1 MNKQPSKES
10 LKDKVKG
17 IFGIRPTHI
26 STKPSEPKPSEF
38 IITQDILKELSPE
51 CGINNRIKVINHVC
65 DLAKSKKFEQNAVE
79 AVWKAVEDMLQT
91 DSPPE
96 ARHAVLQLLRAIIH
110 GQGESLGPLRAYF
123 FKLIWLYQPSNEDL
137 PERLGVFKALTEN
150 GKDITY
156 LEEDIARFVLLWMDM
171 GLTADFLHVLVNLV
185 KFNSCYLDQNVS
197 LMVQKICLLC
207 NRTTSST
214 DIEVALQVLDAV
226 VCYNCLPSDSLTIF
240 IITLCRTVNV
250 KEFCESCWKLMRKV
264 LGTHLGH
271 SAIYTMCHIME
282 ERAYTEDAALLRGA
296 VFFVGM
302 ALWGA
307 HRLPALKNTP
317 TLVLPSF
324 FKAMACANELV
335 SYEIVLSITRLI
347 KKYGKELQVVTWDI
361 LLGIIERL
369 LQQIQTI
376 GSPELKSIVYELL
389 STVEELY
396 EQNGYHGSCDKFFS
410 LVEKCA
416 DKRPDASVLT
426 LISYRAQ
433 SIQPAKDGWI
443 QSLHRLMEKFFRN
456 ETRSVIR
463 IKVLHILSFVLS
475 TNRQLYEEELI
486 EVVVIPQLGQIAED
500 RDLLVRK
507 QATQLLV
514 DLAEG
519 CSTHHFNSLLDIIE
533 RVASRPLIAGSMDG
547 ERDLTAESPMEDVK
561 TAILGLLEILQSKM
575 YSVPASHASRVYEM
589 LISHLQLHYKHK
601 YTSPI
606 ASSIRLQVFDFL
618 LLMRADS
625 LHRLGVP
632 NKDGVMRFSPYC
644 HCDMGE
650 PEKRVS
656 EKKPAGSVSPP
667 AGSPAPPVVPP
678 SSIRTAYLP
687 YNLAFTVVLQCLKMD
702 ADWKVLKLVLDKLP
716 WTLQYKVLLLTSPCS
731 IDQLCSI
738 LCSMVTDRMIGE
750 RLKRAPDGF
759 ARTDVQL
766 AVVPVL
772 TALTS
777 YHSYLE
783 QPRQRELVQCL
794 ETGLICRCA
803 KQCVVALTMCTVEMP
818 DIMIKLLPA
827 LIVKLTHISATVA
840 MASPMLEF
848 LSTLVRLP
856 HLYANFVAEQYVSV
870 FAISLPYTNPFKFN
884 QYIVSLAHH
893 VIAMWFI
900 RCRLP
905 FRKDFVQYI
914 TKGLRSNALLPFD
927 DTLEQSSFRARS
939 TSLNERPKSLRAV
952 KVAKQGPSNNSPI
965 KELKDLSAMDAF
977 RSRSISVSEH
987 AVRRM
992 QTSNTTCSLGSADE
1006 NAVLQADDTLKTVH
1020 LELTETC
1027 LDMMA
1032 RYVFSN
1038 FSALPKRSPIADF
1051 LLSGGQSMTWLVG
1064 NKLVTIT
1071 TSGGARTQALLGLDM
1086 TERPGG
1092 GAVEMTRSDPSLHT
1106 RQTKE
1111 APAKLE
1117 SQSSLQLNSRNARI
1131 RQRSMSGGHALRG
1144 GPAQSLSPLVSPS
1157 DGELCGPL
1165 PPPGPPL
1172 EGLGALRGAAATAA
1186 DEQQSSASSSTAAPP
1201 PLKEKASLAEFVP
1214 MLTQGWAE
1222 IFIRRP
1228 SGNTSWLMCLENPPS
1243 PFSSELG
1250 NMPLQDL
1257 SSVLM
1262 AMEGIKEAPP
1272 APPATA
1278 TTVTGTG
1285 NTGNTAATTGNTG
1298 TATGNTAAAAPA
1310 DAPQALSKP
1319 SLIQRSNTVGAL
1331 ASLCPPALLQGRL
1344 LRSISWADSVVVLE
1358 EGAAAGMGVGVG
1370 GPRGLDS
1377 LDLEEF
1383 EAMPTEPIFMSDKFT
1398 TSSSNKTT
1406 PAPPPLSRTSSTSSQ
1421 DDEKSTLEE
1430 VSEGAIPIDQA
1441 PLGLSSAAVG
1451 LQRNIADDDDLP
1463 FAHSQTLNK
1472 SSSSPELQTLPE
1484 AFAKATAA
1492 AASSSGMGL
1501 GSSSAASG
1509 TAGASGV
1516 GDVPRVRTP
1525 VEGGKPQG
1533 GDREV
1538 VGGGGGGGGGGG
1550 ESGGQG
1556 DSVSTAAT
1564 TTTASATAGGGTGAT
1579 GAGSGTAA
1587 VAGPGAGN
1595 GVGGGSLS
1603 SSSSAPRMRLE
1614 CPAPAKPGPLSP
1626 SGHRPRGHTISVSAP
1641 SSRRERKMDR
1651 DAYHNRSG
1659 GPGSN
1664 AEKASGLS
1672 PSFVFLQLYH
1682 SPFFGNEANKP
1693 LLLPKSE
1700 LIDRAVKVL
1709 DQMPPYD
1716 THKIGVV
1723 FVGPGQ
1729 VSNEVSIL
1737 SNEYGSNR
1745 YAQFLTGL
1753 GKLIHLKD
1761 CDPDQ
1766 VFLGGLDQYGDDG
1779 EFTYCW
1785 HDDIMQ
1791 AIFHIATLMPNRESD
1806 KGCCNKKRH
1815 IGNDFVVVVYNDSS
1829 EEYKLGTIKGQFNF
1843 VEVVIKPL
1851 DYDSNLVTLQCRKDL
1866 EGLVDTSVAKIV
1878 SDRNLPLLV
1887 RQMALHANMAS
1898 LVHQYRA
1905 NPLDAYASKWLARLR
1920 HIKRIRTRAQEEI
1933 QSRPTPGIS
1942 LTQSHSSMSKSSG
1955 VHHQQQQQ
1963 GSLSAND
1970 SGQRKRLVSTVDDF
1984 TDFV

>member
-1 MNKQPSKES
+1 M
-10 LKDKVKG
+10 
-17 IFGIRPTHI
+17 
-26 STKPSEPKPSEF
+26 
-38 IITQDILKELSPE
+38 DIGLS
-51 CGINNRIKVINHVC
+51 
-65 DLAKSKKFEQNAVE
+65 S
-79 AVWKAVEDMLQT
+79 
-91 DSPPE
+91 
-96 ARHAVLQLLRAIIH
+96 
-110 GQGESLGPLRAYF
+110 
-123 FKLIWLYQPSNEDL
+123 
-137 PERLGVFKALTEN
+137 
-150 GKDITY
+150 
-156 LEEDIARFVLLWMDM
+156 
-171 GLTADFLHVLVNLV
+171 DFLHVLVNLV
-185 KFNSCYLDQNVS
+185 KFNSCYLDENVS

-226 VCYNCLPSDSLTIF
+226 VCYNCLPSDSLTVF

-271 SAIYTMCHIME
+271 SAIYTMCRIME
-282 ERAYTEDAALLRGA
+282 ERVYSEDAALLRGA

-324 FKAMACANELV
+324 YKAMSCSNEVV

-347 KKYGKELQVVTWDI
+347 KKYGRELQVVTWDI
-361 LLGIIERL
+361 LLSIIERL
-369 LQQIQTI
+369 LQQIQTM
-376 GSPELKSIVYELL
+376 GSPDLKVIVYELL

-396 EQNGYHGSCDKFFS
+396 EQNDFHGSSQRFFT

-433 SIQPAKDGWI
+433 SIQPAKDGWL
-443 QSLHRLMEKFFRN
+443 QNLLKLMEKFFRN
-456 ETRSVIR
+456 ESRTMIR

-500 RDLLVRK
+500 RDLSVRK

-519 CSTHHFNSLLDIIE
+519 CNTHHFSSLLDIIE
-533 RVASRPLIAGSMDG
+533 KVASRPLTCSMEG
-547 ERDLTAESPMEDVK
+547 ERDLCLESPMEDVR
-561 TAILGLLEILQSKM
+561 TAILGLLDILQSKL
-575 YSVPASHASRVYEM
+575 YSLPASHASRVYEL
-589 LISHLQLHYKHK
+589 LISHLQLHYKNK
-601 YTSPI
+601 YCSAI
-606 ASSIRLQVFDFL
+606 GSSIRLKVFDFL
-618 LLMRADS
+618 LMMRADS

-632 NKDGVMRFSPYC
+632 NKDGVLRFSPYC
-644 HCDMGE
+644 HCDVGE
-650 PEKRVS
+650 SEKRVS
-656 EKKPAGSVSPP
+656 EKKPAGTVSPP
-667 AGSPAPPVVPP
+667 TGSPTPAAPP

-687 YNLAFTVVLQCLKMD
+687 YSLAFNVLLQCLKMET
-702 ADWKVLKLVLDKLP
+702 DWKVLKLVLDKMSC
-716 WTLQYKVLLLTSPCS
+716 TIQYKVLILTSPCN
-731 IDQLCSI
+731 IDHLCST
-738 LCSMVTDRMIGE
+738 LCSMVTDRLISE
-750 RLKRAPDGF
+750 RLKKTPDGF
-759 ARTDVQL
+759 SLTDVQL

-772 TALTS
+772 TAITS

-783 QPRQRELVQCL
+783 QSRQRELVQCL
-794 ETGLICRCA
+794 EKGLIYRCA

-870 FAISLPYTNPFKFN
+870 FAISLPYTNPSNRFN

-927 DTLEQSSFRARS
+927 DTHEQSSFRARS
-939 TSLNERPKSLRAV
+939 TSLNERPKSLRTT
-952 KVAKQGPSNNSPI
+952 KVAKQGPSANSPV
-965 KELKDLSAMDAF
+965 KDLKDLSAMDAF

-992 QTSNTTCSLGSADE
+992 QTSTTTCSLGSADE
-1006 NAVLQADDTLKTVH
+1006 NAVMQADDALKTVH

-1038 FSALPKRSPIADF
+1038 FSALPKRSPIAEF
-1051 LLSGGQSMTWLVG
+1051 LLSGGPSMTWLVG

-1071 TSGGARTQALLGLDM
+1071 TSGGSRTQALLGLDM
-1086 TERPGG
+1086 AERPGG
-1092 GAVEMTRSDPSLHT
+1092 GGEMTRSDPSLHT

-1117 SQSSLQLNSRNARI
+1117 SQSGQQINTTTRTRV
-1131 RQRSMSGGHALRG
+1131 RSISGGHALRA
-1144 GPAQSLSPLVSPS
+1144 GPAQSLSPLVASPE
-1157 DGELCGPL
+1157 GEYSGPL

-1172 EGLGALRGAAATAA
+1172 EVLGSQRGVE
-1186 DEQQSSASSSTAAPP
+1186 DHPP
-1201 PLKEKASLAEFVP
+1201 PSTSHSSPPFKDKSSLAEFVP

-1250 NMPLQDL
+1250 NLPLQEL

-1262 AMEGIKEAPP
+1262 AMDGVKEPQSDAPD
-1272 APPATA
+1272 
-1278 TTVTGTG
+1278 
-1285 NTGNTAATTGNTG
+1285 
-1298 TATGNTAAAAPA
+1298 APA
-1310 DAPQALSKP
+1310 EVPQPQGKP
-1319 SLIQRSNTVGAL
+1319 CPIQRSNT
-1331 ASLCPPALLQGRL
+1331 
-1344 LRSISWADSVVVLE
+1344 DSVVLE
-1358 EGAAAGMGVGVG
+1358 EGGRSRAAISPAESKEV
-1370 GPRGLDS
+1370 
-1377 LDLEEF
+1377 EEF
-1383 EAMPTEPIFMSDKFT
+1383 EAIPSEPIFMSAT
-1398 TSSSNKTT
+1398 ET
-1406 PAPPPLSRTSSTSSQ
+1406 PAGMLSRSSSTSSQ
-1421 DDEKSTLEE
+1421 DDKSTLEE
-1430 VSEGAIPIDQA
+1430 VSEGGIPIDQP
-1441 PLGLSSAAVG
+1441 PLTLSSPG
-1451 LQRNIADDDDLP
+1451 PHDPDLT
-1463 FAHSQTLNK
+1463 FSHTTTLNK

-1484 AFAKATAA
+1484 AFMKATAQ
-1492 AASSSGMGL
+1492 
-1501 GSSSAASG
+1501 SAAG
-1509 TAGASGV
+1509 
-1516 GDVPRVRTP
+1516 GDVLCTSKIQTVQAPA
-1525 VEGGKPQG
+1525 E
-1533 GDREV
+1533 REAT
-1538 VGGGGGGGGGGG
+1538 G
-1550 ESGGQG
+1550 ESF
-1556 DSVSTAAT
+1556 
-1564 TTTASATAGGGTGAT
+1564 
-1579 GAGSGTAA
+1579 GSP
-1587 VAGPGAGN
+1587 GP
-1595 GVGGGSLS
+1595 S
-1603 SSSSAPRMRLE
+1603 SSSNSVSVSSSSTSRMRLE
-1614 CPAPAKPGPLSP
+1614 FPTAQPGHLSP
-1626 SGHRPRGHTISVSAP
+1626 TGHRPRGHTISVSAP

-1651 DAYHNRSG
+1651 DSYHNRG
-1659 GPGSN
+1659 GPSN
-1664 AEKASGLS
+1664 AEKSSGLS

-1693 LLLPKSE
+1693 LLLPKTQ

-1723 FVGPGQ
+1723 FVGAGQ
-1729 VSNEVSIL
+1729 ANNEVSIL

-1766 VFLGGLDQYGDDG
+1766 IFLGGLDQYGDDG

-1815 IGNDFVVVVYNDSS
+1815 IGNDFVVVVYNDSG

-1843 VEVVIKPL
+1843 VEVLIKPL
-1851 DYDSNLVTLQCRKDL
+1851 DYESNLVTLQCRKDL

-1898 LVHQYRA
+1898 LVHQCRA
-1905 NPLDAYASKWLARLR
+1905 NPSDAYASKWLARLR

-1933 QSRPTPGIS
+1933 QSRPTHGIS
-1942 LTQSHSSMSKSSG
+1942 LTQSHAPLQNKPAHQPSG
-1955 VHHQQQQQ
+1955 
-1963 GSLSAND
+1963 SASNPD
-1970 SGQRKRLVSTVDDF
+1970 VGQRKRLVSTVDDF

>member
-10 LKDKVKG
+10 LRDRVKG
-17 IFGIRPTHI
+17 IFGLGPTRPHSKQTE
-26 STKPSEPKPSEF
+26 SKPSEF
-38 IITQDILKELSPE
+38 IITLDIMMELSPE
-51 CGINNRIKVINHVC
+51 YGLHHRIRVINHVC
-65 DLAKSKKFEQNAVE
+65 ELAKSKKFEEHAVE
-79 AVWKAVEDMLQT
+79 AVWKAVEDMMHPEQ
-91 DSPPE
+91 PAE
-96 ARHAVLQLLRAIIH
+96 ARHAVLLLLRAIIQ
-110 GQGESLGPLRAYF
+110 GQGERLGPLRAHF
-123 FKLIWLYQPSNEDL
+123 FKIVLDYQPCNEDL
-137 PERLGVFKALTEN
+137 AERLEVFKALTEN
-150 GKDITY
+150 GKDVTH
-156 LEEDIARFVLLWMDM
+156 LEEEIAGFVLLWMDI
-171 GLTADFLHVLVNLV
+171 GLSADFLHVLVNLV
-185 KFNSCYLDQNVS
+185 KFNSCYLDENIS

-226 VCYNCLPSDSLTIF
+226 VCYNCLPSDSLTVF

-271 SAIYTMCHIME
+271 SAVYTMCRIME
-282 ERAYTEDAALLRGA
+282 ESVYSEDAALLRGA

-307 HRLPALKNTP
+307 HRLPDLKITP

-324 FKAMACANELV
+324 YKAMSCANEVV
-335 SYEIVLSITRLI
+335 SYEIVLSISRLI
-347 KKYGKELQVVTWDI
+347 KKYGRELQVVTWDV
-361 LLGIIERL
+361 LLSIVERL
-369 LQQIQTI
+369 LQQIQTM
-376 GSPELKSIVYELL
+376 GSPDLKVIVYELL

-396 EQNGYHGSCDKFFS
+396 EQNDFLGSSQTLFS

-433 SIQPAKDGWI
+433 SIQPAKDGWL
-443 QSLHRLMEKFFRN
+443 QNLLKLMEKFFRN
-456 ETRSVIR
+456 ESRTVIR
-463 IKVLHILSFVLS
+463 IKVLDILSFVLS

-500 RDLLVRK
+500 RDLSVRK

-519 CSTHHFNSLLDIIE
+519 CSTHHFSSLLDIIE
-533 RVASRPLIAGSMDG
+533 KVASRPLTCSLEG
-547 ERDLTAESPMEDVK
+547 EREMSVESPMEDVR
-561 TAILGLLEILQSKM
+561 TAVLGLLDILQSKL
-575 YSVPASHASRVYEM
+575 YSLPASHASRVYEL
-589 LISHLQLHYKHK
+589 LISHLQLHYKNR
-601 YTSPI
+601 YFSAI
-606 ASSIRLQVFDFL
+606 GSSIRLQVFDFL
-618 LLMRADS
+618 LMMRADS
-625 LHRLGVP
+625 LHHLGVP
-632 NKDGVMRFSPYC
+632 NKDGVLRFSPYC
-644 HCDMGE
+644 HCDDGE
-650 PEKRVS
+650 SEKRVA
-656 EKKPAGSVSPP
+656 EKKTTGSVSPP
-667 AGSPAPPVVPP
+667 TGSPTPAAPP

-687 YNLAFTVVLQCLKMD
+687 YSLAFSVLLQCLKMET
-702 ADWKVLKLVLDKLP
+702 DWKVLKLVLDKMSI
-716 WTLQYKVLLLTSPCS
+716 TIQYKVLILTSPCK
-731 IDQLCSI
+731 IDHLCST
-738 LCSMVTDRMIGE
+738 LCSTVSDRLISE
-750 RLKRAPDGF
+750 RLKKTPDGF
-759 ARTDVQL
+759 SLTDVQL

-777 YHSYLE
+777 YHSHLE
-783 QPRQRELVQCL
+783 QSRQRELVQCL
-794 ETGLICRCA
+794 EKGLIYRCA

-870 FAISLPYTNPFKFN
+870 FAISLPYTNPSKFN

-927 DTLEQSSFRARS
+927 DTHEQSSFRARS
-939 TSLNERPKSLRAV
+939 TSLNERPK
-952 KVAKQGPSNNSPI
+952 
-965 KELKDLSAMDAF
+965 
-977 RSRSISVSEH
+977 
-987 AVRRM
+987 RM
-992 QTSNTTCSLGSADE
+992 QMSSTTCSLGSADE
-1006 NAVLQADDTLKTVH
+1006 NAVMQADDALKTVH

-1038 FSALPKRSPIADF
+1038 FSALPKRSPVAEF
-1051 LLSGGQSMTWLVG
+1051 LLSGGPSMTWLVG

-1071 TSGGARTQALLGLDM
+1071 TSGGSRPQALLGLDLS
-1086 TERPGG
+1086 ERPGG
-1092 GAVEMTRSDPSLHT
+1092 GEMTRSDPSLHT
-1106 RQTKE
+1106 RLTKE

-1117 SQSSLQLNSRNARI
+1117 SQSGQQIGTSTRTRV
-1131 RQRSMSGGHALRG
+1131 RSVSGGHALRA
-1144 GPAQSLSPLVSPS
+1144 GPAQSLSPLVASPE
-1157 DGELCGPL
+1157 GEYSGPL

-1172 EGLGALRGAAATAA
+1172 EVLGSQRGV
-1186 DEQQSSASSSTAAPP
+1186 DEHPAPPSSSQSSA
-1201 PLKEKASLAEFVP
+1201 PLKDMSGLAEFVP

-1250 NMPLQDL
+1250 NVPLQEL

-1262 AMEGIKEAPP
+1262 AMDGVKE
-1272 APPATA
+1272 
-1278 TTVTGTG
+1278 
-1285 NTGNTAATTGNTG
+1285 
-1298 TATGNTAAAAPA
+1298 
-1310 DAPQALSKP
+1310 PQP
-1319 SLIQRSNTVGAL
+1319 QDRPCPIQRSDT
-1331 ASLCPPALLQGRL
+1331 
-1344 LRSISWADSVVVLE
+1344 DSVVLE
-1358 EGAAAGMGVGVG
+1358 EGGRSKATES
-1370 GPRGLDS
+1370 RE
-1377 LDLEEF
+1377 LEEF
-1383 EAMPTEPIFMSDKFT
+1383 EAVPTEALFMSAA
-1398 TSSSNKTT
+1398 ST
-1406 PAPPPLSRTSSTSSQ
+1406 PAGLLSRSSSTSSE

-1430 VSEGAIPIDQA
+1430 VSEGAIPIDPPPPA
-1441 PLGLSSAAVG
+1441 LSTPGQSES
-1451 LQRNIADDDDLP
+1451 DLH
-1463 FAHSQTLNK
+1463 FAHGTTLNK

-1484 AFAKATAA
+1484 AFTKAA
-1492 AASSSGMGL
+1492 AQSAADGDVLSSRIQTLHASS
-1501 GSSSAASG
+1501 
-1509 TAGASGV
+1509 
-1516 GDVPRVRTP
+1516 
-1525 VEGGKPQG
+1525 
-1533 GDREV
+1533 DREAL
-1538 VGGGGGGGGGGG
+1538 G
-1550 ESGGQG
+1550 ESTWAGE
-1556 DSVSTAAT
+1556 SVI
-1564 TTTASATAGGGTGAT
+1564 SA
-1579 GAGSGTAA
+1579 
-1587 VAGPGAGN
+1587 VP
-1595 GVGGGSLS
+1595 S
-1603 SSSSAPRMRLE
+1603 SSSTSVSVSSSSTSRMRLE
-1614 CPAPAKPGPLSP
+1614 FPTDQPGPLSP
-1626 SGHRPRGHTISVSAP
+1626 TGHRPRGHTISVSAP

-1651 DAYHNRSG
+1651 DSYHNRG
-1659 GPGSN
+1659 GASN
-1664 AEKASGLS
+1664 AEKSSGLS

-1682 SPFFGNEANKP
+1682 SPFFGSEANKP
-1693 LLLPKSE
+1693 LLLPKSQ

-1723 FVGPGQ
+1723 FVGAGQ
-1729 VSNEVSIL
+1729 ANNEVSIL

-1766 VFLGGLDQYGDDG
+1766 IFLGGLDQHGDDG

-1815 IGNDFVVVVYNDSS
+1815 IGNDFVVVVYNDSG

-1843 VEVVIKPL
+1843 VEVLIKPL
-1851 DYDSNLVTLQCRKDL
+1851 DYESNLVTLQCRKDL

-1898 LVHQYRA
+1898 LVHQCRA
-1905 NPLDAYASKWLARLR
+1905 NPSDAYASKWLARLR

-1933 QSRPTPGIS
+1933 QSRPTHAVS
-1942 LTQSHSSMSKSSG
+1942 LTQSHAPMQNKPA
-1955 VHHQQQQQ
+1955 HQPP
-1963 GSLSAND
+1963 GSASNPDA
-1970 SGQRKRLVSTVDDF
+1970 GQRKRLVSTVDDF

>member
-10 LKDKVKG
+10 LRDRVKG
-17 IFGIRPTHI
+17 IFGLGSTRPHSKQTE
-26 STKPSEPKPSEF
+26 SKPSEF
-38 IITQDILKELSPE
+38 IITLDILMELTPE
-51 CGINNRIKVINHVC
+51 YSLHHRIRVINHLC
-65 DLAKSKKFEQNAVE
+65 DLAKSKKFEEHAVE
-79 AVWKAVEDMLQT
+79 AVWKAVEDMMQPEQ
-91 DSPPE
+91 PPE
-96 ARHAVLQLLRAIIH
+96 ARHAVLVLLRAIIQ
-110 GQGESLGPLRAYF
+110 GQGERLGLLRAYF
-123 FKLIWLYQPSNEDL
+123 FKIILDYQPCNEDL
-137 PERLGVFKALTEN
+137 AERLEVFKALTEN
-150 GKDITY
+150 GKDITH
-156 LEEDIARFVLLWMDM
+156 LEEEIARFVLLWMDI
-171 GLTADFLHVLVNLV
+171 GLSSDFLHVLVNLV
-185 KFNSCYLDQNVS
+185 KFNSCYLDENVS

-226 VCYNCLPSDSLTIF
+226 VCYNCLPSDSLAVF

-271 SAIYTMCHIME
+271 SAIYTMCRIME
-282 ERAYTEDAALLRGA
+282 ERYSLTDLCFSSQSTVYSEDAALLRGA

-307 HRLPALKNTP
+307 HRLSALKNTP
-317 TLVLPSF
+317 AQVLPSF
-324 FKAMACANELV
+324 YKAMSCANEVV
-335 SYEIVLSITRLI
+335 SYEIVLSISRLI
-347 KKYGKELQVVTWDI
+347 KKYGRELQIVTWDI
-361 LLGIIERL
+361 LLSIIERL
-369 LQQIQTI
+369 LQQIQTM
-376 GSPELKSIVYELL
+376 GSSDLKVIVYELL

-396 EQNGYHGSCDKFFS
+396 EQSDFHGSSQRFFS

-416 DKRPDASVLT
+416 HKRPDASVLT

-433 SIQPAKDGWI
+433 SIQPAKDGWL
-443 QSLHRLMEKFFRN
+443 QNLLKLVEKFFRN
-456 ETRSVIR
+456 ESRTVIR

-486 EVVVIPQLGQIAED
+486 EVVVIPQLGQISED
-500 RDLLVRK
+500 RDLSVRK

-519 CSTHHFNSLLDIIE
+519 CTTHHFSSLLDIIE
-533 RVASRPLIAGSMDG
+533 KVASRPLTCSMEG
-547 ERDLTAESPMEDVK
+547 ERELSVESPMEDVR
-561 TAILGLLEILQSKM
+561 TAILGLLDILQSKL
-575 YSVPASHASRVYEM
+575 YSLPASHASRVYEL
-589 LISHLQLHYKHK
+589 LISHLQLHYKNK
-601 YTSPI
+601 YYSAI
-606 ASSIRLQVFDFL
+606 GSSIRLKVFDFL
-618 LLMRADS
+618 LMMRADS

-632 NKDGVMRFSPYC
+632 NKDGVLRFSPYC
-644 HCDMGE
+644 HCDVGE
-650 PEKRVS
+650 SEKRVTD
-656 EKKPAGSVSPP
+656 KKPTGTVSPP
-667 AGSPAPPVVPP
+667 TGSPTPAAPP
-678 SSIRTAYLP
+678 SSIRTACLP
-687 YNLAFTVVLQCLKMD
+687 YSLAFSVLLQCLKMET
-702 ADWKVLKLVLDKLP
+702 DWKVLKLVLDKMSC
-716 WTLQYKVLLLTSPCS
+716 TIQYKVLIRTSPCN
-731 IDQLCSI
+731 IDHLCST
-738 LCSMVTDRMIGE
+738 LCSTVTDRLISE
-750 RLKRAPDGF
+750 RLKKTPDGF
-759 ARTDVQL
+759 SLTDVQL

-783 QPRQRELVQCL
+783 QSRQRELVQCL
-794 ETGLICRCA
+794 EKGLIYRCA

-870 FAISLPYTNPFKFN
+870 FAISLPYTNPSKFN

-927 DTLEQSSFRARS
+927 DTQEQSSFRARS
-939 TSLNERPKSLRAV
+939 TSLNERPK
-952 KVAKQGPSNNSPI
+952 
-965 KELKDLSAMDAF
+965 
-977 RSRSISVSEH
+977 
-987 AVRRM
+987 RM
-992 QTSNTTCSLGSADE
+992 QTSSTTCSLGSADE
-1006 NAVLQADDTLKTVH
+1006 NAVMQADDALKTVH

-1038 FSALPKRSPIADF
+1038 FSALPKRSPVAEF
-1051 LLSGGQSMTWLVG
+1051 LLSGGPSMTWLVG

-1071 TSGGARTQALLGLDM
+1071 TSGGSRTQALLGLDM
-1086 TERPGG
+1086 AERPGG
-1092 GAVEMTRSDPSLHT
+1092 GEMTRSDPSLHT

-1117 SQSSLQLNSRNARI
+1117 SQSGQQIGTSTRTRV
-1131 RQRSMSGGHALRG
+1131 RSISGGHALRA
-1144 GPAQSLSPLVSPS
+1144 GPAQSLSPLVASPE
-1157 DGELCGPL
+1157 GEYSGPL

-1172 EGLGALRGAAATAA
+1172 EVLGSQRGVEEHPAPSSS
-1186 DEQQSSASSSTAAPP
+1186 QSSP
-1201 PLKEKASLAEFVP
+1201 PLKDMSSLAEFVP

-1250 NMPLQDL
+1250 NVPLQEL

-1262 AMEGIKEAPP
+1262 AMDGVKEPQSEAP
-1272 APPATA
+1272 
-1278 TTVTGTG
+1278 V
-1285 NTGNTAATTGNTG
+1285 
-1298 TATGNTAAAAPA
+1298 
-1310 DAPQALSKP
+1310 PQP
-1319 SLIQRSNTVGAL
+1319 QGRPCPIQRSNTVGAL
-1331 ASLCPPALLQGRL
+1331 GSFCSADTPGRL
-1344 LRSISWADSVVVLE
+1344 HRSISWADSVVLE
-1358 EGAAAGMGVGVG
+1358 EGGRSKATE
-1370 GPRGLDS
+1370 S
-1377 LDLEEF
+1377 KELEEF
-1383 EAMPTEPIFMSDKFT
+1383 EAAPTEPIF
-1398 TSSSNKTT
+1398 TSAATT
-1406 PAPPPLSRTSSTSSQ
+1406 PAGLLSRSSSTSSQ

-1430 VSEGAIPIDQA
+1430 VSEGGIPIDQPPPA
-1441 PLGLSSAAVG
+1441 LSTPGPNES
-1451 LQRNIADDDDLP
+1451 DLD
-1463 FAHSQTLNK
+1463 FTHGTTLNK

-1484 AFAKATAA
+1484 AFTKAA
-1492 AASSSGMGL
+1492 AQSAADGDVLSSEIQTVHAASEMEALGESAWPGESASS
-1501 GSSSAASG
+1501 
-1509 TAGASGV
+1509 
-1516 GDVPRVRTP
+1516 
-1525 VEGGKPQG
+1525 
-1533 GDREV
+1533 
-1538 VGGGGGGGGGGG
+1538 
-1550 ESGGQG
+1550 
-1556 DSVSTAAT
+1556 
-1564 TTTASATAGGGTGAT
+1564 
-1579 GAGSGTAA
+1579 
-1587 VAGPGAGN
+1587 AGP
-1595 GVGGGSLS
+1595 
-1603 SSSSAPRMRLE
+1603 SSSSASVSVSSSSTSRMRLE
-1614 CPAPAKPGPLSP
+1614 FPTAQPGPLSP
-1626 SGHRPRGHTISVSAP
+1626 TGHRPRGHTISVSAP

-1651 DAYHNRSG
+1651 DSYHNRG
-1659 GPGSN
+1659 GPSN
-1664 AEKASGLS
+1664 AEKSSGLS

-1693 LLLPKSE
+1693 LLLPKSQ

-1723 FVGPGQ
+1723 FVGAGQ
-1729 VSNEVSIL
+1729 ANNEVSIL

-1766 VFLGGLDQYGDDG
+1766 IFLGGLDQHGDDG

-1815 IGNDFVVVVYNDSS
+1815 IGNDFVVVVYNDSG

-1843 VEVVIKPL
+1843 VEVLIKPL
-1851 DYDSNLVTLQCRKDL
+1851 DYESNLVTLQCRKDL

-1878 SDRNLPLLV
+1878 SDLNLPLLV

-1898 LVHQYRA
+1898 LVHQCRA
-1905 NPLDAYASKWLARLR
+1905 NPSDAYASKWLARLR

-1933 QSRPTPGIS
+1933 QSRPTHGIS
-1942 LTQSHSSMSKSSG
+1942 LTQSHAPMQNKPAHQSSG
-1955 VHHQQQQQ
+1955 AAPNQD
-1963 GSLSAND
+1963 A
-1970 SGQRKRLVSTVDDF
+1970 GQRKRLVSTVDDF

>member
-17 IFGIRPTHI
+17 IFGLGTPRPP
-26 STKPSEPKPSEF
+26 SKQSDTKLSEF
-38 IITQDILKELSPE
+38 IITTDIIKELHPD
-51 CGINNRIKVINHVC
+51 CGLSSRLRMMNQIC
-65 DLAKSKKFEQNAVE
+65 DLAKTKKFEEHAVE
-79 AVWKAVEDMLQT
+79 AVWKAVEDMLTPEQ
-91 DSPPE
+91 PPE
-96 ARHAVLQLLRAIIH
+96 ARHAVLLLLRAIIQ
-110 GQGESLGPLRAYF
+110 GQGERLGPLRAYF
-123 FKLIWLYQPSNEDL
+123 FKVIRDYQPCNEDL
-137 PERLGVFKALTEN
+137 SDRLEVFKALTEN

-156 LEEDIARFVLLWMDM
+156 LEEDIARFVLLWMEI
-171 GLTADFLHVLVNLV
+171 GLTSDFLHVLVNLV

-197 LMVQKICLLC
+197 VMVQKICLLC

-226 VCYNCLPSDSLTIF
+226 VCYNCLPSDSLTVF

-271 SAIYTMCHIME
+271 SAIYTMCRIME
-282 ERAYTEDAALLRGA
+282 ERVYMEDAPLLRGA

-324 FKAMACANELV
+324 YKAMSCANEVV

-376 GSPELKSIVYELL
+376 GSAELKAIVYELL
-389 STVEELY
+389 TTVEELY
-396 EQNGYHGSCDKFFS
+396 EQNGYHGSTEKFFS

-443 QSLHRLMEKFFRN
+443 QNLHRLMEKFFRN
-456 ETRSVIR
+456 ESRSVIR

-475 TNRQLYEEELI
+475 TNRQLYEDELI
-486 EVVVIPQLGQIAED
+486 ENVVIPQLSGIAED
-500 RDLLVRK
+500 RDLAVRK

-519 CSTHHFNSLLDIIE
+519 CNTHHFTSLLDIIE
-533 RVASRPLIAGSMDG
+533 RVASRSLVCSGSMEVSEKDP
-547 ERDLTAESPMEDVK
+547 TAESPMEDVR
-561 TAILGLLEILQSKM
+561 TAILGLLEILQSKL
-575 YSVPASHASRVYEM
+575 YSLPAGHASRVYEL
-589 LISHLQLHYKHK
+589 LISHLQLHYKNK
-601 YTSPI
+601 YCSAI
-606 ASSIRLQVFDFL
+606 ASVIRLQVFGFFL
-618 LLMRADS
+618 MMRADS

-632 NKDGVMRFSPYC
+632 NKDGAIRFSPYC
-644 HCDMGE
+644 YCDAGE
-650 PEKRVS
+650 PEKRVGD
-656 EKKPAGSVSPP
+656 KKPTGSTSPP
-667 AGSPAPPVVPP
+667 AGSPAPAAAPP
-678 SSIRTAYLP
+678 AATASIRSAYLP
-687 YNLAFTVVLQCLKMD
+687 YAPAFSVLLQCLKMET
-702 ADWKVLKLVLDKLP
+702 DWKVLKLVLDKLP
-716 WTLQYKVLLLTSPCS
+716 WMLQYKVLLLTSLCS
-731 IDQLCSI
+731 LDQLCST
-738 LCSMVTDRMIGE
+738 LCCMVTDRLISE
-750 RLKRAPDGF
+750 RLKKTPEGF
-759 ARTDVQL
+759 SRTDVQL

-772 TALTS
+772 TAITS
-777 YHSYLE
+777 YHKYLE
-783 QPRQRELVQCL
+783 QSRQRELVQCL
-794 ETGLICRCA
+794 ETGLIYRCA

-870 FAISLPYTNPFKFN
+870 FAISLPYTNPSKFN

-927 DTLEQSSFRARS
+927 DGHEQSPFRARS
-939 TSLNERPKSLRAV
+939 TSLNERPKSLRAA
-952 KVAKQGPSNNSPI
+952 KVAKAAAAVANSSSSPV
-965 KELKDLSAMDAF
+965 KELRDLSAMDAF

-992 QTSNTTCSLGSADE
+992 HTSTTTCSLGSADE
-1006 NAVLQADDTLKTVH
+1006 NAVTQADEGLKTVH

-1038 FSALPKRSPIADF
+1038 FSALPKRSPIAEF
-1051 LLSGGQSMTWLVG
+1051 LLAGGRSMTWLVG

-1071 TSGGARTQALLGLDM
+1071 TSGGVRTQALLGLDM
-1086 TERPGG
+1086 SERLGG
-1092 GAVEMTRSDPSLHT
+1092 GGGEMTRSDPSLHT
-1106 RQTKE
+1106 RMTKE

-1117 SQSSLQLNSRNARI
+1117 SQSSQQHNRSARI
-1131 RQRSMSGGHALRG
+1131 RVRSMSGGHALRA

-1157 DGELCGPL
+1157 EGEIATPLSPPSGPNL
-1165 PPPGPPL
+1165 DSVGPP
-1172 EGLGALRGAAATAA
+1172 
-1186 DEQQSSASSSTAAPP
+1186 SSTSANPSAPP
-1201 PLKEKASLAEFVP
+1201 PLKDNPSLAEFVP
-1214 MLTQGWAE
+1214 ILTQGWAE

-1250 NMPLQDL
+1250 NMPLQEL
-1257 SSVLM
+1257 STVLM
-1262 AMEGIKEAPP
+1262 AMEGVKEPP
-1272 APPATA
+1272 AQTASAPAST
-1278 TTVTGTG
+1278 
-1285 NTGNTAATTGNTG
+1285 
-1298 TATGNTAAAAPA
+1298 AAPA
-1310 DAPQALSKP
+1310 PTSVSEPLTQTHSSVGGKAH
-1319 SLIQRSNTVGAL
+1319 LIQRSNT
-1331 ASLCPPALLQGRL
+1331 
-1344 LRSISWADSVVVLE
+1344 DSVVVLE
-1358 EGAAAGMGVGVG
+1358 EGSGVTTANT
-1370 GPRGLDS
+1370 PPDWLET
-1377 LDLEEF
+1377 EEF
-1383 EAMPTEPIFMSDKFT
+1383 EPVPTGPIFMSADKFT
-1398 TSSSNKTT
+1398 KT
-1406 PAPPPLSRTSSTSSQ
+1406 PPPGTLSRSSSTSSQ

-1430 VSEGAIPIDQA
+1430 VSEGAIPIDQ
-1441 PLGLSSAAVG
+1441 PTPGPSTPGSQG
-1451 LQRNIADDDDLP
+1451 PELP
-1463 FAHSQTLNK
+1463 FQSHSQSQGHGLNK

-1484 AFAKATAA
+1484 AFTKAALE
-1492 AASSSGMGL
+1492 SEGL
-1501 GSSSAASG
+1501 QGENSQ
-1509 TAGASGV
+1509 
-1516 GDVPRVRTP
+1516 PRAP
-1525 VEGGKPQG
+1525 SDGKPQTQQHHLEKDKVDGTTG
-1533 GDREV
+1533 GDVNGLGGQSQAGEGSV
-1538 VGGGGGGGGGGG
+1538 SASQSGGG
-1550 ESGGQG
+1550 
-1556 DSVSTAAT
+1556 V
-1564 TTTASATAGGGTGAT
+1564 
-1579 GAGSGTAA
+1579 
-1587 VAGPGAGN
+1587 
-1595 GVGGGSLS
+1595 
-1603 SSSSAPRMRLE
+1603 MRLAF
-1614 CPAPAKPGPLSP
+1614 PAAPAQPGPISP
-1626 SGHRPRGHTISVSAP
+1626 GGGHRPRGHTISVSAP
-1641 SSRRERKMDR
+1641 SSRRERRTERDSYHSRPGPSNTEKM
-1651 DAYHNRSG
+1651 
-1659 GPGSN
+1659 
-1664 AEKASGLS
+1664 SGLS

-1693 LLLPKSE
+1693 LLLPKTQV
-1700 LIDRAVKVL
+1700 IDRAVKVL

-1723 FVGPGQ
+1723 FVGAGQ
-1729 VSNEVSIL
+1729 VNNEVAIL

-1745 YAQFLTGL
+1745 YAAFLTGL

-1766 VFLGGLDQYGDDG
+1766 IFLGGLDQYGDDG

-1815 IGNDFVVVVYNDSS
+1815 IGNDFVMVVYNDSG

-1843 VEVVIKPL
+1843 VEVIIKPL
-1851 DYDSNLVTLQCRKDL
+1851 DYECNLVTLQCRKDL
-1866 EGLVDTSVAKIV
+1866 EGLVDTTVAKIV

-1905 NPLDAYASKWLARLR
+1905 NPSDAYASKWLARLR
-1920 HIKRIRTRAQEEI
+1920 HIKRIRTRAQEDI
-1933 QSRPTPGIS
+1933 QSRSTPGIS
-1942 LTQSHSSMSKSSG
+1942 LTQGHTQQNKSF
-1955 VHHQQQQQ
+1955 QQ
-1963 GSLSAND
+1963 STVAPNPEA
-1970 SGQRKRLVSTVDDF
+1970 GQRKRLVSTVDDF

>member
-1 MNKQPSKES
+1 MHKQPSKES
-10 LKDKVKG
+10 LKDKLKG
-17 IFGIRPTHI
+17 VFGLG
-26 STKPSEPKPSEF
+26 PSRLPSKQTESKPSEF
-38 IITQDILKELSPE
+38 IITYDILKELAPE
-51 CGINNRIKVINHVC
+51 CGLSNRIRVINHVC
-65 DLAKSKKFEQNAVE
+65 DLAKAKKFEEVRELISCQRSLQWERLIFCQNRVNGLHYLKE
-79 AVWKAVEDMLQT
+79 N
-91 DSPPE
+91 S
-96 ARHAVLQLLRAIIH
+96 
-110 GQGESLGPLRAYF
+110 GGERLGPLRAYF
-123 FKLIWLYQPSNEDL
+123 FKIIWEYQPCNEDL

-150 GKDITY
+150 GKDVTY
-156 LEEDIARFVLLWMDM
+156 LEDEIARFVVVWMDT
-171 GLTADFLHVLVNLV
+171 GLTADFLQVLVNLV

-197 LMVQKICLLC
+197 LMVQKICWLC

-226 VCYNCLPSDSLTIF
+226 VCYNCLPSDSLAIF
-240 IITLCRTVNV
+240 IVTLCRTVNV

-271 SAIYTMCHIME
+271 SAIYTMCRIME
-282 ERAYTEDAALLRGA
+282 ERAYMEDAALLRGA

-324 FKAMACANELV
+324 YKAMNCANEVV

-361 LLGIIERL
+361 LLAIIERL
-369 LQQIQTI
+369 LHTEEHYILKC
-376 GSPELKSIVYELL
+376 SPAVF
-389 STVEELY
+389 
-396 EQNGYHGSCDKFFS
+396 SCLCVS
-410 LVEKCA
+410 
-416 DKRPDASVLT
+416 DASVLT

-500 RDLLVRK
+500 RDLSVRK

-519 CSTHHFNSLLDIIE
+519 CNTNHFNSLLDIIE
-533 RVASRPLIAGSMDG
+533 KVIRPLTCSVDG
-547 ERDLTAESPMEDVK
+547 ERDLSAESPMEDVK
-561 TAILGLLEILQSKM
+561 TAILGLLEILQSKL
-575 YSVPASHASRVYEM
+575 YSLPASHASRVYEL
-589 LISHLQLHYKHK
+589 LISHVQLHYKNK
-601 YTSPI
+601 YSSAL

-632 NKDGVMRFSPYC
+632 NKDGVLRFSPYC
-644 HCDMGE
+644 YCDVGGT
-650 PEKRVS
+650 EKREV
-656 EKKPAGSVSPP
+656 EKKPAGTVSPT
-667 AGSPAPPVVPP
+667 AGSPAPAAPP
-678 SSIRTAYLP
+678 TSIRTAYLP
-687 YNLAFTVVLQCLKMD
+687 YSLAFNVLLQCLKMET
-702 ADWKVLKLVLDKLP
+702 DWKVLKLVLDKMP

-731 IDQLCSI
+731 VDQLCST
-738 LCSMVTDRMIGE
+738 LCSMVTDRLISE
-750 RLKRAPDGF
+750 RLKRTPDGF
-759 ARTDVQL
+759 SRTDVQL

-783 QPRQRELVQCL
+783 QSRQRELVQCL
-794 ETGLICRCA
+794 ETGLIYRCA

-827 LIVKLTHISATVA
+827 LIVKLTHISATVT
-840 MASPMLEF
+840 MATPMLEF

-870 FAISLPYTNPFKFN
+870 FAISLPYTNPSKFN

-914 TKGLRSNALLPFD
+914 TK
-927 DTLEQSSFRARS
+927 
-939 TSLNERPKSLRAV
+939 V
-952 KVAKQGPSNNSPI
+952 Y
-965 KELKDLSAMDAF
+965 LSAMDAF

-987 AVRRM
+987 AVM
-992 QTSNTTCSLGSADE
+992 HTSTTTCSLGSADE
-1006 NAVLQADDTLKTVH
+1006 SAVVQADDALKTVH

-1038 FSALPKRSPIADF
+1038 FSALPKRSPIAEF
-1051 LLSGGQSMTWLVG
+1051 LLAGGPSMTWLVG

-1071 TSGGARTQALLGLDM
+1071 TSGGSRTQTLLGLDM
-1086 TERPGG
+1086 VERPGG
-1092 GAVEMTRSDPSLHT
+1092 GEMTRSDPTLH

-1117 SQSSLQLNSRNARI
+1117 SQSTQQLNRATRI
-1131 RQRSMSGGHALRG
+1131 RVRSMSGGHALRA

-1157 DGELCGPL
+1157 DGEFGGPL

-1172 EGLGALRGAAATAA
+1172 EGLNCPRAAEEPPQT
-1186 DEQQSSASSSTAAPP
+1186 SSSAPP
-1201 PLKEKASLAEFVP
+1201 PKDKSGLAEFVP

-1228 SGNTSWLMCLENPPS
+1228 SGEQRQQEDDGRGKGPDSPS
-1243 PFSSELG
+1243 DSP
-1250 NMPLQDL
+1250 D
-1257 SSVLM
+1257 
-1262 AMEGIKEAPP
+1262 
-1272 APPATA
+1272 
-1278 TTVTGTG
+1278 
-1285 NTGNTAATTGNTG
+1285 
-1298 TATGNTAAAAPA
+1298 
-1310 DAPQALSKP
+1310 
-1319 SLIQRSNTVGAL
+1319 IQ
-1331 ASLCPPALLQGRL
+1331 
-1344 LRSISWADSVVVLE
+1344 
-1358 EGAAAGMGVGVG
+1358 
-1370 GPRGLDS
+1370 
-1377 LDLEEF
+1377 EF
-1383 EAMPTEPIFMSDKFT
+1383 EAISSEPIFMSTEKVT
-1398 TSSSNKTT
+1398 KT
-1406 PAPPPLSRTSSTSSQ
+1406 PPSMLSRSSSTSSQ

-1430 VSEGAIPIDQA
+1430 VSEGGIPIDQP
-1441 PLGLSSAAVG
+1441 PLTFSSGAV
-1451 LQRNIADDDDLP
+1451 DSDPP
-1463 FAHSQTLNK
+1463 FPHSQTLNK

-1484 AFAKATAA
+1484 AYAKAV
-1492 AASSSGMGL
+1492 
-1501 GSSSAASG
+1501 
-1509 TAGASGV
+1509 GAV
-1516 GDVPRVRTP
+1516 HGDAPRSRTP
-1525 VEGGKPQG
+1525 VEG
-1533 GDREV
+1533 RIV
-1538 VGGGGGGGGGGG
+1538 V
-1550 ESGGQG
+1550 S
-1556 DSVSTAAT
+1556 
-1564 TTTASATAGGGTGAT
+1564 
-1579 GAGSGTAA
+1579 
-1587 VAGPGAGN
+1587 
-1595 GVGGGSLS
+1595 
-1603 SSSSAPRMRLE
+1603 
-1614 CPAPAKPGPLSP
+1614 GPLSP

-1641 SSRRERKMDR
+1641 SSRRERKSDR
-1651 DAYHNRSG
+1651 DSYHNRG
-1659 GPGSN
+1659 GTTN
-1664 AEKASGLS
+1664 AEKSSGLS

-1729 VSNEVSIL
+1729 ANNEVAIL

-1745 YAQFLTGL
+1745 YARFLTGL

-1766 VFLGGLDQYGDDG
+1766 IFLGGLDHGRYADDG

-1806 KGCCNKKRH
+1806 KSCCNKKRH
-1815 IGNDFVVVVYNDSS
+1815 IGNDFVVVVYNDSG

-1843 VEVVIKPL
+1843 VEVLIKPL
-1851 DYDSNLVTLQCRKDL
+1851 DFESNLVTLQCRRDL
-1866 EGLVDTSVAKIV
+1866 EGLVDTTVAKIV
-1878 SDRNLPLLV
+1878 SDQNLPLLV

-1905 NPLDAYASKWLARLR
+1905 NPSDAYASKWLARLR
-1920 HIKRIRTRAQEEI
+1920 HIKRIRTRVMF
-1933 QSRPTPGIS
+1933 
-1942 LTQSHSSMSKSSG
+1942 L
-1955 VHHQQQQQ
+1955 
-1963 GSLSAND
+1963 SLSTGLFWI
-1970 SGQRKRLVSTVDDF
+1970 SGFKFS
-1984 TDFV
+1984 

>member
-17 IFGIRPTHI
+17 IFGLGPPRPP
-26 STKPSEPKPSEF
+26 SKQSDTKLSEF
-38 IITQDILKELSPE
+38 IITTDIIKELHPD
-51 CGINNRIKVINHVC
+51 CGLSNRVRMMNHVC
-65 DLAKSKKFEQNAVE
+65 DLAKTKKFEEHAVE
-79 AVWKAVEDMLQT
+79 AVWKAVEDMLTLEQ
-91 DSPPE
+91 PPE
-96 ARHAVLQLLRAIIH
+96 ARHAVLQLLRAIIQ
-110 GQGESLGPLRAYF
+110 GQGERLGPLRAYF
-123 FKLIWLYQPSNEDL
+123 FKVIRDYQPSNEDL
-137 PERLGVFKALTEN
+137 PDRLEVFKALTEN

-156 LEEDIARFVLLWMDM
+156 LEEDIARFVLLWMDI
-171 GLTADFLHVLVNLV
+171 GLTSDFLHVLVNLV

-197 LMVQKICLLC
+197 IMVQKICLLC

-271 SAIYTMCHIME
+271 SAIYTMCRIME
-282 ERAYTEDAALLRGA
+282 ERVYMEDAPLLRGA

-324 FKAMACANELV
+324 YKAMSCANEVV

-376 GSPELKSIVYELL
+376 GSAELKAIVYELL
-389 STVEELY
+389 TTVEELY
-396 EQNGYHGSCDKFFS
+396 EQNGYHGSTEKFFN

-475 TNRQLYEEELI
+475 TNRQLYEDELI
-486 EVVVIPQLGQIAED
+486 EMVVIPQLSGIAED
-500 RDLLVRK
+500 RDLAVRK

-519 CSTHHFNSLLDIIE
+519 CNTHHFTSLLDIIE
-533 RVASRPLIAGSMDG
+533 RVASRSLVCSGPLEVS
-547 ERDLTAESPMEDVK
+547 ERDPTAESPMEDVR
-561 TAILGLLEILQSKM
+561 TAILGLLEILQSKL
-575 YSVPASHASRVYEM
+575 YSLPASHASRVYEL
-589 LISHLQLHYKHK
+589 LISHLQLHYKNK
-601 YTSPI
+601 YCSAI
-606 ASSIRLQVFDFL
+606 ASSIRLQVFDFFL
-618 LLMRADS
+618 MMRADS

-632 NKDGVMRFSPYC
+632 NKDRVIRFSPYC
-644 HCDMGE
+644 YCDTGE

-656 EKKPAGSVSPP
+656 EKKPTGSTSPP
-667 AGSPAPPVVPP
+667 AGSPAPPAAPHP
-678 SSIRTAYLP
+678 STASIRSAYLP
-687 YNLAFTVVLQCLKMD
+687 YAPAFSVLLQCLKMET
-702 ADWKVLKLVLDKLP
+702 DWKVLKLVLDKLP

-731 IDQLCSI
+731 LDQLCST
-738 LCSMVTDRMIGE
+738 LCCMVTDRLISD
-750 RLKRAPDGF
+750 RLKKTPEGF
-759 ARTDVQL
+759 SRTDVQL

-772 TALTS
+772 TAITS
-777 YHSYLE
+777 YHNYLE
-783 QPRQRELVQCL
+783 QSRQRELVQCL
-794 ETGLICRCA
+794 ETGLIYRCA

-870 FAISLPYTNPFKFN
+870 FAISLPYTNPSKFN

-927 DTLEQSSFRARS
+927 DGHEQSPFRARS
-939 TSLNERPKSLRAV
+939 TSLNERPKSLRAA
-952 KVAKQGPSNNSPI
+952 KVAKAAAAVANSSSSPV
-965 KELKDLSAMDAF
+965 KELRDLSAMDAF

-992 QTSNTTCSLGSADE
+992 HTSTTTCSLGSADE
-1006 NAVLQADDTLKTVH
+1006 NAVTQADEGLKTVH

-1038 FSALPKRSPIADF
+1038 FSALPKRSPIAEF
-1051 LLSGGQSMTWLVG
+1051 LLAGGRSMTWLVG

-1071 TSGGARTQALLGLDM
+1071 TSGGVRTQALLGLDM
-1086 TERPGG
+1086 AERLGG
-1092 GAVEMTRSDPSLHT
+1092 GGEMTRSDPSLHT
-1106 RQTKE
+1106 RITKE

-1117 SQSSLQLNSRNARI
+1117 SQSSQQHNRATRI
-1131 RQRSMSGGHALRG
+1131 RVRSMSGGHALRA

-1157 DGELCGPL
+1157 EGELAAPLSPSSGPTL
-1165 PPPGPPL
+1165 DSLGPP
-1172 EGLGALRGAAATAA
+1172 
-1186 DEQQSSASSSTAAPP
+1186 SSASAAPSAPP
-1201 PLKEKASLAEFVP
+1201 PLKDNPSLAEFVP
-1214 MLTQGWAE
+1214 ILTQGWAE

-1250 NMPLQDL
+1250 NMPLQEL

-1262 AMEGIKEAPP
+1262 AMEGVKEPPTQTASAPASTTAP
-1272 APPATA
+1272 APVPISEPLTQ
-1278 TTVTGTG
+1278 THTSMGG
-1285 NTGNTAATTGNTG
+1285 
-1298 TATGNTAAAAPA
+1298 
-1310 DAPQALSKP
+1310 KP
-1319 SLIQRSNTVGAL
+1319 NVIQRSNTVGG
-1331 ASLCPPALLQGRL
+1331 SLWSLGLGSAPSGPPAPGRL
-1344 LRSISWADSVVVLE
+1344 HRSISWADSVVVLE
-1358 EGAAAGMGVGVG
+1358 EGSGVTAAHT
-1370 GPRGLDS
+1370 PSDWLES
-1377 LDLEEF
+1377 EEF
-1383 EAMPTEPIFMSDKFT
+1383 EPMTSDPIFMSADVLKFT
-1398 TSSSNKTT
+1398 KT
-1406 PAPPPLSRTSSTSSQ
+1406 PPPGTLSRSSSTSSQ

-1430 VSEGAIPIDQA
+1430 VSEGAIPIDQ
-1441 PLGLSSAAVG
+1441 PTIGPSTPGSQG
-1451 LQRNIADDDDLP
+1451 PELP
-1463 FAHSQTLNK
+1463 FQPHSQSQGHGLNK

-1484 AFAKATAA
+1484 AFTKAAMESETALADMSRPRVPSDGKPQPQQPHFEKEKVEGSTGGDVNGLGGQSQGGEGPGVASSQSGGARMKLEFPAA
-1492 AASSSGMGL
+1492 AA
-1501 GSSSAASG
+1501 A
-1509 TAGASGV
+1509 
-1516 GDVPRVRTP
+1516 
-1525 VEGGKPQG
+1525 Q
-1533 GDREV
+1533 
-1538 VGGGGGGGGGGG
+1538 
-1550 ESGGQG
+1550 
-1556 DSVSTAAT
+1556 
-1564 TTTASATAGGGTGAT
+1564 
-1579 GAGSGTAA
+1579 
-1587 VAGPGAGN
+1587 
-1595 GVGGGSLS
+1595 
-1603 SSSSAPRMRLE
+1603 
-1614 CPAPAKPGPLSP
+1614 PGPISP
-1626 SGHRPRGHTISVSAP
+1626 SGGHRPRGHTISVSAP
-1641 SSRRERKMDR
+1641 SSRRERRTER
-1651 DAYHNRSG
+1651 DSYHSRP
-1659 GPGSN
+1659 GPGN
-1664 AEKASGLS
+1664 TEKISGLS

-1693 LLLPKSE
+1693 LLLPKTQV
-1700 LIDRAVKVL
+1700 IDRAVKVL

-1723 FVGPGQ
+1723 FVGAGQ
-1729 VSNEVSIL
+1729 VNNEVSIL

-1745 YAQFLTGL
+1745 YAAFLTGL

-1766 VFLGGLDQYGDDG
+1766 IFLGGLDQYGDDG

-1815 IGNDFVVVVYNDSS
+1815 IGNDFVMVVYNDSG

-1843 VEVVIKPL
+1843 VEVIIKPL
-1851 DYDSNLVTLQCRKDL
+1851 DYECNLVTLQCRKDL
-1866 EGLVDTSVAKIV
+1866 EGLVDTTVAKIV

-1905 NPLDAYASKWLARLR
+1905 NPSDAYASKWLARLR
-1920 HIKRIRTRAQEEI
+1920 HIKRIRTRAQEDI
-1933 QSRPTPGIS
+1933 QSRSTPGIS
-1942 LTQSHSSMSKSSG
+1942 LTQGHTQQNKSF
-1955 VHHQQQQQ
+1955 QQ
-1963 GSLSAND
+1963 STPAPNPEA

>member
-17 IFGIRPTHI
+17 IFGLGPPRP
-26 STKPSEPKPSEF
+26 PSKHNESKPSEF
-38 IITQDILKELSPE
+38 IITVDILKELHPD
-51 CGINNRIKVINHVC
+51 CGISNRIRVIHHVC
-65 DLAKSKKFEQNAVE
+65 DLAKAKKFEENAVE
-79 AVWKAVEDMLQT
+79 AVWKAVADMLTPEQL
-91 DSPPE
+91 PE
-96 ARHAVLQLLRAIIH
+96 ARHAVLQLLRAIIQ
-110 GQGESLGPLRAYF
+110 GQGERLGPLRAYF
-123 FKLIWLYQPSNEDL
+123 FNVIRDYQPSNEDL
-137 PERLGVFKALTEN
+137 SDRLEVFKALTEN
-150 GKDITY
+150 GKDVTY
-156 LEEDIARFVLLWMDM
+156 LEEDIARFVLLWMDI
-171 GLTADFLHVLVNLV
+171 GLTSDFLHVLVNLV

-197 LMVQKICLLC
+197 VMVQKICLLC

-226 VCYNCLPSDSLTIF
+226 VCYNCLPSDSLTVF

-271 SAIYTMCHIME
+271 SAIYTMCRIME
-282 ERAYTEDAALLRGA
+282 ERVYMEDAPLLRGA

-324 FKAMACANELV
+324 YKAMLCANEVV

-376 GSPELKSIVYELL
+376 GSAELKAIVYELL
-389 STVEELY
+389 TTVEELY
-396 EQNGYHGSCDKFFS
+396 EQNGYHGSTEKFFC

-416 DKRPDASVLT
+416 EKRPDASVLT

-456 ETRSVIR
+456 ESRSVIR

-486 EVVVIPQLGQIAED
+486 EVVVIPQLSGIAED
-500 RDLLVRK
+500 RDLAVRK

-519 CSTHHFNSLLDIIE
+519 CNTHHFTSLLDIIE
-533 RVASRPLIAGSMDG
+533 RVASHSLVCSGPLEVS
-547 ERDLTAESPMEDVK
+547 ERDPTAESPMEDVR
-561 TAILGLLEILQSKM
+561 TAILGLLEILQSKL
-575 YSVPASHASRVYEM
+575 YSLPASHASRVYEL
-589 LISHLQLHYKHK
+589 LISHLQLHYKNK
-601 YTSPI
+601 YCSAI
-606 ASSIRLQVFDFL
+606 ASSIRLKVFDFFL
-618 LLMRADS
+618 MMRADS
-625 LHRLGVP
+625 LRRLGVP
-632 NKDGVMRFSPYC
+632 NKDGAMRFSPYC
-644 HCDMGE
+644 YCDIGE

-656 EKKPAGSVSPP
+656 EKKPTGSASPP
-667 AGSPAPPVVPP
+667 AGSPAPPAAPP
-678 SSIRTAYLP
+678 PSTSSIRTAYLP
-687 YNLAFTVVLQCLKMD
+687 YAPAFSVLLQCLKMET
-702 ADWKVLKLVLDKLP
+702 DWKVLKLVLEKLQS
-716 WTLQYKVLLLTSPCS
+716 TLQYKVLLLTSPCS
-731 IDQLCSI
+731 LDQLCST
-738 LCSMVTDRMIGE
+738 LCSMVTDRLISE
-750 RLKRAPDGF
+750 RLKKTPDGVS
-759 ARTDVQL
+759 RTDVQL

-772 TALTS
+772 TAITS
-777 YHSYLE
+777 YHNYLE
-783 QPRQRELVQCL
+783 QSRQRELVQCL
-794 ETGLICRCA
+794 ETGLIYRCA
-803 KQCVVALTMCTVEMP
+803 KQSVVALTMCTVEMP

-870 FAISLPYTNPFKFN
+870 FAISLPYTNPSKFN

-900 RCRLP
+900 RCRLT

-927 DTLEQSSFRARS
+927 DGHEQSSFRARS
-939 TSLNERPKSLRAV
+939 TSLNERPKSLRAA
-952 KVAKQGPSNNSPI
+952 KVAKAAAAVANNSSSPV
-965 KELKDLSAMDAF
+965 KELRDLSAMDAF

-992 QTSNTTCSLGSADE
+992 HTSTTTCSLGSADE
-1006 NAVLQADDTLKTVH
+1006 NAVTQADEGLKTVH

-1038 FSALPKRSPIADF
+1038 FSALPKRSPIAEF
-1051 LLSGGQSMTWLVG
+1051 LLAGGRSMTWLVG

-1071 TSGGARTQALLGLDM
+1071 TSGGVRTQALLGLDV
-1086 TERPGG
+1086 TERLGG
-1092 GAVEMTRSDPSLHT
+1092 GGEMTRSDPSLHT
-1106 RQTKE
+1106 RLTKE

-1117 SQSSLQLNSRNARI
+1117 SQSSQQLNRATRI
-1131 RQRSMSGGHALRG
+1131 RVRSMSGGHALRA

-1157 DGELCGPL
+1157 EGELAAPLSPPSGPTL
-1165 PPPGPPL
+1165 DGLGPP
-1172 EGLGALRGAAATAA
+1172 
-1186 DEQQSSASSSTAAPP
+1186 SSASPTPSVPP
-1201 PLKEKASLAEFVP
+1201 PLKDNPTLAEFVP

-1250 NMPLQDL
+1250 NMPLQEL

-1262 AMEGIKEAPP
+1262 AMEGVKEPPAQTASAPASTAAP
-1272 APPATA
+1272 APPSE
-1278 TTVTGTG
+1278 
-1285 NTGNTAATTGNTG
+1285 
-1298 TATGNTAAAAPA
+1298 PL
-1310 DAPQALSKP
+1310 PQPHSSGGGGGKAN
-1319 SLIQRSNTVGAL
+1319 LIQRSNTGESEV
-1331 ASLCPPALLQGRL
+1331 SVCPPAPGRL
-1344 LRSISWADSVVVLE
+1344 TRSISWADSVVVLE
-1358 EGAAAGMGVGVG
+1358 EGSGVTTAHT
-1370 GPRGLDS
+1370 PSDWPES
-1377 LDLEEF
+1377 EEF
-1383 EAMPTEPIFMSDKFT
+1383 EPIASEPIFMSADKFT
-1398 TSSSNKTT
+1398 KT
-1406 PAPPPLSRTSSTSSQ
+1406 PPPGTLSRSSSTSSQ

-1430 VSEGAIPIDQA
+1430 VSEGAIPIDQ
-1441 PLGLSSAAVG
+1441 PTQGPSTPGSQG
-1451 LQRNIADDDDLP
+1451 PELP
-1463 FAHSQTLNK
+1463 FQTHTQGQGLNK

-1484 AFAKATAA
+1484 AFSKADIE
-1492 AASSSGMGL
+1492 
-1501 GSSSAASG
+1501 SG
-1509 TAGASGV
+1509 TVAGDA
-1516 GDVPRVRTP
+1516 PRPRAP
-1525 VEGGKPQG
+1525 SEGKPQSQQPQLEKEKAEEG
-1533 GDREV
+1533 A
-1538 VGGGGGGGGGGG
+1538 GG
-1550 ESGGQG
+1550 EVNGLGCQSQGGSEAPGVGVSQSGG
-1556 DSVSTAAT
+1556 A
-1564 TTTASATAGGGTGAT
+1564 
-1579 GAGSGTAA
+1579 
-1587 VAGPGAGN
+1587 
-1595 GVGGGSLS
+1595 
-1603 SSSSAPRMRLE
+1603 RMRLE
-1614 CPAPAKPGPLSP
+1614 FPTAAAHSGPISPGG
-1626 SGHRPRGHTISVSAP
+1626 GHRPRGHTISVSAP
-1641 SSRRERKMDR
+1641 SSRRERRAER
-1651 DAYHNRSG
+1651 DSYHSRP
-1659 GPGSN
+1659 GPSN
-1664 AEKASGLS
+1664 TEKLSGLS

-1693 LLLPKSE
+1693 LLLPKTQV
-1700 LIDRAVKVL
+1700 IDRAVKVL

-1723 FVGPGQ
+1723 FVGAGQ
-1729 VSNEVSIL
+1729 VNNEVAIL

-1745 YAQFLTGL
+1745 YAAFLTGL

-1766 VFLGGLDQYGDDG
+1766 IFLGGLDQYGDDG

-1815 IGNDFVVVVYNDSS
+1815 IGNDFVMVVYNDSG

-1843 VEVVIKPL
+1843 VEVIIKPL
-1851 DYDSNLVTLQCRKDL
+1851 DYECNLVTLQCRKDL
-1866 EGLVDTSVAKIV
+1866 EGLVDTTVAKIV

-1905 NPLDAYASKWLARLR
+1905 NPSDAYASKWLARLR
-1920 HIKRIRTRAQEEI
+1920 HIKRIRTRAQEDI

-1942 LTQSHSSMSKSSG
+1942 LTQGHTQQNKSSY
-1955 VHHQQQQQ
+1955 QQ
-1963 GSLSAND
+1963 SSAAANSEA

>member
-1 MNKQPSKES
+1 MCFEEHSYIQCNLNAPGADTSIQSHLPFPPSKQSES
-10 LKDKVKG
+10 
-17 IFGIRPTHI
+17 
-26 STKPSEPKPSEF
+26 KPSEF
-38 IITQDILKELSPE
+38 IITSDIIKELQPD
-51 CGINNRIKVINHVC
+51 CGLSNRVKIMHQVC
-65 DLAKSKKFEQNAVE
+65 DLAKTKKFEEHAVE
-79 AVWKAVEDMLQT
+79 AVWKAVEDMLAPEQ
-91 DSPPE
+91 PPE
-96 ARHAVLQLLRAIIH
+96 ARHAVLHLLRAIIQ
-110 GQGESLGPLRAYF
+110 GQGERLGPLRAFF
-123 FKLIWLYQPSNEDL
+123 FKVIRDYQPCNEDL
-137 PERLGVFKALTEN
+137 SERLEVFKALTEN

-156 LEEDIARFVLLWMDM
+156 LEEDIARFVLLWMDI
-171 GLTADFLHVLVNLV
+171 GLTSDFLHVLVNIV

-197 LMVQKICLLC
+197 IMVQKICLLC

-271 SAIYTMCHIME
+271 SAIYTMCRIME
-282 ERAYTEDAALLRGA
+282 ERTYQEDAPLLRGA

-324 FKAMACANELV
+324 YKAMSCANEVV

-376 GSPELKSIVYELL
+376 GSVELKAIVYELL
-389 STVEELY
+389 TTVEELY
-396 EQNGYHGSCDKFFS
+396 EQNGYHGSTEKFFS

-416 DKRPDASVLT
+416 DKRSDASVLT

-475 TNRQLYEEELI
+475 TNRQLYEDELI
-486 EVVVIPQLGQIAED
+486 EMVVIPQLSGIAED
-500 RDLLVRK
+500 RDLAVRK

-519 CSTHHFNSLLDIIE
+519 CNTHHFTSLLDIIE
-533 RVASRPLIAGSMDG
+533 RVASRSLVCSGPLEVLESPS
-547 ERDLTAESPMEDVK
+547 AESPMEDVR
-561 TAILGLLEILQSKM
+561 TAILGLLEILQSKL
-575 YSVPASHASRVYEM
+575 YSLPASHASRVYEL
-589 LISHLQLHYKHK
+589 LISHLQLHYKNK
-601 YTSPI
+601 YCSSI
-606 ASSIRLQVFDFL
+606 ASSIRLQVFDFFL
-618 LLMRADS
+618 MMRADS
-625 LHRLGVP
+625 LHRIGVP
-632 NKDGVMRFSPYC
+632 NKEGAIRFSPYC
-644 HCDMGE
+644 YCDTGE
-650 PEKRVS
+650 SEKRVS
-656 EKKPAGSVSPP
+656 EKKPTGSTSPP
-667 AGSPAPPVVPP
+667 AGSPAPSTAAAPVATY
-678 SSIRTAYLP
+678 IRTAYLP
-687 YNLAFTVVLQCLKMD
+687 YALAFTVLLQCLKMET
-702 ADWKVLKLVLDKLP
+702 DWKVLKLVLDKLP

-731 IDQLCSI
+731 LDQLCSH
-738 LCSMVTDRMIGE
+738 LCTMVTDRLISE
-750 RLKRAPDGF
+750 RLKKTPEGF
-759 ARTDVQL
+759 SRTDVQL

-772 TALTS
+772 TAITS
-777 YHSYLE
+777 YHNYLE
-783 QPRQRELVQCL
+783 QSRQRELVQCL
-794 ETGLICRCA
+794 ETGLIYRCA

-870 FAISLPYTNPFKFN
+870 FAISLPYTNPSKFN

-927 DTLEQSSFRARS
+927 DSHEQSSFRARS
-939 TSLNERPKSLRAV
+939 TSLNERPKSLRAA
-952 KVAKQGPSNNSPI
+952 KVARAAAVAVANSQSPV
-965 KELKDLSAMDAF
+965 KELRDLSAMDAF
-977 RSRSISVSEH
+977 RSRSISVSDH

-992 QTSNTTCSLGSADE
+992 HTSTTTCSLGSADE
-1006 NAVLQADDTLKTVH
+1006 NSVTQADEGLKTVH

-1038 FSALPKRSPIADF
+1038 FSALPKRSPIAEF
-1051 LLSGGQSMTWLVG
+1051 LLAGGRSMTWLVG

-1071 TSGGARTQALLGLDM
+1071 TSGGVRTQALLGLDVNDHL
-1086 TERPGG
+1086 GG
-1092 GAVEMTRSDPSLHT
+1092 GGEMTRSDPSLHT
-1106 RQTKE
+1106 RMTKE

-1117 SQSSLQLNSRNARI
+1117 SQSSQQQNRRI
-1131 RQRSMSGGHALRG
+1131 RVRSISGGHALRA

-1157 DGELCGPL
+1157 EGELAAPLSPSAGPA
-1165 PPPGPPL
+1165 L
-1172 EGLGALRGAAATAA
+1172 EGLGPP
-1186 DEQQSSASSSTAAPP
+1186 SSTTSTAPP
-1201 PLKEKASLAEFVP
+1201 PLKDHPSLAEFVP

-1250 NMPLQDL
+1250 NMPLQEL

-1262 AMEGIKEAPP
+1262 AMEGVKEPPTQTASAPASTTAP
-1272 APPATA
+1272 AP
-1278 TTVTGTG
+1278 VS
-1285 NTGNTAATTGNTG
+1285 
-1298 TATGNTAAAAPA
+1298 
-1310 DAPQALSKP
+1310 DAQALSSHSGKAN
-1319 SLIQRSNTVGAL
+1319 LIQRSNT
-1331 ASLCPPALLQGRL
+1331 
-1344 LRSISWADSVVVLE
+1344 DSVVVLE
-1358 EGAAAGMGVGVG
+1358 EGPGVLTPHTDWVDTEG
-1370 GPRGLDS
+1370 
-1377 LDLEEF
+1377 F
-1383 EAMPTEPIFMSDKFT
+1383 EAMPSDPIFMSADKST
-1398 TSSSNKTT
+1398 KSHGT
-1406 PAPPPLSRTSSTSSQ
+1406 LSRSSSTSSQ

-1430 VSEGAIPIDQA
+1430 VSEGAIPIDQ
-1441 PLGLSSAAVG
+1441 PAAG
-1451 LQRNIADDDDLP
+1451 ASTPGQGPELP
-1463 FAHSQTLNK
+1463 FQSHSQTQGHGLNK

-1484 AFAKATAA
+1484 AFSKASLESERDT
-1492 AASSSGMGL
+1492 SR
-1501 GSSSAASG
+1501 
-1509 TAGASGV
+1509 
-1516 GDVPRVRTP
+1516 PRAP
-1525 VEGGKPQG
+1525 SDGKPPLLL
-1533 GDREV
+1533 DKDKVEV
-1538 VGGGGGGGGGGG
+1538 VN
-1550 ESGGQG
+1550 GQNEG
-1556 DSVSTAAT
+1556 PTVV
-1564 TTTASATAGGGTGAT
+1564 ASQNV
-1579 GAGSGTAA
+1579 GSKMRLEFPTAA
-1587 VAGPGAGN
+1587 VSQGPISP
-1595 GVGGGSLS
+1595 GG
-1603 SSSSAPRMRLE
+1603 
-1614 CPAPAKPGPLSP
+1614 
-1626 SGHRPRGHTISVSAP
+1626 GHRPRGHTISVSAP
-1641 SSRRERKMDR
+1641 SSRRERDT
-1651 DAYHNRSG
+1651 YQSRSG
-1659 GPGSN
+1659 PSTS
-1664 AEKASGLS
+1664 EKLSGLS

-1693 LLLPKSE
+1693 LLLPKTQV
-1700 LIDRAVKVL
+1700 IDRAVKVL

-1723 FVGPGQ
+1723 FVGAGQ
-1729 VSNEVSIL
+1729 VNSEVAIL

-1745 YAQFLTGL
+1745 YAALLTGL

-1766 VFLGGLDQYGDDG
+1766 IFLGGLDQYGDDG

-1806 KGCCNKKRH
+1806 KGCCDKKRH
-1815 IGNDFVVVVYNDSS
+1815 IGNDFVMVVYNDSG

-1843 VEVVIKPL
+1843 VEVIIKPL
-1851 DYDSNLVTLQCRKDL
+1851 DYECNLVTLQCRKDL
-1866 EGLVDTSVAKIV
+1866 EGLVDTTVAKIV

-1898 LVHQYRA
+1898 LVHQNRA
-1905 NPLDAYASKWLARLR
+1905 NPSDAYASKWLARLR
-1920 HIKRIRTRAQEEI
+1920 HIKRIRTRAQEDI
-1933 QSRPTPGIS
+1933 QSRSTPGIS
-1942 LTQSHSSMSKSSG
+1942 LTQGHTQKS
-1955 VHHQQQQQ
+1955 VQQNPE
-1963 GSLSAND
+1963 AA
-1970 SGQRKRLVSTVDDF
+1970 GQRKRLVSTVDDF

>member
-17 IFGIRPTHI
+17 IFGLGPPRP
-26 STKPSEPKPSEF
+26 PSKQSDTKPSEF
-38 IITQDILKELSPE
+38 IITTDIIKELHPD
-51 CGINNRIKVINHVC
+51 CGLSNRVRMMNHVC
-65 DLAKSKKFEQNAVE
+65 ELAKTKKFEEHAVE
-79 AVWKAVEDMLQT
+79 AVWKAVEDMLTPEQ
-91 DSPPE
+91 PPE
-96 ARHAVLQLLRAIIH
+96 ARHAVLQLLRAIIQ
-110 GQGESLGPLRAYF
+110 GQGERLGPLRAYF
-123 FKLIWLYQPSNEDL
+123 FKVISDYQPCNEDL
-137 PERLGVFKALTEN
+137 SDRLEVFKALTEN

-156 LEEDIARFVLLWMDM
+156 LEEDIARFVLLWMDI
-171 GLTADFLHVLVNLV
+171 GLTSDFLHVLVNLV

-197 LMVQKICLLC
+197 VMVQKICVLC

-226 VCYNCLPSDSLTIF
+226 VCYNCLPSDSLTVF

-271 SAIYTMCHIME
+271 SAIYTMCRIME
-282 ERAYTEDAALLRGA
+282 ERVYMEDAPLLRGA

-324 FKAMACANELV
+324 YKAMSCANEVV

-376 GSPELKSIVYELL
+376 GSAELKAIVYELL
-389 STVEELY
+389 TTVEELY
-396 EQNGYHGSCDKFFS
+396 EQNGYHGSTEKFFS

-443 QSLHRLMEKFFRN
+443 QSLHRLMEKFFKH

-475 TNRQLYEEELI
+475 TNRQLYEDELI
-486 EVVVIPQLGQIAED
+486 EMVVIPQLSGIAED
-500 RDLLVRK
+500 RDLAVRK

-519 CSTHHFNSLLDIIE
+519 CNTHHFTSLLDIIE
-533 RVASRPLIAGSMDG
+533 RVASRSLVCSGPLEVS
-547 ERDLTAESPMEDVK
+547 ERDPTAESPMEDVR
-561 TAILGLLEILQSKM
+561 TAILGLLEILQSKL
-575 YSVPASHASRVYEM
+575 YSLPASHASRVYEL
-589 LISHLQLHYKHK
+589 LISHLQLHYKNK
-601 YTSPI
+601 YCSAI
-606 ASSIRLQVFDFL
+606 ASSIRLQVFDFFL
-618 LLMRADS
+618 MMRADS

-632 NKDGVMRFSPYC
+632 NKDGAMRFSPYC
-644 HCDMGE
+644 YCDTGE

-656 EKKPAGSVSPP
+656 EKKPTGSTSPP
-667 AGSPAPPVVPP
+667 GGSPAPPAAPPP
-678 SSIRTAYLP
+678 STGSIRSAYLP
-687 YNLAFTVVLQCLKMD
+687 YAPAFSVLLQCLKMET
-702 ADWKVLKLVLDKLP
+702 DWKVLKLVLDKLP
-716 WTLQYKVLLLTSPCS
+716 WTLQYKVLLLTSKCS
-731 IDQLCSI
+731 LDQLCST
-738 LCSMVTDRMIGE
+738 LCCMVTDRLISE
-750 RLKRAPDGF
+750 RLKKTPEGF
-759 ARTDVQL
+759 SRTDVQL

-772 TALTS
+772 TAITS
-777 YHSYLE
+777 YHNYLE
-783 QPRQRELVQCL
+783 QSRQRELVQCL
-794 ETGLICRCA
+794 ETGLIYRCA

-870 FAISLPYTNPFKFN
+870 FAISLPYTNPSKFN

-927 DTLEQSSFRARS
+927 DGHEQSPFRARS
-939 TSLNERPKSLRAV
+939 TSLNERPK
-952 KVAKQGPSNNSPI
+952 
-965 KELKDLSAMDAF
+965 
-977 RSRSISVSEH
+977 
-987 AVRRM
+987 RM
-992 QTSNTTCSLGSADE
+992 HTSTTTCSLGSADE
-1006 NAVLQADDTLKTVH
+1006 NAVTQADEGLKTVH

-1038 FSALPKRSPIADF
+1038 FSALPKRSPIAEF
-1051 LLSGGQSMTWLVG
+1051 LLAGGRSMTWLVG

-1071 TSGGARTQALLGLDM
+1071 TSGGVRTQALLGLDM
-1086 TERPGG
+1086 AERLGG
-1092 GAVEMTRSDPSLHT
+1092 GGEMTRSDPSLHT
-1106 RQTKE
+1106 RITKE

-1117 SQSSLQLNSRNARI
+1117 SQSSQQHNRATRI
-1131 RQRSMSGGHALRG
+1131 RVRSMSGGHALRA

-1157 DGELCGPL
+1157 EGELAAPLSPSSGPTL
-1165 PPPGPPL
+1165 DGLGPP
-1172 EGLGALRGAAATAA
+1172 
-1186 DEQQSSASSSTAAPP
+1186 SSTSATPSAPP
-1201 PLKEKASLAEFVP
+1201 PLKDNPSLAEFVP
-1214 MLTQGWAE
+1214 ILTQGWAE

-1250 NMPLQDL
+1250 NMPLQEL

-1262 AMEGIKEAPP
+1262 AMEGVKEPPTQTASAP
-1272 APPATA
+1272 AST
-1278 TTVTGTG
+1278 
-1285 NTGNTAATTGNTG
+1285 
-1298 TATGNTAAAAPA
+1298 AAPA
-1310 DAPQALSKP
+1310 PAPVSEPLTQTHSSVGGKP
-1319 SLIQRSNTVGAL
+1319 NLIQRSNT
-1331 ASLCPPALLQGRL
+1331 
-1344 LRSISWADSVVVLE
+1344 DSVVVLE
-1358 EGAAAGMGVGVG
+1358 EGSGVTAAHT
-1370 GPRGLDS
+1370 PSDWLES
-1377 LDLEEF
+1377 EEF
-1383 EAMPTEPIFMSDKFT
+1383 EPVASYPIFMSADKFT
-1398 TSSSNKTT
+1398 KT
-1406 PAPPPLSRTSSTSSQ
+1406 PPPGTLSRSSSTSSQ

-1430 VSEGAIPIDQA
+1430 VSEGAIPIDQ
-1441 PLGLSSAAVG
+1441 PTMGPSTPGSQGPELSF
-1451 LQRNIADDDDLP
+1451 QT
-1463 FAHSQTLNK
+1463 HSQSQGHGLNK

-1484 AFAKATAA
+1484 AFTKAAMESETALTDT
-1492 AASSSGMGL
+1492 SR
-1501 GSSSAASG
+1501 
-1509 TAGASGV
+1509 
-1516 GDVPRVRTP
+1516 PRAP
-1525 VEGGKPQG
+1525 SDGKPQPQQPHFEKEKVEGSTG
-1533 GDREV
+1533 GDINGL
-1538 VGGGGGGGGGGG
+1538 GGQSQGG
-1550 ESGGQG
+1550 EAPGVASSQSGG
-1556 DSVSTAAT
+1556 A
-1564 TTTASATAGGGTGAT
+1564 
-1579 GAGSGTAA
+1579 
-1587 VAGPGAGN
+1587 
-1595 GVGGGSLS
+1595 
-1603 SSSSAPRMRLE
+1603 RMRLE
-1614 CPAPAKPGPLSP
+1614 FPQAAAAQPGPISP
-1626 SGHRPRGHTISVSAP
+1626 SGGHRPRGHTISVSAP
-1641 SSRRERKMDR
+1641 SSRRERRTER
-1651 DAYHNRSG
+1651 DSYHSRP
-1659 GPGSN
+1659 GPGN
-1664 AEKASGLS
+1664 TEKISGLS

-1693 LLLPKSE
+1693 LLLPKTQV
-1700 LIDRAVKVL
+1700 IDRAVKVL

-1723 FVGPGQ
+1723 FVGAGQ
-1729 VSNEVSIL
+1729 VNNEVSIL

-1745 YAQFLTGL
+1745 YAAFLTGL

-1766 VFLGGLDQYGDDG
+1766 IFLGGLDQYGDDG

-1815 IGNDFVVVVYNDSS
+1815 IGNDFVMVVYNDSG

-1843 VEVVIKPL
+1843 VEVIIKPL
-1851 DYDSNLVTLQCRKDL
+1851 DYECNLVTLQCRKDL
-1866 EGLVDTSVAKIV
+1866 EGLVDTTVAKIV

-1905 NPLDAYASKWLARLR
+1905 NPSDAYASKWLARLR
-1920 HIKRIRTRAQEEI
+1920 HIKRIRTRAQEDI
-1933 QSRPTPGIS
+1933 QSRSTPGIS
-1942 LTQSHSSMSKSSG
+1942 LTQGHTQQNKSF
-1955 VHHQQQQQ
+1955 QQ
-1963 GSLSAND
+1963 STPAANPET

>member
-17 IFGIRPTHI
+17 IFGLGPPRPP
-26 STKPSEPKPSEF
+26 SKPSDTKPSEL
-38 IITQDILKELSPE
+38 IITTDIIKELHPD
-51 CGINNRIKVINHVC
+51 CGLSNRVRMMNHIC
-65 DLAKSKKFEQNAVE
+65 ELAKTKKFEEHAVE
-79 AVWKAVEDMLQT
+79 AVWKAVEDMLTPEQ
-91 DSPPE
+91 PPE
-96 ARHAVLQLLRAIIH
+96 ARHAVLQLLRAIIQ
-110 GQGESLGPLRAYF
+110 GQGERLGPLRAYF
-123 FKLIWLYQPSNEDL
+123 FKVIRDYQPSNEDL
-137 PERLGVFKALTEN
+137 SDRLEVFKALTEN

-156 LEEDIARFVLLWMDM
+156 LEEDIARFVLLWMDI
-171 GLTADFLHVLVNLV
+171 GLTSDFLHVLVNLV

-197 LMVQKICLLC
+197 IMVQKICLLC

-226 VCYNCLPSDSLTIF
+226 VCYNCLPSDSLTFF

-271 SAIYTMCHIME
+271 SAIYTMCRIME
-282 ERAYTEDAALLRGA
+282 ERVYMEDAPLLRGA

-324 FKAMACANELV
+324 YKAMSCANEVV

-376 GSPELKSIVYELL
+376 GSAELKAIVYELL
-389 STVEELY
+389 TTVEELY
-396 EQNGYHGSCDKFFS
+396 EQNGYHGSTERFFC

-475 TNRQLYEEELI
+475 TNRQLYEDELI
-486 EVVVIPQLGQIAED
+486 EMVVIPQLSGIAED
-500 RDLLVRK
+500 RDLAVRK

-519 CSTHHFNSLLDIIE
+519 CNTHHFTSLLDIIE
-533 RVASRPLIAGSMDG
+533 RVASRSLVCSGPLEVS
-547 ERDLTAESPMEDVK
+547 ERDSTAESPMEDVR
-561 TAILGLLEILQSKM
+561 TAILGLLEILQSKL
-575 YSVPASHASRVYEM
+575 YSLPASHASRVYEL
-589 LISHLQLHYKHK
+589 LISHLQLHYKNK
-601 YTSPI
+601 YCSAI
-606 ASSIRLQVFDFL
+606 ASTIRLQVFDFFL
-618 LLMRADS
+618 MMRADS

-632 NKDGVMRFSPYC
+632 NKDGAMRFSPYC
-644 HCDMGE
+644 YCDTGE

-656 EKKPAGSVSPP
+656 DKKPAGSTSPP
-667 AGSPAPPVVPP
+667 AGSPAPPAAPP
-678 SSIRTAYLP
+678 ASTASIRSAYLP
-687 YNLAFTVVLQCLKMD
+687 YAPAFSVLLQCLKMET
-702 ADWKVLKLVLDKLP
+702 DWKVLKLVLEKLP
-716 WTLQYKVLLLTSPCS
+716 WMLQYKVLLLTSPCS
-731 IDQLCSI
+731 LDQLCST
-738 LCSMVTDRMIGE
+738 LCCMVTDRLISE
-750 RLKRAPDGF
+750 RLKKTPDGF
-759 ARTDVQL
+759 SRTDVQL

-772 TALTS
+772 TAITS
-777 YHSYLE
+777 YHNYLE
-783 QPRQRELVQCL
+783 QSRQRELVQCL
-794 ETGLICRCA
+794 ETGLIYRCA

-870 FAISLPYTNPFKFN
+870 FAISLPYTNPSKFN

-927 DTLEQSSFRARS
+927 DNHEQGPFRARS
-939 TSLNERPKSLRAV
+939 TSLNERPK
-952 KVAKQGPSNNSPI
+952 
-965 KELKDLSAMDAF
+965 
-977 RSRSISVSEH
+977 
-987 AVRRM
+987 RM
-992 QTSNTTCSLGSADE
+992 HTSTTTCSLGSADE
-1006 NAVLQADDTLKTVH
+1006 NAVTQADEGLKTVH

-1038 FSALPKRSPIADF
+1038 FSALPKRSPIAEF
-1051 LLSGGQSMTWLVG
+1051 LLAGGRSMTWLVG

-1071 TSGGARTQALLGLDM
+1071 TSGGVRTQALLGLDM
-1086 TERPGG
+1086 AERLGG
-1092 GAVEMTRSDPSLHT
+1092 GGEMTRSDPSLHT
-1106 RQTKE
+1106 RMTKE

-1117 SQSSLQLNSRNARI
+1117 SQSSQQQNRATRI
-1131 RQRSMSGGHALRG
+1131 RVRSISGGHALRA

-1157 DGELCGPL
+1157 EGELAAPLSPSSGPTL
-1165 PPPGPPL
+1165 DSLGPP
-1172 EGLGALRGAAATAA
+1172 
-1186 DEQQSSASSSTAAPP
+1186 SSTSANPSAPP
-1201 PLKEKASLAEFVP
+1201 PLKDNPSLAEFVP

-1250 NMPLQDL
+1250 NMPLQEL
-1257 SSVLM
+1257 STVLM
-1262 AMEGIKEAPP
+1262 AMEGVKEPP
-1272 APPATA
+1272 AQTA
-1278 TTVTGTG
+1278 S
-1285 NTGNTAATTGNTG
+1285 
-1298 TATGNTAAAAPA
+1298 APA
-1310 DAPQALSKP
+1310 STTAPAPAPISEP
-1319 SLIQRSNTVGAL
+1319 LIQTHSNIGGKTHPMQRSNT
-1331 ASLCPPALLQGRL
+1331 
-1344 LRSISWADSVVVLE
+1344 DSVVVLE
-1358 EGAAAGMGVGVG
+1358 EGSGVTTAHT
-1370 GPRGLDS
+1370 PPDWLES
-1377 LDLEEF
+1377 EEF
-1383 EAMPTEPIFMSDKFT
+1383 EAMPSDPIVISADKFT
-1398 TSSSNKTT
+1398 KT
-1406 PAPPPLSRTSSTSSQ
+1406 PPPGTLSRSSSTSSQ

-1430 VSEGAIPIDQA
+1430 VSEGAIPIDQ
-1441 PLGLSSAAVG
+1441 PSLGPSTPGSQG
-1451 LQRNIADDDDLP
+1451 PELP
-1463 FAHSQTLNK
+1463 FQTHTQSQGHGLNK

-1484 AFAKATAA
+1484 AFTKAAME
-1492 AASSSGMGL
+1492 SESVL
-1501 GSSSAASG
+1501 GDTSR
-1509 TAGASGV
+1509 
-1516 GDVPRVRTP
+1516 PRAP
-1525 VEGGKPQG
+1525 SDGKPQLQQPHFDKDKVEGSRG
-1533 GDREV
+1533 GDIN
-1538 VGGGGGGGGGGG
+1538 GLA
-1550 ESGGQG
+1550 GQNQ
-1556 DSVSTAAT
+1556 
-1564 TTTASATAGGGTGAT
+1564 
-1579 GAGSGTAA
+1579 A
-1587 VAGPGAGN
+1587 VEGPGAVPSQSGA
-1595 GVGGGSLS
+1595 GV
-1603 SSSSAPRMRLE
+1603 MRLSFPAA
-1614 CPAPAKPGPLSP
+1614 PAPPGPISP
-1626 SGHRPRGHTISVSAP
+1626 SGGHRPRGHTISVSAP
-1641 SSRRERKMDR
+1641 SSRRERRTER
-1651 DAYHNRSG
+1651 DSYHSRP
-1659 GPGSN
+1659 GPSN
-1664 AEKASGLS
+1664 AEKISGLS

-1693 LLLPKSE
+1693 LLLPKTQV
-1700 LIDRAVKVL
+1700 IDRAVKVL

-1723 FVGPGQ
+1723 FVGAGQ
-1729 VSNEVSIL
+1729 VNNEVAIL

-1745 YAQFLTGL
+1745 YAALLTGL

-1766 VFLGGLDQYGDDG
+1766 IFLGGLDQYGDDG

-1815 IGNDFVVVVYNDSS
+1815 IGNDFVMVVYNDSG
-1829 EEYKLGTIKGQFNF
+1829 EDYKLGTIKGQFNF
-1843 VEVVIKPL
+1843 VEVIIKPL
-1851 DYDSNLVTLQCRKDL
+1851 DYECNLVTLQCRKDL
-1866 EGLVDTSVAKIV
+1866 EGLVDTTVVKIV

-1905 NPLDAYASKWLARLR
+1905 NPSDAYASKWLARLR
-1920 HIKRIRTRAQEEI
+1920 HIKRIRTRAQEDI
-1933 QSRPTPGIS
+1933 QSRSTPGIS
-1942 LTQSHSSMSKSSG
+1942 LTQGHTQQNKSF
-1955 VHHQQQQQ
+1955 QQ
-1963 GSLSAND
+1963 STPAPNPEA

>member
-17 IFGIRPTHI
+17 IFGLGSPRP
-26 STKPSEPKPSEF
+26 PSKQTESKPSEF
-38 IITQDILKELSPE
+38 IITLDILKELHPD
-51 CGINNRIKVINHVC
+51 CGLSNRIRVANHVS
-65 DLAKSKKFEQNAVE
+65 DLAKAKKFEEHAVE
-79 AVWKAVEDMLQT
+79 AVWKAVEDMLTPEQ
-91 DSPPE
+91 PPE
-96 ARHAVLQLLRAIIH
+96 ARHAVLLLLRAVIQ
-110 GQGESLGPLRAYF
+110 GQGERLGPLRAFF
-123 FKLIWLYQPSNEDL
+123 FKVIRDYQPSNEDL
-137 PERLGVFKALTEN
+137 SDRLEVFKALTEN

-156 LEEDIARFVLLWMDM
+156 LEEDIAGFVLLWMDI

-197 LMVQKICLLC
+197 VMVQKICLLC
-207 NRTTSST
+207 NRTTAST
-214 DIEVALQVLDAV
+214 DIEMALQVLDAV
-226 VCYNCLPSDSLTIF
+226 VCYNCLPSDSLTVF

-271 SAIYTMCHIME
+271 SAIYTMCRIME
-282 ERAYTEDAALLRGA
+282 ERAYMEDSPLLRGA

-324 FKAMACANELV
+324 YKAMWCANEMV

-369 LQQIQTI
+369 LQQIQSI
-376 GSPELKSIVYELL
+376 GSAELKSIVFELL
-389 STVEELY
+389 TTVEELY
-396 EQNGYHGSCDKFFS
+396 EQNGFHGSSDKFFS

-443 QSLHRLMEKFFRN
+443 QSLQPN
-456 ETRSVIR
+456 ESRGVIR

-486 EVVVIPQLGQIAED
+486 EVVVVPQLSGIAED
-500 RDLLVRK
+500 RDLAVRR

-514 DLAEG
+514 DLAES
-519 CSTHHFNSLLDIIE
+519 CSTHHFTSLLDIIQ
-533 RVASRPLIAGSMDG
+533 RVGDTHTTSPVS
-547 ERDLTAESPMEDVK
+547 ERDLTTESPMEDVR
-561 TAILGLLEILQSKM
+561 TAIRGLLEILQSKL
-575 YSVPASHASRVYEM
+575 YSLPASHASRVYEL
-589 LISHLQLHYKHK
+589 LIGHLQLHYKSK
-601 YTSPI
+601 YTS
-606 ASSIRLQVFDFL
+606 AVACSIRLQVFDFL
-618 LLMRADS
+618 LMMRTDS
-625 LHRLGVP
+625 LHRLGFLS
-632 NKDGVMRFSPYC
+632 KDGVLRFSPYC

-650 PEKRVS
+650 PEKRGS

-667 AGSPAPPVVPP
+667 AACLPYSPAFNV
-678 SSIRTAYLP
+678 L
-687 YNLAFTVVLQCLKMD
+687 LQCLKMET
-702 ADWKVLKLVLDKLP
+702 DWKVLKLVLDKMP
-716 WTLQYKVLLLTSPCS
+716 WTLQYKVLLLSSPCS
-731 IDQLCSI
+731 IDQLCST
-738 LCSMVTDRMIGE
+738 LCSMVHTVTE
-750 RLKRAPDGF
+750 RLKKTPDGF
-759 ARTDVQL
+759 SRTDVQL

-772 TALTS
+772 TAITS
-777 YHSYLE
+777 YHNYLE
-783 QPRQRELVQCL
+783 QARQRELVQCL
-794 ETGLICRCA
+794 EAGLIYRCA

-856 HLYANFVAEQYVSV
+856 HLYAYFVAEQYVSV
-870 FAISLPYTNPFKFN
+870 FAISLPYTNPSKFN

-893 VIAMWFI
+893 VISMWFI
-900 RCRLP
+900 RCRLT

-914 TKGLRSNALLPFD
+914 TKGLRSNALMPFD
-927 DTLEQSSFRARS
+927 DTQDTQSSFRARS
-939 TSLNERPKSLRAV
+939 TSLNERPKST
-952 KVAKQGPSNNSPI
+952 GSPV
-965 KELKDLSAMDAF
+965 KELRDLSAF

-992 QTSNTTCSLGSADE
+992 HTSSTTCSLGSSDE
-1006 NAVLQADDTLKTVH
+1006 NTVSQADDGLKTVH

-1038 FSALPKRSPIADF
+1038 FSALPKRSPIAEF
-1051 LLSGGQSMTWLVG
+1051 LLAGGRSMTWLVG
-1064 NKLVTIT
+1064 NKLITIT
-1071 TSGGARTQALLGLDM
+1071 TSGGVRSQALLGMDM
-1086 TERPGG
+1086 AERLGG
-1092 GAVEMTRSDPSLHT
+1092 GGEMTRSDPSLHT

-1117 SQSSLQLNSRNARI
+1117 SQSSQQLNRASRI
-1131 RQRSMSGGHALRG
+1131 RVRSMSGRKRRN
-1144 GPAQSLSPLVSPS
+1144 SLSPPSPS
-1157 DGELCGPL
+1157 PC
-1165 PPPGPPL
+1165 
-1172 EGLGALRGAAATAA
+1172 
-1186 DEQQSSASSSTAAPP
+1186 APP
-1201 PLKEKASLAEFVP
+1201 KDPLKDKPSLAEFLPV
-1214 MLTQGWAE
+1214 LTQGWAE

-1250 NMPLQDL
+1250 NMPLQEL

-1262 AMEGIKEAPP
+1262 AMEGVKEPPTQTASAPASTATP
-1272 APPATA
+1272 APTP
-1278 TTVTGTG
+1278 V
-1285 NTGNTAATTGNTG
+1285 
-1298 TATGNTAAAAPA
+1298 
-1310 DAPQALSKP
+1310 ALNPPGPIQGGKP
-1319 SLIQRSNTVGAL
+1319 GLIQRSNTG
-1331 ASLCPPALLQGRL
+1331 
-1344 LRSISWADSVVVLE
+1344 E
-1358 EGAAAGMGVGVG
+1358 EGEGGGGGCSGV
-1370 GPRGLDS
+1370 
-1377 LDLEEF
+1377 
-1383 EAMPTEPIFMSDKFT
+1383 
-1398 TSSSNKTT
+1398 
-1406 PAPPPLSRTSSTSSQ
+1406 
-1421 DDEKSTLEE
+1421 
-1430 VSEGAIPIDQA
+1430 EGFIPIDQPPLA
-1441 PLGLSSAAVG
+1441 PSTPGSQG
-1451 LQRNIADDDDLP
+1451 PELP
-1463 FAHSQTLNK
+1463 FQTQNQPETQTLNK

-1484 AFAKATAA
+1484 AFPK
-1492 AASSSGMGL
+1492 
-1501 GSSSAASG
+1501 
-1509 TAGASGV
+1509 
-1516 GDVPRVRTP
+1516 
-1525 VEGGKPQG
+1525 
-1533 GDREV
+1533 
-1538 VGGGGGGGGGGG
+1538 
-1550 ESGGQG
+1550 
-1556 DSVSTAAT
+1556 T
-1564 TTTASATAGGGTGAT
+1564 TT
-1579 GAGSGTAA
+1579 
-1587 VAGPGAGN
+1587 GPGAGGGEAP
-1595 GVGGGSLS
+1595 GVRSPSEGKRGLSGTSGGGGSS
-1603 SSSSAPRMRLE
+1603 SSQGARMRLE
-1614 CPAPAKPGPLSP
+1614 FPAPHQPGPLSP
-1626 SGHRPRGHTISVSAP
+1626 SGGHRPRGHTISVSAP
-1641 SSRRERKMDR
+1641 SSRRERIGG
-1651 DAYHNRSG
+1651 DAYHTTRP
-1659 GPGSN
+1659 GPTN
-1664 AEKASGLS
+1664 TEKTSGLS

-1693 LLLPKSE
+1693 LLLPKSQVSVCVS
-1700 LIDRAVKVL
+1700 VKVL

-1723 FVGPGQ
+1723 FVGAGQ
-1729 VSNEVSIL
+1729 VFNEVSIL

-1745 YAQFLTGL
+1745 YAGFLTGL

-1766 VFLGGLDQYGDDG
+1766 IFLGGLDQYGDDG

-1791 AIFHIATLMPNRESD
+1791 AIFHIATLMPNRDSD

-1815 IGNDFVVVVYNDSS
+1815 IGNDFVMVVYNDSG

-1843 VEVVIKPL
+1843 VEVIIKPL
-1851 DYDSNLVTLQCRKDL
+1851 DYGSNLVTLQCRKDL
-1866 EGLVDTSVAKIV
+1866 EGLVDTSVVKIV
-1878 SDRNLPLLV
+1878 SDQNLPLLV

-1905 NPLDAYASKWLARLR
+1905 NPSDAYASKWLARLR
-1920 HIKRIRTRAQEEI
+1920 HIKRLRTRAQEEI

-1942 LTQSHSSMSKSSG
+1942 LTQSHSSQTKQSSY
-1955 VHHQQQQQ
+1955 QQVSGG
-1963 GSLSAND
+1963 GSNTDS

>member
-17 IFGIRPTHI
+17 IFGLGPPRP
-26 STKPSEPKPSEF
+26 PSKQSDARPSEF
-38 IITQDILKELSPE
+38 IITTDIIKELQPD
-51 CGINNRIKVINHVC
+51 CGLSNRVRMMNHVC
-65 DLAKSKKFEQNAVE
+65 DLAKTKKFEEHAVE
-79 AVWKAVEDMLQT
+79 AIWNAVEDMLTQEQ
-91 DSPPE
+91 PPE

-110 GQGESLGPLRAYF
+110 GQGERLGPLRAYF
-123 FKLIWLYQPSNEDL
+123 FKVIRDYQPCNEDL
-137 PERLGVFKALTEN
+137 SDRLEVFKALTEN

-156 LEEDIARFVLLWMDM
+156 LEEDIARFVLLWMDI
-171 GLTADFLHVLVNLV
+171 GLTSDFLHVLVNLV

-197 LMVQKICLLC
+197 IMVQKICVLC

-226 VCYNCLPSDSLTIF
+226 VCYNCLPSESLTVF

-271 SAIYTMCHIME
+271 SAIYTMCRIME
-282 ERAYTEDAALLRGA
+282 ERLYMEDAPLLRGA

-324 FKAMACANELV
+324 YKAMSCANEVV

-361 LLGIIERL
+361 LLGITERL

-376 GSPELKSIVYELL
+376 GSAELKAIVYELL
-389 STVEELY
+389 TTVEELY
-396 EQNGYHGSCDKFFS
+396 EQNGYHGSTEKFFS

-416 DKRPDASVLT
+416 DKRPDASVMT

-443 QSLHRLMEKFFRN
+443 QSLHRLMEKFFRS

-475 TNRQLYEEELI
+475 TNRQLYEDELI
-486 EVVVIPQLGQIAED
+486 EMVVIPQLSAIAED
-500 RDLLVRK
+500 RDLAVRK

-519 CSTHHFNSLLDIIE
+519 CNTHHFTSLLDIIE
-533 RVASRPLIAGSMDG
+533 RVASRSLLCAGPLEAS
-547 ERDLTAESPMEDVK
+547 ERDPTAESPIEDVR
-561 TAILGLLEILQSKM
+561 TAILGLLEILQSKL
-575 YSVPASHASRVYEM
+575 YSLPAGHASRVYEL
-589 LISHLQLHYKHK
+589 LISHLQLHYKNK
-601 YTSPI
+601 YFSAI
-606 ASSIRLQVFDFL
+606 ASSIRLQVFDFFL
-618 LLMRADS
+618 MMRADS

-632 NKDGVMRFSPYC
+632 NKDRAIRFSPYC
-644 HCDMGE
+644 YCDTGE

-656 EKKPAGSVSPP
+656 EKKPAGATSPP
-667 AGSPAPPVVPP
+667 AGSPAPPTALPA
-678 SSIRTAYLP
+678 SAGSIRTAYLP
-687 YNLAFTVVLQCLKMD
+687 YAPAFSVLLQCLKMET
-702 ADWKVLKLVLDKLP
+702 DWKVLKLVLDKLP

-731 IDQLCSI
+731 LDQLCST
-738 LCSMVTDRMIGE
+738 LCFMVTDRLISE
-750 RLKRAPDGF
+750 RLKKTPDGF
-759 ARTDVQL
+759 SRTDVQL

-772 TALTS
+772 TTITS
-777 YHSYLE
+777 YHNYLE
-783 QPRQRELVQCL
+783 QARQRELVQCL
-794 ETGLICRCA
+794 ETGLIYRCA

-870 FAISLPYTNPFKFN
+870 FAISLPYTNPSKFN

-927 DTLEQSSFRARS
+927 DGHEQSSFRARS
-939 TSLNERPKSLRAV
+939 TSLNERPKSLRAA
-952 KVAKQGPSNNSPI
+952 KVAKAAAAVANSSSSPV
-965 KELKDLSAMDAF
+965 KELRDLSAMDAF

-992 QTSNTTCSLGSADE
+992 HTSTTTCSLGSADE
-1006 NAVLQADDTLKTVH
+1006 NAVTQADEGLKTVH

-1038 FSALPKRSPIADF
+1038 FSALPKRSPIAEF
-1051 LLSGGQSMTWLVG
+1051 LLAGGRSMTWLVG

-1071 TSGGARTQALLGLDM
+1071 TGGGVRAQALLGLDIA
-1086 TERPGG
+1086 ERLGG
-1092 GAVEMTRSDPSLHT
+1092 GGEMTRSDPSLHT
-1106 RQTKE
+1106 RITKE

-1117 SQSSLQLNSRNARI
+1117 SQSSQQHNRATRI
-1131 RQRSMSGGHALRG
+1131 RVRSMSGGHALRA

-1157 DGELCGPL
+1157 EGELAAPL
-1165 PPPGPPL
+1165 SPPPVSTLDGLGPP
-1172 EGLGALRGAAATAA
+1172 
-1186 DEQQSSASSSTAAPP
+1186 SSASAPPSAPP
-1201 PLKEKASLAEFVP
+1201 PLKDNPSLAEFIP

-1250 NMPLQDL
+1250 NMPLQEL
-1257 SSVLM
+1257 STVLM
-1262 AMEGIKEAPP
+1262 AMEGVKEPPTQTASAP
-1272 APPATA
+1272 AST
-1278 TTVTGTG
+1278 
-1285 NTGNTAATTGNTG
+1285 
-1298 TATGNTAAAAPA
+1298 AAPA
-1310 DAPQALSKP
+1310 PALVAEPLTQTHSGVGGKAN
-1319 SLIQRSNTVGAL
+1319 LIQRSNT
-1331 ASLCPPALLQGRL
+1331 
-1344 LRSISWADSVVVLE
+1344 DSVVVLE
-1358 EGAAAGMGVGVG
+1358 EGSAVTTAHT
-1370 GPRGLDS
+1370 PPDWLES
-1377 LDLEEF
+1377 EEF
-1383 EAMPTEPIFMSDKFT
+1383 EPMTSDPIFMSADKFT
-1398 TSSSNKTT
+1398 KT
-1406 PAPPPLSRTSSTSSQ
+1406 PPTGTLSRSSSTSSQ

-1430 VSEGAIPIDQA
+1430 VSEGAIPIDQ
-1441 PLGLSSAAVG
+1441 PILGPSTPGSQG
-1451 LQRNIADDDDLP
+1451 PELP
-1463 FAHSQTLNK
+1463 FQTHTQSQGHGLNK

-1484 AFAKATAA
+1484 AFAKATVETETVPGD
-1492 AASSSGMGL
+1492 SSG
-1501 GSSSAASG
+1501 
-1509 TAGASGV
+1509 
-1516 GDVPRVRTP
+1516 PRAP
-1525 VEGGKPQG
+1525 SDGKPQPQQPQQPQMEKEKSEGSIG
-1533 GDREV
+1533 GDV
-1538 VGGGGGGGGGGG
+1538 IGL
-1550 ESGGQG
+1550 GGQ
-1556 DSVSTAAT
+1556 SQ
-1564 TTTASATAGGGTGAT
+1564 
-1579 GAGSGTAA
+1579 GSE
-1587 VAGPGAGN
+1587 GPG
-1595 GVGGGSLS
+1595 VVSSQIGG
-1603 SSSSAPRMRLE
+1603 ARMRLE
-1614 CPAPAKPGPLSP
+1614 FPAPVAQPGPISP
-1626 SGHRPRGHTISVSAP
+1626 SGGHRPRGHTISVSAP
-1641 SSRRERKMDR
+1641 SSRRDRRTDR
-1651 DAYHNRSG
+1651 DSYHSRP
-1659 GPGSN
+1659 GPSN
-1664 AEKASGLS
+1664 AEKISGLS

-1693 LLLPKSE
+1693 LLLPKSQV
-1700 LIDRAVKVL
+1700 IDRAVKVL

-1723 FVGPGQ
+1723 FVGAGQ
-1729 VSNEVSIL
+1729 VSNEVAIL

-1745 YAQFLTGL
+1745 YAAFLTGL

-1766 VFLGGLDQYGDDG
+1766 IFLGGLDQYGDDG

-1791 AIFHIATLMPNRESD
+1791 AIFHIATLMPNKESD

-1815 IGNDFVVVVYNDSS
+1815 IGNDFVMVVYNDSG

-1843 VEVVIKPL
+1843 VEVIIKPL
-1851 DYDSNLVTLQCRKDL
+1851 DFECNLVTLQGRKDL
-1866 EGLVDTSVAKIV
+1866 EGLVDTTVAKIV
-1878 SDRNLPLLV
+1878 SDRNLSLLV

-1905 NPLDAYASKWLARLR
+1905 NPSDAYASKWLARLR
-1920 HIKRIRTRAQEEI
+1920 HIKRIRTRAQEDI
-1933 QSRPTPGIS
+1933 QSRLTPGIS
-1942 LTQSHSSMSKSSG
+1942 LTQGHTQQKSF
-1955 VHHQQQQQ
+1955 QQSNQSQE
-1963 GSLSAND
+1963 AP
-1970 SGQRKRLVSTVDDF
+1970 GQRKRLVSTVDDF

>member
-1 MNKQPSKES
+1 MSVLLYLTAARK
-10 LKDKVKG
+10 
-17 IFGIRPTHI
+17 
-26 STKPSEPKPSEF
+26 ST
-38 IITQDILKELSPE
+38 
-51 CGINNRIKVINHVC
+51 
-65 DLAKSKKFEQNAVE
+65 SKKFEENAVE
-79 AVWKAVEDMLQT
+79 ALWKAVEDMMLPEQ
-91 DSPPE
+91 PPE
-96 ARHAVLQLLRAIIH
+96 ARHAVLLLLRAIVH
-110 GQGESLGPLRAYF
+110 GQGERLGPLRAYF
-123 FKLIWLYQPSNEDL
+123 FRIICYYHPSNEDL

-150 GKDITY
+150 GKDVTY
-156 LEEDIARFVLLWMDM
+156 LEDEIARFVVVWMDTD
-171 GLTADFLHVLVNLV
+171 LTADFLHVLVNLV

-197 LMVQKICLLC
+197 QMVQKICLLC

-226 VCYNCLPSDSLTIF
+226 VCYNCLPSNSLTVF

-250 KEFCESCWKLMRKV
+250 KEYCESCWKLMRKV

-271 SAIYTMCHIME
+271 SAIYTMCRIME
-282 ERAYTEDAALLRGA
+282 ERAYMEDAALLRGA

-324 FKAMACANELV
+324 YKAMNCANEVV

-361 LLGIIERL
+361 LLAIIERL
-369 LQQIQTI
+369 LLQIQSV
-376 GSPELKSIVYELL
+376 GSPELKAIVFELL

-396 EQNGYHGSCDKFFS
+396 EQNDYHGSTEHFFS

-416 DKRPDASVLT
+416 EKRP
-426 LISYRAQ
+426 
-433 SIQPAKDGWI
+433 SIHPAKDGWI

-486 EVVVIPQLGQIAED
+486 EVVVLPQLGQIAED
-500 RDLLVRK
+500 RDLSVRK

-519 CSTHHFNSLLDIIE
+519 CNTHHFNSLLDIIE
-533 RVASRPLIAGSMDG
+533 KVASRPLSCSVDG
-547 ERDLTAESPMEDVK
+547 ERELLADSPMEDVK
-561 TAILGLLEILQSKM
+561 TAILGLLEILQCKL
-575 YSVPASHASRVYEM
+575 YSLPASHASRVYEL
-589 LISHLQLHYKHK
+589 LISHLQLHYKNK
-601 YTSPI
+601 YFSAL
-606 ASSIRLQVFDFL
+606 ASSVRLQVFEFL

-632 NKDGVMRFSPYC
+632 NKDGVLRFSPYC
-644 HCDMGE
+644 YCDVGGT
-650 PEKRVS
+650 EKREA
-656 EKKPAGSVSPP
+656 EKKPPGTVSSPT
-667 AGSPAPPVVPP
+667 GSPAPAAPP
-678 SSIRTAYLP
+678 TSIRTACLP
-687 YNLAFTVVLQCLKMD
+687 YSLAFSVLLQCLKMES
-702 ADWKVLKLVLDKLP
+702 DWKVLKLVLDKMP

-731 IDQLCSI
+731 VDQLCST
-738 LCSMVTDRMIGE
+738 LCSMVTDRLISE
-750 RLKRAPDGF
+750 RLKRTPDGF
-759 ARTDVQL
+759 SRTDVQL

-772 TALTS
+772 TALAS

-783 QPRQRELVQCL
+783 QSRQRELVQCL
-794 ETGLICRCA
+794 ETGLIYRCA

-840 MASPMLEF
+840 MAPPMLEF

-870 FAISLPYTNPFKFN
+870 FAISLPYTNPSKFN

-900 RCRLP
+900 RCRMP

-927 DTLEQSSFRARS
+927 DTHEQSSFRARS
-939 TSLNERPKSLRAV
+939 TSLNERPRSLRTA
-952 KVAKQGPSNNSPI
+952 KVAKQSQSANSPV

-992 QTSNTTCSLGSADE
+992 QTSTTTSSLGSADE
-1006 NAVLQADDTLKTVH
+1006 NAVMQADDTLKTVH

-1038 FSALPKRSPIADF
+1038 FSALPKRSPIAEF
-1051 LLSGGQSMTWLVG
+1051 LLAGGPSMTWLVG

-1071 TSGGARTQALLGLDM
+1071 TSGGSRTQTLLGLDPA
-1086 TERPGG
+1086 ERPGG
-1092 GAVEMTRSDPSLHT
+1092 GEMTRSDPTLHT

-1117 SQSSLQLNSRNARI
+1117 SQSSQQLSRATRI
-1131 RQRSMSGGHALRG
+1131 RVRSMSGGHALRAG
-1144 GPAQSLSPLVSPS
+1144 AVQSLSPLVSPS
-1157 DGELCGPL
+1157 EGEFGS
-1165 PPPGPPL
+1165 PL
-1172 EGLGALRGAAATAA
+1172 EGLNCPRGD
-1186 DEQQSSASSSTAAPP
+1186 DELPQCSSSSSSHAAPP
-1201 PLKEKASLAEFVP
+1201 LRDKSGLAEFVP
-1214 MLTQGWAE
+1214 MLTQGWAQ
-1222 IFIRRP
+1222 IYIRRP

-1250 NMPLQDL
+1250 NMPLQEL

-1262 AMEGIKEAPP
+1262 AMDGVREPQTDAPS
-1272 APPATA
+1272 ASSART
-1278 TTVTGTG
+1278 
-1285 NTGNTAATTGNTG
+1285 
-1298 TATGNTAAAAPA
+1298 
-1310 DAPQALSKP
+1310 DAPQRHNKP
-1319 SLIQRSNTVGAL
+1319 SLIQRSNT
-1331 ASLCPPALLQGRL
+1331 
-1344 LRSISWADSVVVLE
+1344 DTVVVLE
-1358 EGAAAGMGVGVG
+1358 EGG
-1370 GPRGLDS
+1370 RGKAPDS
-1377 LDLEEF
+1377 DPESLQMELE
-1383 EAMPTEPIFMSDKFT
+1383 TTSSEPIFMSPEMFKP
-1398 TSSSNKTT
+1398 SNTM
-1406 PAPPPLSRTSSTSSQ
+1406 LSRSSSTSSQ
-1421 DDEKSTLEE
+1421 DDDKSTLEE
-1430 VSEGAIPIDQA
+1430 VSEGGIPIDQPPLTFSTPGA
-1441 PLGLSSAAVG
+1441 PDS
-1451 LQRNIADDDDLP
+1451 DLP
-1463 FAHSQTLNK
+1463 FSHSPTLNK
-1472 SSSSPELQTLPE
+1472 SSSSPELQTLNE
-1484 AFAKATAA
+1484 AFARATGSGVGAGELPRSRSPVEGKGVPA
-1492 AASSSGMGL
+1492 QGSAERETLGEGESVGSAGLQSVAASVST
-1501 GSSSAASG
+1501 SSSASRMKLEF
-1509 TAGASGV
+1509 
-1516 GDVPRVRTP
+1516 P
-1525 VEGGKPQG
+1525 
-1533 GDREV
+1533 
-1538 VGGGGGGGGGGG
+1538 
-1550 ESGGQG
+1550 
-1556 DSVSTAAT
+1556 
-1564 TTTASATAGGGTGAT
+1564 SAQP
-1579 GAGSGTAA
+1579 GS
-1587 VAGPGAGN
+1587 
-1595 GVGGGSLS
+1595 
-1603 SSSSAPRMRLE
+1603 
-1614 CPAPAKPGPLSP
+1614 LSP

-1641 SSRRERKMDR
+1641 SSRRERRTDR
-1651 DAYHNRSG
+1651 DSYHNRG
-1659 GPGSN
+1659 GVCN
-1664 AEKASGLS
+1664 AEKSSGLS

-1729 VSNEVSIL
+1729 ANNEVAIL

-1745 YAQFLTGL
+1745 YARFLTGL

-1766 VFLGGLDQYGDDG
+1766 IFLGGLDHGRYADDG

-1806 KGCCNKKRH
+1806 KSCCNKKRH
-1815 IGNDFVVVVYNDSS
+1815 IGNDFVVVVYNDSG

-1851 DYDSNLVTLQCRKDL
+1851 DYESNLVTLQCRRDL
-1866 EGLVDTSVAKIV
+1866 EGLVDTTVAKIV

-1898 LVHQYRA
+1898 LVHQYRS
-1905 NPLDAYASKWLARLR
+1905 NPSDAYASKWLARLR
-1920 HIKRIRTRAQEEI
+1920 HIKRIRIRAQEEI

-1942 LTQSHSSMSKSSG
+1942 LTQSHAPMQNKPTHQSSG
-1955 VHHQQQQQ
+1955 
-1963 GSLSAND
+1963 SAPNTD

>member
-17 IFGIRPTHI
+17 IFGLGPPRP
-26 STKPSEPKPSEF
+26 PSKQSDAKPSEF
-38 IITQDILKELSPE
+38 IITSDIIKELHPD
-51 CGINNRIKVINHVC
+51 CGLSNRVRMMNHIC
-65 DLAKSKKFEQNAVE
+65 DLAKTKKFEEHAVE
-79 AVWKAVEDMLQT
+79 AVWKAVEDMLTQ
-91 DSPPE
+91 DQPPE
-96 ARHAVLQLLRAIIH
+96 ARHAVLQLLRAIIQ
-110 GQGESLGPLRAYF
+110 GQGERLGPLRAYF
-123 FKLIWLYQPSNEDL
+123 FKVIRDYQPCNEDL
-137 PERLGVFKALTEN
+137 SDRLEVFKALTEN

-156 LEEDIARFVLLWMDM
+156 LEEDIARFVLLWMDI
-171 GLTADFLHVLVNLV
+171 GLTSDFLHVLVNLV

-197 LMVQKICLLC
+197 VMVQKICLLC

-226 VCYNCLPSDSLTIF
+226 VCYNCLPSDSLTVF

-271 SAIYTMCHIME
+271 SAIYTMCRIME
-282 ERAYTEDAALLRGA
+282 ERVYMEDAPLLRGA

-324 FKAMACANELV
+324 YKAMSCANEVV

-376 GSPELKSIVYELL
+376 GSPELKAIVYELL
-389 STVEELY
+389 TTVEELY
-396 EQNGYHGSCDKFFS
+396 EQNGYHGSTEKFFS

-475 TNRQLYEEELI
+475 TNRQLYEDELI
-486 EVVVIPQLGQIAED
+486 EMVVIPQLSGIAED
-500 RDLLVRK
+500 RDLAVRK

-519 CSTHHFNSLLDIIE
+519 CNTHHFTSLLDIIE
-533 RVASRPLIAGSMDG
+533 RVASRSLVCSGPLEVS
-547 ERDLTAESPMEDVK
+547 ERDPTAESPMEDVR
-561 TAILGLLEILQSKM
+561 TAILGLLEILQSKL
-575 YSVPASHASRVYEM
+575 YSLPAGHASRVYEL
-589 LISHLQLHYKHK
+589 LISHLQLHYKNK
-601 YTSPI
+601 YCSAI
-606 ASSIRLQVFDFL
+606 ASSIRLQVFDFFL
-618 LLMRADS
+618 MMRADS

-632 NKDGVMRFSPYC
+632 NKDGAIRFSPYC
-644 HCDMGE
+644 YCDTGE

-656 EKKPAGSVSPP
+656 EKKSTGSTSPP
-667 AGSPAPPVVPP
+667 AGSPVPPAAPPA
-678 SSIRTAYLP
+678 STALIRSAYLP
-687 YNLAFTVVLQCLKMD
+687 YAPAFSVLLQCLKMET
-702 ADWKVLKLVLDKLP
+702 DWKVLKLVLDKLP

-731 IDQLCSI
+731 LDQLCST
-738 LCSMVTDRMIGE
+738 LCCMVTDRLISE
-750 RLKRAPDGF
+750 RLKKTPEGF
-759 ARTDVQL
+759 SRTDVQL

-772 TALTS
+772 TAITS
-777 YHSYLE
+777 YHNYLE
-783 QPRQRELVQCL
+783 QSRQRELVQCL
-794 ETGLICRCA
+794 ETGLIYRCA

-870 FAISLPYTNPFKFN
+870 FAISLPYTNPSKFN

-927 DTLEQSSFRARS
+927 DSHEQSPFRARS
-939 TSLNERPKSLRAV
+939 TSLNERPKSLRAA
-952 KVAKQGPSNNSPI
+952 KMAKAAAAVANSSSSPV
-965 KELKDLSAMDAF
+965 KELRDLSAMDSF

-992 QTSNTTCSLGSADE
+992 HTSTTTCSLGSADE
-1006 NAVLQADDTLKTVH
+1006 NAVTQADEGLKTVH

-1038 FSALPKRSPIADF
+1038 FSALPKRSPIAEF
-1051 LLSGGQSMTWLVG
+1051 LLAGGRSMTWLVG

-1071 TSGGARTQALLGLDM
+1071 TSGGVRTQALLGLDM
-1086 TERPGG
+1086 AERLGG
-1092 GAVEMTRSDPSLHT
+1092 GGEMTRSDPTLHT
-1106 RQTKE
+1106 RMTKE

-1117 SQSSLQLNSRNARI
+1117 SQSSQQHNRATRI
-1131 RQRSMSGGHALRG
+1131 RVRSMSGGHALRA

-1157 DGELCGPL
+1157 EGELAAPL
-1165 PPPGPPL
+1165 SPSSGATLDSLGPP
-1172 EGLGALRGAAATAA
+1172 
-1186 DEQQSSASSSTAAPP
+1186 SSTSATPSAPP
-1201 PLKEKASLAEFVP
+1201 PLKDNPSLAEFVP

-1250 NMPLQDL
+1250 NMPLQEL

-1262 AMEGIKEAPP
+1262 AMEGVKEPPTQTASAP
-1272 APPATA
+1272 AST
-1278 TTVTGTG
+1278 
-1285 NTGNTAATTGNTG
+1285 
-1298 TATGNTAAAAPA
+1298 AAPA
-1310 DAPQALSKP
+1310 PVSEPLIQSHSSVGGKP
-1319 SLIQRSNTVGAL
+1319 NLIQRSNT
-1331 ASLCPPALLQGRL
+1331 
-1344 LRSISWADSVVVLE
+1344 DSVVVLE
-1358 EGAAAGMGVGVG
+1358 EGSGATAAHTDW
-1370 GPRGLDS
+1370 PES
-1377 LDLEEF
+1377 EEF
-1383 EAMPTEPIFMSDKFT
+1383 EPMPSDPIFMSAEKST
-1398 TSSSNKTT
+1398 KT
-1406 PAPPPLSRTSSTSSQ
+1406 PPPGTLSRSSSTSSQ

-1430 VSEGAIPIDQA
+1430 VSEGAIPIDQ
-1441 PLGLSSAAVG
+1441 PTLGPSTPGSQG
-1451 LQRNIADDDDLP
+1451 PDLP
-1463 FAHSQTLNK
+1463 FQTHTQTQGHGLNK

-1484 AFAKATAA
+1484 AFTKAAMESETAPGEMTRPRA
-1492 AASSSGMGL
+1492 PSDGKPQPQQAHLEKDKAEGSIGGDVNGL
-1501 GSSSAASG
+1501 GSQS
-1509 TAGASGV
+1509 
-1516 GDVPRVRTP
+1516 
-1525 VEGGKPQG
+1525 QG
-1533 GDREV
+1533 GDGP
-1538 VGGGGGGGGGGG
+1538 GGVASAQ
-1550 ESGGQG
+1550 SGGT
-1556 DSVSTAAT
+1556 V
-1564 TTTASATAGGGTGAT
+1564 
-1579 GAGSGTAA
+1579 
-1587 VAGPGAGN
+1587 
-1595 GVGGGSLS
+1595 
-1603 SSSSAPRMRLE
+1603 MRLAF
-1614 CPAPAKPGPLSP
+1614 PAAPAQPGPISP
-1626 SGHRPRGHTISVSAP
+1626 SGGDRPRCHTISVSAP
-1641 SSRRERKMDR
+1641 CSRRERRTER
-1651 DAYHNRSG
+1651 DSYHRP
-1659 GPGSN
+1659 GPSN
-1664 AEKASGLS
+1664 TEKISGLS

-1693 LLLPKSE
+1693 LLLPKTQV
-1700 LIDRAVKVL
+1700 IDRAVKVL

-1723 FVGPGQ
+1723 FVGAGQ
-1729 VSNEVSIL
+1729 VNNEVAIL

-1745 YAQFLTGL
+1745 YAAFLTGL

-1766 VFLGGLDQYGDDG
+1766 IFLGGLDQYGDDG

-1815 IGNDFVVVVYNDSS
+1815 IGNDFVMVVYNDSG

-1843 VEVVIKPL
+1843 VEVIIKPL
-1851 DYDSNLVTLQCRKDL
+1851 DYECNLVTLQCRKDL
-1866 EGLVDTSVAKIV
+1866 EGLVDTTVAKIV

-1905 NPLDAYASKWLARLR
+1905 NPSDAYASKWLARLR
-1920 HIKRIRTRAQEEI
+1920 HIKRIRTRAQEDI
-1933 QSRPTPGIS
+1933 QSRSTPGIS
-1942 LTQSHSSMSKSSG
+1942 LTQGHTQQNKSF
-1955 VHHQQQQQ
+1955 QQNTP
-1963 GSLSAND
+1963 APNPEA

>member
-1 MNKQPSKES
+1 MTKQPSKES

-17 IFGIRPTHI
+17 MFGLGPQRP
-26 STKPSEPKPSEF
+26 PSKSENKLTEF
-38 IITQDILKELSPE
+38 IITTDIIKELHQE
-51 CGINNRIKVINHVC
+51 CGLSNRVRTMNHVC
-65 DLAKSKKFEQNAVE
+65 DLAKTKKFEDNAVE
-79 AVWKAVEDMLQT
+79 AVWKAVEDMLTPEQ
-91 DSPPE
+91 PPE
-96 ARHAVLQLLRAIIH
+96 ARHAVLQLLRAIIQ
-110 GQGESLGPLRAYF
+110 GQGERLGPLRAYF
-123 FKLIWLYQPSNEDL
+123 FKVIRDYQPCNEDL
-137 PERLGVFKALTEN
+137 SDRLEVFKALTEN

-156 LEEDIARFVLLWMDM
+156 LEEDIARFVLLWMDI
-171 GLTADFLHVLVNLV
+171 GLTSDFLHVLVNLV

-197 LMVQKICLLC
+197 IMVQKICYLC

-271 SAIYTMCHIME
+271 SAIYTMCRIME
-282 ERAYTEDAALLRGA
+282 EKNYMDDAPLLRGA

-324 FKAMACANELV
+324 YKAMSCANEVV

-347 KKYGKELQVVTWDI
+347 KKYGRELQVVTWDI
-361 LLGIIERL
+361 LLRIIERL
-369 LQQIQTI
+369 LQQIQII
-376 GSPELKSIVYELL
+376 GSAELKAIVYELL
-389 STVEELY
+389 TTVEELY
-396 EQNGYHGSCDKFFS
+396 EQNGYHGSTEKFFG

-416 DKRPDASVLT
+416 DKRSDASVLT

-433 SIQPAKDGWI
+433 SIQPARDGWI

-475 TNRQLYEEELI
+475 TNRQLYEDELI
-486 EVVVIPQLGQIAED
+486 EMVVIPQLSSIAED
-500 RDLLVRK
+500 RDLAVRK

-519 CSTHHFNSLLDIIE
+519 CNTHHFTSLLDIIE
-533 RVASRPLIAGSMDG
+533 RVASRSLVCSGPLEAS
-547 ERDLTAESPMEDVK
+547 ERDSTADSPMEDIR
-561 TAILGLLEILQSKM
+561 TAVLGLLEILQSKL
-575 YSVPASHASRVYEM
+575 YSLPANHASRVYEL
-589 LISHLQLHYKHK
+589 LISHLQLHYKNK
-601 YTSPI
+601 YCSVI
-606 ASSIRLQVFDFL
+606 ASSIRIQVFDFFL
-618 LLMRADS
+618 MMRADS
-625 LHRLGVP
+625 LHRLGVH

-644 HCDMGE
+644 YCDTGE

-656 EKKPAGSVSPP
+656 EKKTTGSISPP
-667 AGSPAPPVVPP
+667 AGSPTPPTAPPPP
-678 SSIRTAYLP
+678 SASIRSAYLP
-687 YNLAFTVVLQCLKMD
+687 YAAAFSVLLQCLKMET
-702 ADWKVLKLVLDKLP
+702 DWKVLKLVLDKLP
-716 WTLQYKVLLLTSPCS
+716 WMLQYKVLLLTSLCS
-731 IDQLCSI
+731 LDQLCST
-738 LCSMVTDRMIGE
+738 LCCMVTDRLISE
-750 RLKRAPDGF
+750 RLKKTPEGF
-759 ARTDVQL
+759 SRTDVQL

-772 TALTS
+772 TAITS

-783 QPRQRELVQCL
+783 QSRQRELVQCL
-794 ETGLICRCA
+794 ETGLIYRCA

-870 FAISLPYTNPFKFN
+870 FAISLPYTNPSKFN

-927 DTLEQSSFRARS
+927 DGHEQSPFRARS
-939 TSLNERPKSLRAV
+939 TSLNERPK
-952 KVAKQGPSNNSPI
+952 
-965 KELKDLSAMDAF
+965 
-977 RSRSISVSEH
+977 
-987 AVRRM
+987 RM
-992 QTSNTTCSLGSADE
+992 HTSTTTCSLGSADE
-1006 NAVLQADDTLKTVH
+1006 NAVTQADEGLKTVH

-1038 FSALPKRSPIADF
+1038 FSALPKRSPIAEF
-1051 LLSGGQSMTWLVG
+1051 LLAGGRSMTWLVG

-1071 TSGGARTQALLGLDM
+1071 TSGGVRTQALLGLDM
-1086 TERPGG
+1086 AERLGG
-1092 GAVEMTRSDPSLHT
+1092 GGEMTRSDPSLHT
-1106 RQTKE
+1106 RITKE

-1117 SQSSLQLNSRNARI
+1117 SQSSQQHNRATRI
-1131 RQRSMSGGHALRG
+1131 RVRSMSGGHALRA

-1157 DGELCGPL
+1157 EGELAAPLSPSSGTTLDGLGPPSSTSATPTAPL
-1165 PPPGPPL
+1165 P
-1172 EGLGALRGAAATAA
+1172 
-1186 DEQQSSASSSTAAPP
+1186 
-1201 PLKEKASLAEFVP
+1201 LKDNSSLAEFVP

-1250 NMPLQDL
+1250 NMPLQEL

-1262 AMEGIKEAPP
+1262 AMDGVKEPPTETASAP
-1272 APPATA
+1272 AST
-1278 TTVTGTG
+1278 
-1285 NTGNTAATTGNTG
+1285 
-1298 TATGNTAAAAPA
+1298 AAPA
-1310 DAPQALSKP
+1310 PVPFSDPLTQTHSSVGGRAN
-1319 SLIQRSNTVGAL
+1319 LIQRSNTVGD
-1331 ASLCPPALLQGRL
+1331 SLWSLVQGSAPSGPPTLGRL
-1344 LRSISWADSVVVLE
+1344 HRSISWADSVVVLE
-1358 EGAAAGMGVGVG
+1358 KGS
-1370 GPRGLDS
+1370 GLTAHTASDCLES
-1377 LDLEEF
+1377 EEF
-1383 EAMPTEPIFMSDKFT
+1383 EPVTSDPIFISSDKFT
-1398 TSSSNKTT
+1398 KT
-1406 PAPPPLSRTSSTSSQ
+1406 PPGTLSRSSSTSSQ

-1430 VSEGAIPIDQA
+1430 VSEGAIPIDQPTQG
-1441 PLGLSSAAVG
+1441 PLTPGSQGL
-1451 LQRNIADDDDLP
+1451 DLP
-1463 FAHSQTLNK
+1463 FQTHSQSQGHGLNK

-1484 AFAKATAA
+1484 AFAKAAMESETLPADMLQA
-1492 AASSSGMGL
+1492 RMSL
-1501 GSSSAASG
+1501 
-1509 TAGASGV
+1509 
-1516 GDVPRVRTP
+1516 D
-1525 VEGGKPQG
+1525 GKPQLQQPYLDTEKVEGSTG
-1533 GDREV
+1533 GDINGL
-1538 VGGGGGGGGGGG
+1538 GGQSQGSEGPGVAPSQ
-1550 ESGGQG
+1550 SGG
-1556 DSVSTAAT
+1556 A
-1564 TTTASATAGGGTGAT
+1564 
-1579 GAGSGTAA
+1579 
-1587 VAGPGAGN
+1587 
-1595 GVGGGSLS
+1595 
-1603 SSSSAPRMRLE
+1603 RMRLE
-1614 CPAPAKPGPLSP
+1614 FPAPAQQPGPISP
-1626 SGHRPRGHTISVSAP
+1626 SGGHRPRGHTISVSAP
-1641 SSRRERKMDR
+1641 SSSRERRTER
-1651 DAYHNRSG
+1651 DLYHSRP
-1659 GPGSN
+1659 GPGN
-1664 AEKASGLS
+1664 AEKISGLS

-1693 LLLPKSE
+1693 LLLPKTQV
-1700 LIDRAVKVL
+1700 IDRAVKVL

-1723 FVGPGQ
+1723 FVGAGQ
-1729 VSNEVSIL
+1729 VNNEVAIL

-1745 YAQFLTGL
+1745 YAAFLTGL

-1766 VFLGGLDQYGDDG
+1766 IFLGGLDQYGDDG

-1815 IGNDFVVVVYNDSS
+1815 IGNDFVMVVYNDSG

-1843 VEVVIKPL
+1843 VEVIIKPL
-1851 DYDSNLVTLQCRKDL
+1851 DYECNLVTLQCRKDL
-1866 EGLVDTSVAKIV
+1866 EGLVDTTVAKIV

-1905 NPLDAYASKWLARLR
+1905 NPSDAYASKWLARLR
-1920 HIKRIRTRAQEEI
+1920 HIKRIRTRAQEDI
-1933 QSRPTPGIS
+1933 QSRSTPGIS
-1942 LTQSHSSMSKSSG
+1942 LTQGHTQQNKSF
-1955 VHHQQQQQ
+1955 QQ
-1963 GSLSAND
+1963 SNPAPNSEV

>member
-17 IFGIRPTHI
+17 IFGLGPPRP
-26 STKPSEPKPSEF
+26 PSKQSETRPSEF
-38 IITQDILKELSPE
+38 IITTDIIKELQPD
-51 CGINNRIKVINHVC
+51 CGLSNRVRMMNHVC
-65 DLAKSKKFEQNAVE
+65 ELAKTKKFEEHAVE
-79 AVWKAVEDMLQT
+79 AVWKAVEDMLTPEQ
-91 DSPPE
+91 PPE
-96 ARHAVLQLLRAIIH
+96 ARHAVLQLLRAIIQGQVYRH
-110 GQGESLGPLRAYF
+110 TQGERLGPLRAYF
-123 FKLIWLYQPSNEDL
+123 FKVIRDYQPCNEDL
-137 PERLGVFKALTEN
+137 SDRLEVFKALTEN

-156 LEEDIARFVLLWMDM
+156 LEEDIARFVLLWMDI
-171 GLTADFLHVLVNLV
+171 GLTSDFLHVLVNLV

-197 LMVQKICLLC
+197 IMVQKICFLC

-226 VCYNCLPSDSLTIF
+226 VCYNCLPSDSLTVF

-271 SAIYTMCHIME
+271 SAIYTMCRIME
-282 ERAYTEDAALLRGA
+282 ERVYMEDAPLLRGA

-324 FKAMACANELV
+324 YKAMSCANEVV

-376 GSPELKSIVYELL
+376 GSAELKAIVYELL
-389 STVEELY
+389 TTVEELY
-396 EQNGYHGSCDKFFS
+396 EQNGYHGSTEKFFI

-475 TNRQLYEEELI
+475 TNRQLYEDELI
-486 EVVVIPQLGQIAED
+486 ETVVIPQLSGIAED
-500 RDLLVRK
+500 RDLAVRK

-519 CSTHHFNSLLDIIE
+519 CNTHHFTSLLDIIE
-533 RVASRPLIAGSMDG
+533 RVSSRSLVCSGSLEVS
-547 ERDLTAESPMEDVK
+547 ERDPTAESPMEDVR
-561 TAILGLLEILQSKM
+561 TAILGLLEILQSKL
-575 YSVPASHASRVYEM
+575 YSLPASHASRVYEL
-589 LISHLQLHYKHK
+589 LISHLQLHYKSK
-601 YTSPI
+601 YCSAI
-606 ASSIRLQVFDFL
+606 ASSIRLQVFDFFL
-618 LLMRADS
+618 MMRADS

-632 NKDGVMRFSPYC
+632 NKDGAMRFSPYC
-644 HCDMGE
+644 YCDTGE

-656 EKKPAGSVSPP
+656 EKKPAGSTSPP
-667 AGSPAPPVVPP
+667 AGNPAPPAAP
-678 SSIRTAYLP
+678 STSTASIRSAYLP
-687 YNLAFTVVLQCLKMD
+687 YAPAFSVLLQCLKMET
-702 ADWKVLKLVLDKLP
+702 DWKVLKLVLDKLP

-731 IDQLCSI
+731 LDQLCST
-738 LCSMVTDRMIGE
+738 LCCMVTDRLISE
-750 RLKRAPDGF
+750 RLKKTPDGF
-759 ARTDVQL
+759 SRTDVQL

-772 TALTS
+772 TAITS
-777 YHSYLE
+777 YHNYLD
-783 QPRQRELVQCL
+783 QSRQRELVQCL
-794 ETGLICRCA
+794 ETGLIYRCA

-870 FAISLPYTNPFKFN
+870 FAISLPYTNPSKFN

-927 DTLEQSSFRARS
+927 DGHEQSSFRARS
-939 TSLNERPKSLRAV
+939 TSLNERPK
-952 KVAKQGPSNNSPI
+952 
-965 KELKDLSAMDAF
+965 
-977 RSRSISVSEH
+977 
-987 AVRRM
+987 RM
-992 QTSNTTCSLGSADE
+992 HTSTTTCSLGSADE
-1006 NAVLQADDTLKTVH
+1006 SAVTQADEGLKTVH

-1038 FSALPKRSPIADF
+1038 FSALPKRSPIAEF
-1051 LLSGGQSMTWLVG
+1051 LLAGGRSMTWLVG

-1071 TSGGARTQALLGLDM
+1071 TSGGVRTQALLGLDM
-1086 TERPGG
+1086 AERLGG
-1092 GAVEMTRSDPSLHT
+1092 GGEMTRSDPSLHT
-1106 RQTKE
+1106 RITKE

-1117 SQSSLQLNSRNARI
+1117 SQSSQQHNRRI
-1131 RQRSMSGGHALRG
+1131 RYRSMSGGHALRAS
-1144 GPAQSLSPLVSPS
+1144 PAQSLSPLVSPS
-1157 DGELCGPL
+1157 EGELAAPL
-1165 PPPGPPL
+1165 SPPSASTLDSLGPP
-1172 EGLGALRGAAATAA
+1172 
-1186 DEQQSSASSSTAAPP
+1186 SSTSATPHAPQ
-1201 PLKEKASLAEFVP
+1201 PLKDNPSLAEFVP

-1250 NMPLQDL
+1250 NMPLQEL
-1257 SSVLM
+1257 STVLM
-1262 AMEGIKEAPP
+1262 AMEGVKEPPTQTASAP
-1272 APPATA
+1272 AST
-1278 TTVTGTG
+1278 
-1285 NTGNTAATTGNTG
+1285 
-1298 TATGNTAAAAPA
+1298 AAPA
-1310 DAPQALSKP
+1310 PAPVSEPLTQTH
-1319 SLIQRSNTVGAL
+1319 N
-1331 ASLCPPALLQGRL
+1331 
-1344 LRSISWADSVVVLE
+1344 SVVVME
-1358 EGAAAGMGVGVG
+1358 EGS
-1370 GPRGLDS
+1370 GLTAFTPSDW
-1377 LDLEEF
+1377 LENEEF
-1383 EAMPTEPIFMSDKFT
+1383 EPMPSDPIFMSEDK
-1398 TSSSNKTT
+1398 T
-1406 PAPPPLSRTSSTSSQ
+1406 PQPGTLSRSSSTSSQ

-1430 VSEGAIPIDQA
+1430 VSEGAIPIDQ
-1441 PLGLSSAAVG
+1441 PTMGPSTPGSQG
-1451 LQRNIADDDDLP
+1451 PELP
-1463 FAHSQTLNK
+1463 FQTHTQTQGHGLNK

-1484 AFAKATAA
+1484 AVSKAAMESETAPGDTSWPRA
-1492 AASSSGMGL
+1492 PSDSPGVVSS
-1501 GSSSAASG
+1501 
-1509 TAGASGV
+1509 
-1516 GDVPRVRTP
+1516 
-1525 VEGGKPQG
+1525 Q
-1533 GDREV
+1533 
-1538 VGGGGGGGGGGG
+1538 
-1550 ESGGQG
+1550 SGG
-1556 DSVSTAAT
+1556 A
-1564 TTTASATAGGGTGAT
+1564 
-1579 GAGSGTAA
+1579 
-1587 VAGPGAGN
+1587 
-1595 GVGGGSLS
+1595 
-1603 SSSSAPRMRLE
+1603 RMRLE
-1614 CPAPAKPGPLSP
+1614 FPAAPVQPGPISP
-1626 SGHRPRGHTISVSAP
+1626 SGGHRPRGHTISVSAP
-1641 SSRRERKMDR
+1641 SSRRERRTER
-1651 DAYHNRSG
+1651 DSYHSRP
-1659 GPGSN
+1659 GPSTT
-1664 AEKASGLS
+1664 EKISGLS

-1693 LLLPKSE
+1693 LLLPKTQV
-1700 LIDRAVKVL
+1700 IDRAVKVL

-1723 FVGPGQ
+1723 FVGAGQ
-1729 VSNEVSIL
+1729 VNNEVAIL

-1745 YAQFLTGL
+1745 YAAFLTGL

-1766 VFLGGLDQYGDDG
+1766 IFLGGLDQYGDDG

-1791 AIFHIATLMPNRESD
+1791 AIFHIATLMPNKESD

-1815 IGNDFVVVVYNDSS
+1815 IGNDFVMVVYNDSG
-1829 EEYKLGTIKGQFNF
+1829 EEYNLGTIKGQFNF
-1843 VEVVIKPL
+1843 VEVIIKPL
-1851 DYDSNLVTLQCRKDL
+1851 DYECNLVTLQCRKDL
-1866 EGLVDTSVAKIV
+1866 EGLVDTTVAKIV

-1905 NPLDAYASKWLARLR
+1905 NPSDAYASKWLARLR
-1920 HIKRIRTRAQEEI
+1920 HIKRIRTRAQEDI
-1933 QSRPTPGIS
+1933 QSRATPGIS
-1942 LTQSHSSMSKSSG
+1942 LTQGHTQQNKSF
-1955 VHHQQQQQ
+1955 QQ
-1963 GSLSAND
+1963 STSAQNQEA

>member
-1 MNKQPSKES
+1 MSKQPSKES
-10 LKDKVKG
+10 LKDKLKG
-17 IFGIRPTHI
+17 VFGLTPRIPSKQTESR
-26 STKPSEPKPSEF
+26 PSEC
-38 IITQDILKELSPE
+38 IITNDILKELAPE
-51 CGINNRIKVINHVC
+51 CGLSNRIRVINHVC
-65 DLAKSKKFEQNAVE
+65 DLAKSKKFEEHAVE
-79 AVWKAVEDMLQT
+79 ALWKAVEDMMHPEQ
-91 DSPPE
+91 PPE
-96 ARHAVLQLLRAIIH
+96 ARHAVLLLLRAIVQ
-110 GQGESLGPLRAYF
+110 GQGERLGPLRAYF
-123 FKLIWLYQPSNEDL
+123 FKIIWDYQPCNEDL

-150 GKDITY
+150 GKDVTY
-156 LEEDIARFVLLWMDM
+156 LEDEIARFVVVWMET

-226 VCYNCLPSDSLTIF
+226 VCYNCLPSDSLTVF

-250 KEFCESCWKLMRKV
+250 KEFCEACWKLMRKV

-271 SAIYTMCHIME
+271 SAIYTMCRIME
-282 ERAYTEDAALLRGA
+282 ERTYAEDAALLRGA

-307 HRLPALKNTP
+307 HRLPTLKNTP

-324 FKAMACANELV
+324 YKAMNCANEVV
-335 SYEIVLSITRLI
+335 SYEIVLSVTRLI

-361 LLGIIERL
+361 LLAIIERL
-369 LQQIQTI
+369 LQQIQSA
-376 GSPELKSIVYELL
+376 GSPELKAIVFELL

-396 EQNGYHGSCDKFFS
+396 EQNDFHGSTERFFS

-416 DKRPDASVLT
+416 EKRPDASVLT

-433 SIQPAKDGWI
+433 SIHPAKDGWI
-443 QSLHRLMEKFFRN
+443 QSLQRLMEKFFRN

-486 EVVVIPQLGQIAED
+486 EAVVLPQLGQIAED
-500 RDLLVRK
+500 RDLSVRK

-519 CSTHHFNSLLDIIE
+519 CNTHHFNSLLDIIE
-533 RVASRPLIAGSMDG
+533 KVASRPLSSSADG
-547 ERDLTAESPMEDVK
+547 ERELLTDSPMEDVK
-561 TAILGLLEILQSKM
+561 TAILGLLEILQSKL
-575 YSVPASHASRVYEM
+575 YSLPANHASRVYEL
-589 LISHLQLHYKHK
+589 LIGHLQLHYKNK
-601 YTSPI
+601 YGSAL
-606 ASSIRLQVFDFL
+606 ASSVRLKVFDFL

-632 NKDGVMRFSPYC
+632 NKDGVLRFSPYC
-644 HCDMGE
+644 YCDVG
-650 PEKRVS
+650 EKREA
-656 EKKPAGSVSPP
+656 EKKPSGTVSSPT
-667 AGSPAPPVVPP
+667 GSPAPAAPP
-678 SSIRTAYLP
+678 TSIRTACLP
-687 YNLAFTVVLQCLKMD
+687 YNLAFNVLLQCLKMET
-702 ADWKVLKLVLDKLP
+702 DWKVLKLVLDKMP
-716 WTLQYKVLLLTSPCS
+716 WMLQYKVLLLTSPCS
-731 IDQLCSI
+731 VDQLCSS
-738 LCSMVTDRMIGE
+738 LCSMVTDRLISE
-750 RLKRAPDGF
+750 RIKRTPDGF
-759 ARTDVQL
+759 SRTDVQL

-783 QPRQRELVQCL
+783 QSRQRELVQCL
-794 ETGLICRCA
+794 ETGLIYRCA

-827 LIVKLTHISATVA
+827 LIVKLTHISATVT

-870 FAISLPYTNPFKFN
+870 FAISLPYTNPSKFN

-900 RCRLP
+900 RCRMP

-927 DTLEQSSFRARS
+927 DTHEQSSFRARS
-939 TSLNERPKSLRAV
+939 TSLNERPK
-952 KVAKQGPSNNSPI
+952 
-965 KELKDLSAMDAF
+965 
-977 RSRSISVSEH
+977 
-987 AVRRM
+987 RM
-992 QTSNTTCSLGSADE
+992 QTSTTTCSLGSADE
-1006 NAVLQADDTLKTVH
+1006 NAVMQADDALKTVH

-1038 FSALPKRSPIADF
+1038 FSALPKRSPIAEF
-1051 LLSGGQSMTWLVG
+1051 LLAGGPSMTWLVG

-1071 TSGGARTQALLGLDM
+1071 TSGGSRTQTLLGLD
-1086 TERPGG
+1086 TAERPVGG
-1092 GAVEMTRSDPSLHT
+1092 EMTRSDPTLHT

-1117 SQSSLQLNSRNARI
+1117 SQSSQQLSRATRI
-1131 RQRSMSGGHALRG
+1131 RVRSMSGGHALRAG
-1144 GPAQSLSPLVSPS
+1144 AVQSLSPLVSPS
-1157 DGELCGPL
+1157 EGEFGAPL
-1165 PPPGPPL
+1165 DSLSCP
-1172 EGLGALRGAAATAA
+1172 RGD
-1186 DEQQSSASSSTAAPP
+1186 DEFPQCPSSSSSYAAPP
-1201 PLKEKASLAEFVP
+1201 LRDKSGLSEFVP
-1214 MLTQGWAE
+1214 VLTQGWAQ
-1222 IFIRRP
+1222 IYIRRP

-1250 NMPLQDL
+1250 NMPLQEL

-1262 AMEGIKEAPP
+1262 AMDGVREPQTDAPS
-1272 APPATA
+1272 
-1278 TTVTGTG
+1278 
-1285 NTGNTAATTGNTG
+1285 AASSG
-1298 TATGNTAAAAPA
+1298 PS
-1310 DAPQALSKP
+1310 DAPQRHNKP
-1319 SLIQRSNTVGAL
+1319 SLIQRSNT
-1331 ASLCPPALLQGRL
+1331 
-1344 LRSISWADSVVVLE
+1344 DSVVVLE
-1358 EGAAAGMGVGVG
+1358 EGVRDKA
-1370 GPRGLDS
+1370 PDS
-1377 LDLEEF
+1377 DSESPQMDV
-1383 EAMPTEPIFMSDKFT
+1383 EATASEPIFMSADMFKPST
-1398 TSSSNKTT
+1398 TTM
-1406 PAPPPLSRTSSTSSQ
+1406 LSRSSSTSSQ
-1421 DDEKSTLEE
+1421 DDDKSTLEE
-1430 VSEGAIPIDQA
+1430 VSEGGIPIDQPPLTFSTPGA
-1441 PLGLSSAAVG
+1441 PDS
-1451 LQRNIADDDDLP
+1451 DLP
-1463 FAHSQTLNK
+1463 FSHSQTLNK

-1484 AFAKATAA
+1484 AFARATG
-1492 AASSSGMGL
+1492 SGAGAGEL
-1501 GSSSAASG
+1501 PRSRSPVEGKSVSVQGSAERETPGESESMG
-1509 TAGASGV
+1509 TAGTQSV
-1516 GDVPRVRTP
+1516 GP
-1525 VEGGKPQG
+1525 
-1533 GDREV
+1533 
-1538 VGGGGGGGGGGG
+1538 
-1550 ESGGQG
+1550 
-1556 DSVSTAAT
+1556 SVSM
-1564 TTTASATAGGGTGAT
+1564 
-1579 GAGSGTAA
+1579 
-1587 VAGPGAGN
+1587 
-1595 GVGGGSLS
+1595 S
-1603 SSSSAPRMRLE
+1603 SSSSKMKLE
-1614 CPAPAKPGPLSP
+1614 FPSAHPGSLSP

-1641 SSRRERKMDR
+1641 SSQRERRSDR
-1651 DAYHNRSG
+1651 DAYHGRG
-1659 GPGSN
+1659 GVSN
-1664 AEKASGLS
+1664 AEKSSGLS

-1729 VSNEVSIL
+1729 ANNEVAIL

-1745 YAQFLTGL
+1745 YARFLTGL

-1766 VFLGGLDQYGDDG
+1766 IFLGGLDHGRYADDG

-1806 KGCCNKKRH
+1806 KSCCNKKRH
-1815 IGNDFVVVVYNDSS
+1815 IGNDFVVVVYNDSG

-1843 VEVVIKPL
+1843 VEVVVKPL
-1851 DYDSNLVTLQCRKDL
+1851 DYESNLVTLQCRRDL
-1866 EGLVDTSVAKIV
+1866 EGLVDTTVAKIV
-1878 SDRNLPLLV
+1878 SDQNLPLLV

-1905 NPLDAYASKWLARLR
+1905 NPVQSDAYASKWLARLR
-1920 HIKRIRTRAQEEI
+1920 HIKRIRIRAQEEI

-1942 LTQSHSSMSKSSG
+1942 LTQGHAPMQNKTTHQSSSS
-1955 VHHQQQQQ
+1955 
-1963 GSLSAND
+1963 APNTD

>member
-1 MNKQPSKES
+1 M
-10 LKDKVKG
+10 
-17 IFGIRPTHI
+17 
-26 STKPSEPKPSEF
+26 
-38 IITQDILKELSPE
+38 DI
-51 CGINNRIKVINHVC
+51 
-65 DLAKSKKFEQNAVE
+65 
-79 AVWKAVEDMLQT
+79 
-91 DSPPE
+91 
-96 ARHAVLQLLRAIIH
+96 
-110 GQGESLGPLRAYF
+110 
-123 FKLIWLYQPSNEDL
+123 
-137 PERLGVFKALTEN
+137 
-150 GKDITY
+150 
-156 LEEDIARFVLLWMDM
+156 
-171 GLTADFLHVLVNLV
+171 GLTSDFLHVLVNLV

-197 LMVQKICLLC
+197 IMVQKICLLC

-226 VCYNCLPSDSLTIF
+226 VCYNCLPSDSLTFF

-271 SAIYTMCHIME
+271 SAIYTMCRIME
-282 ERAYTEDAALLRGA
+282 ERVYMEDAPLLRGA

-324 FKAMACANELV
+324 YKAMSCANEVV

-376 GSPELKSIVYELL
+376 GSAELKAIVYELL
-389 STVEELY
+389 TTVEELY
-396 EQNGYHGSCDKFFS
+396 EQNGYHGSTERFFC

-475 TNRQLYEEELI
+475 TNRQLYEDELI
-486 EVVVIPQLGQIAED
+486 EMVVIPQLSGIAED
-500 RDLLVRK
+500 RDLAVRK

-519 CSTHHFNSLLDIIE
+519 CNTHHFTSLLDIIE
-533 RVASRPLIAGSMDG
+533 RVASRSLVCSGPLEVS
-547 ERDLTAESPMEDVK
+547 ERDSTAESPMEDVR
-561 TAILGLLEILQSKM
+561 TAILGLLEILQSKL
-575 YSVPASHASRVYEM
+575 YSLPASHASRVYEL
-589 LISHLQLHYKHK
+589 LISHLQLHYKNK
-601 YTSPI
+601 YCSAI
-606 ASSIRLQVFDFL
+606 ASTIRLQVFDFFL
-618 LLMRADS
+618 MMRADS

-632 NKDGVMRFSPYC
+632 NKDGAMRFSPYC
-644 HCDMGE
+644 YCDTGE

-656 EKKPAGSVSPP
+656 DKKPAGSTSPP
-667 AGSPAPPVVPP
+667 AGSPAPPAAPP
-678 SSIRTAYLP
+678 ASTASIRSAYLP
-687 YNLAFTVVLQCLKMD
+687 YAPAFSVLLQCLKMET
-702 ADWKVLKLVLDKLP
+702 DWKVLKLVLEKLP
-716 WTLQYKVLLLTSPCS
+716 WMLQYKVLLLTSPCS
-731 IDQLCSI
+731 LDQLCST
-738 LCSMVTDRMIGE
+738 LCCMVTDRLISE
-750 RLKRAPDGF
+750 RLKKTPDGF
-759 ARTDVQL
+759 SRTDVQL

-772 TALTS
+772 TAITS
-777 YHSYLE
+777 YHNYLE
-783 QPRQRELVQCL
+783 QSRQRELVQCL
-794 ETGLICRCA
+794 ETGLIYRCA

-870 FAISLPYTNPFKFN
+870 FAISLPYTNPSKFN

-927 DTLEQSSFRARS
+927 DNHEQGPFRARS
-939 TSLNERPKSLRAV
+939 TSLNERPKSLRAA
-952 KVAKQGPSNNSPI
+952 KVAKAAGAVANSSSSPV
-965 KELKDLSAMDAF
+965 KELRDLSAIDAF

-992 QTSNTTCSLGSADE
+992 HTSTTTCSLGSADE
-1006 NAVLQADDTLKTVH
+1006 NAVTQADEGLKTVH

-1038 FSALPKRSPIADF
+1038 FSALPKRSPIAEF
-1051 LLSGGQSMTWLVG
+1051 LLAGGRSMTWLVG

-1071 TSGGARTQALLGLDM
+1071 TSGGVRTQALLGLDM
-1086 TERPGG
+1086 AERLGG
-1092 GAVEMTRSDPSLHT
+1092 GGEMTRSDPSLHT
-1106 RQTKE
+1106 RMTKE

-1117 SQSSLQLNSRNARI
+1117 SQSSQQQNRATRI
-1131 RQRSMSGGHALRG
+1131 RVRSISGGHALRA

-1157 DGELCGPL
+1157 EGELAAPLSPSSGPTL
-1165 PPPGPPL
+1165 DSLGPP
-1172 EGLGALRGAAATAA
+1172 
-1186 DEQQSSASSSTAAPP
+1186 SSTSANPSAPP
-1201 PLKEKASLAEFVP
+1201 PLKDNPSLAEFVP

-1250 NMPLQDL
+1250 NMPLQEL
-1257 SSVLM
+1257 STVLM
-1262 AMEGIKEAPP
+1262 AMEGVKEPP
-1272 APPATA
+1272 AQTA
-1278 TTVTGTG
+1278 S
-1285 NTGNTAATTGNTG
+1285 
-1298 TATGNTAAAAPA
+1298 APA
-1310 DAPQALSKP
+1310 RKTHPM
-1319 SLIQRSNTVGAL
+1319 QRSNTGGWKSEESEKARNIRNEGSGVTTAHT
-1331 ASLCPPALLQGRL
+1331 PPD
-1344 LRSISWADSVVVLE
+1344 WLE
-1358 EGAAAGMGVGVG
+1358 
-1370 GPRGLDS
+1370 S
-1377 LDLEEF
+1377 EEF
-1383 EAMPTEPIFMSDKFT
+1383 EAMPSDPIVISADKFT
-1398 TSSSNKTT
+1398 KT
-1406 PAPPPLSRTSSTSSQ
+1406 PPPGTLSRSSSTSSQ

-1430 VSEGAIPIDQA
+1430 VSEGAIPIDQ
-1441 PLGLSSAAVG
+1441 PSLGPSTPGSQG
-1451 LQRNIADDDDLP
+1451 PELP
-1463 FAHSQTLNK
+1463 FQTHTQSQGHGLNK

-1484 AFAKATAA
+1484 AFTKAAME
-1492 AASSSGMGL
+1492 SESVL
-1501 GSSSAASG
+1501 GDTSR
-1509 TAGASGV
+1509 
-1516 GDVPRVRTP
+1516 PRAP
-1525 VEGGKPQG
+1525 SDGKPQLQQPHFDKDKVEGSRG
-1533 GDREV
+1533 GDIN
-1538 VGGGGGGGGGGG
+1538 GLA
-1550 ESGGQG
+1550 GQNQ
-1556 DSVSTAAT
+1556 
-1564 TTTASATAGGGTGAT
+1564 
-1579 GAGSGTAA
+1579 A
-1587 VAGPGAGN
+1587 VEGPGAVPSQSGA
-1595 GVGGGSLS
+1595 GV
-1603 SSSSAPRMRLE
+1603 MRLSFPAA
-1614 CPAPAKPGPLSP
+1614 PAPPGPISP
-1626 SGHRPRGHTISVSAP
+1626 SGGHRPRGHTISVSAP
-1641 SSRRERKMDR
+1641 SSRRERRTER
-1651 DAYHNRSG
+1651 DSYHSRP
-1659 GPGSN
+1659 GPSN
-1664 AEKASGLS
+1664 AEKISGLS

-1693 LLLPKSE
+1693 LLLPKTQV
-1700 LIDRAVKVL
+1700 IDRAVKVL

-1723 FVGPGQ
+1723 FVGAGQ
-1729 VSNEVSIL
+1729 VNNEVAIL

-1745 YAQFLTGL
+1745 YATLLTGL

-1766 VFLGGLDQYGDDG
+1766 IFLGGLDQYGDDG

-1815 IGNDFVVVVYNDSS
+1815 IGNDFVMVVYNDSG
-1829 EEYKLGTIKGQFNF
+1829 EDYKLGTIKGQFNF
-1843 VEVVIKPL
+1843 VEVIIKPL
-1851 DYDSNLVTLQCRKDL
+1851 DYECNLVTLQCRKDL
-1866 EGLVDTSVAKIV
+1866 EGLVDTTVVKIV

-1905 NPLDAYASKWLARLR
+1905 NPSDAYASKWLARLR
-1920 HIKRIRTRAQEEI
+1920 HIKRIRTRAQEDI
-1933 QSRPTPGIS
+1933 QSRSTPGIS
-1942 LTQSHSSMSKSSG
+1942 LTQGHTQQNKSF
-1955 VHHQQQQQ
+1955 QQ
-1963 GSLSAND
+1963 STPAPNPEA

>member
-17 IFGIRPTHI
+17 IFGLGPPRP
-26 STKPSEPKPSEF
+26 PSKQSDTKPSEF
-38 IITQDILKELSPE
+38 IITTDIIKELHPD
-51 CGINNRIKVINHVC
+51 CGLSNRVRMMNHVC
-65 DLAKSKKFEQNAVE
+65 DLAKTKKFEEHAVE
-79 AVWKAVEDMLQT
+79 AVWKAVEDMLTPEQ
-91 DSPPE
+91 PPE
-96 ARHAVLQLLRAIIH
+96 ARHAVLQLLRAIIQ
-110 GQGESLGPLRAYF
+110 GQGERLGPLRAYF
-123 FKLIWLYQPSNEDL
+123 FKVIRDYQPCNEDL
-137 PERLGVFKALTEN
+137 SDRLEVFKALTEN

-156 LEEDIARFVLLWMDM
+156 LEEDIARFVLLWMDI
-171 GLTADFLHVLVNLV
+171 GLTSDFLHVLVNLV

-197 LMVQKICLLC
+197 IMVQKICLLC

-226 VCYNCLPSDSLTIF
+226 VCYNCLPSDSLTVF

-271 SAIYTMCHIME
+271 SAIYTMCRIME
-282 ERAYTEDAALLRGA
+282 ERVYMEDAPLLRGA

-324 FKAMACANELV
+324 YKAMSCANEVV

-376 GSPELKSIVYELL
+376 GSAELKAIVYELL
-389 STVEELY
+389 TTVEELY
-396 EQNGYHGSCDKFFS
+396 EQNGYHGSTEKFFS

-433 SIQPAKDGWI
+433 SIQPAKDSWI

-475 TNRQLYEEELI
+475 TNRQLYEDELI
-486 EVVVIPQLGQIAED
+486 EMVVIPQLSGIAED
-500 RDLLVRK
+500 RDLAVRK

-519 CSTHHFNSLLDIIE
+519 CNTHHFTSLLDIIE
-533 RVASRPLIAGSMDG
+533 RVASRSLVCSGALELS
-547 ERDLTAESPMEDVK
+547 ERDPTAESPMEDVR
-561 TAILGLLEILQSKM
+561 TAILGLLEILQSKL
-575 YSVPASHASRVYEM
+575 YSLPASHASRVYEL
-589 LISHLQLHYKHK
+589 LISHLQLHYKNK
-601 YTSPI
+601 YCSSI
-606 ASSIRLQVFDFL
+606 ASSIRLQVFDFFL
-618 LLMRADS
+618 MMRADS

-632 NKDGVMRFSPYC
+632 NKDGAMRFSPYC
-644 HCDMGE
+644 YCDAGE

-656 EKKPAGSVSPP
+656 EKKPTGSTSPP
-667 AGSPAPPVVPP
+667 AGSPAPPAAPPP
-678 SSIRTAYLP
+678 STASIRSAYLP
-687 YNLAFTVVLQCLKMD
+687 YAPAFSVLLQCLKMET
-702 ADWKVLKLVLDKLP
+702 DWKVLKLVLDKLP

-731 IDQLCSI
+731 LDQLCST
-738 LCSMVTDRMIGE
+738 LCCMVTDRLISE
-750 RLKRAPDGF
+750 RLKKTPEGF
-759 ARTDVQL
+759 SRTDVQL

-772 TALTS
+772 TAITS
-777 YHSYLE
+777 YHNYLE
-783 QPRQRELVQCL
+783 QSRQRELVQCL
-794 ETGLICRCA
+794 ETGLIYRCA

-818 DIMIKLLPA
+818 EIMIKLLPA

-870 FAISLPYTNPFKFN
+870 FAISLPYTNPSKFN

-927 DTLEQSSFRARS
+927 DGHEQSPFRARS
-939 TSLNERPKSLRAV
+939 TSLNERPK
-952 KVAKQGPSNNSPI
+952 
-965 KELKDLSAMDAF
+965 
-977 RSRSISVSEH
+977 
-987 AVRRM
+987 RM
-992 QTSNTTCSLGSADE
+992 HTSTTTCSLGSADE
-1006 NAVLQADDTLKTVH
+1006 NAVTQADEGLKTVH

-1038 FSALPKRSPIADF
+1038 FSALPKRSPIAEF
-1051 LLSGGQSMTWLVG
+1051 LLAGGRSMTWLVG

-1071 TSGGARTQALLGLDM
+1071 TSGGVRTQALLGLDM
-1086 TERPGG
+1086 AERLGG
-1092 GAVEMTRSDPSLHT
+1092 GGEMTRSDPSLHT
-1106 RQTKE
+1106 RITKE

-1117 SQSSLQLNSRNARI
+1117 SQSSQQHNRATRI
-1131 RQRSMSGGHALRG
+1131 RVRSMSGGHALRA

-1157 DGELCGPL
+1157 EGELAAPLSPSSGPTL
-1165 PPPGPPL
+1165 DSLGPP
-1172 EGLGALRGAAATAA
+1172 
-1186 DEQQSSASSSTAAPP
+1186 SSTSATPSAPP
-1201 PLKEKASLAEFVP
+1201 PLKDNPSLAEFVP
-1214 MLTQGWAE
+1214 ILTQGWAE

-1250 NMPLQDL
+1250 NMPLQEL

-1262 AMEGIKEAPP
+1262 AMEGVKEPPTQTASAP
-1272 APPATA
+1272 AST
-1278 TTVTGTG
+1278 
-1285 NTGNTAATTGNTG
+1285 
-1298 TATGNTAAAAPA
+1298 AAPA
-1310 DAPQALSKP
+1310 PLSVSEPVTQTHSSVGGKAN
-1319 SLIQRSNTVGAL
+1319 LIQRSNTVGG
-1331 ASLCPPALLQGRL
+1331 SLWSLGLGSAPSGPPGPGRL
-1344 LRSISWADSVVVLE
+1344 HRSISWADSVVVLE
-1358 EGAAAGMGVGVG
+1358 EGSGVTGTHS
-1370 GPRGLDS
+1370 PSDWLES
-1377 LDLEEF
+1377 EEF
-1383 EAMPTEPIFMSDKFT
+1383 EPTTSDPIFMSADKFT
-1398 TSSSNKTT
+1398 KT
-1406 PAPPPLSRTSSTSSQ
+1406 PPPGTLSRSSSTSSQ

-1430 VSEGAIPIDQA
+1430 VSEGAIPIDQ
-1441 PLGLSSAAVG
+1441 PTMGPTTPGSQG
-1451 LQRNIADDDDLP
+1451 PELP
-1463 FAHSQTLNK
+1463 FQTHSQSQGHGLNK

-1484 AFAKATAA
+1484 AFTKAAMESETVLADT
-1492 AASSSGMGL
+1492 SR
-1501 GSSSAASG
+1501 
-1509 TAGASGV
+1509 
-1516 GDVPRVRTP
+1516 PRAP
-1525 VEGGKPQG
+1525 SDGKPQPQQPHFEKEKVEVSTG
-1533 GDREV
+1533 GDV
-1538 VGGGGGGGGGGG
+1538 NGLGGQSQGG
-1550 ESGGQG
+1550 E
-1556 DSVSTAAT
+1556 
-1564 TTTASATAGGGTGAT
+1564 
-1579 GAGSGTAA
+1579 
-1587 VAGPGAGN
+1587 GPGVGSAQSAG
-1595 GVGGGSLS
+1595 
-1603 SSSSAPRMRLE
+1603 ARMRLE
-1614 CPAPAKPGPLSP
+1614 FPAAAAQPGPISP
-1626 SGHRPRGHTISVSAP
+1626 SGGHRPRGHTISVSAP
-1641 SSRRERKMDR
+1641 SSRRERRTER
-1651 DAYHNRSG
+1651 DSYHSRP
-1659 GPGSN
+1659 GPGN
-1664 AEKASGLS
+1664 TEKISGLS

-1693 LLLPKSE
+1693 LLLPKTQV
-1700 LIDRAVKVL
+1700 IDRAVKVL

-1723 FVGPGQ
+1723 FVGAGQ
-1729 VSNEVSIL
+1729 VNNEVSIL

-1745 YAQFLTGL
+1745 YAAFLTGL

-1766 VFLGGLDQYGDDG
+1766 IFLGGLDQYGDDG

-1815 IGNDFVVVVYNDSS
+1815 IGNDFVMVVYNDSG
-1829 EEYKLGTIKGQFNF
+1829 EDYKLGTIKGQFNF
-1843 VEVVIKPL
+1843 VEVIIKPL
-1851 DYDSNLVTLQCRKDL
+1851 DYECNLVTLQCRKDL
-1866 EGLVDTSVAKIV
+1866 EGLVDTTVAKIV

-1905 NPLDAYASKWLARLR
+1905 NPSDAYASKWLARLR
-1920 HIKRIRTRAQEEI
+1920 HIKRIRTRAQEDI
-1933 QSRPTPGIS
+1933 QSRSTPGIS
-1942 LTQSHSSMSKSSG
+1942 LTQGHTQQNKSF
-1955 VHHQQQQQ
+1955 QQ
-1963 GSLSAND
+1963 STPTPNPEA

>member
-17 IFGIRPTHI
+17 IFGLGTPRP
-26 STKPSEPKPSEF
+26 PSKQTESKPSEF
-38 IITQDILKELSPE
+38 IITLDILKDLHPDCGLS
-51 CGINNRIKVINHVC
+51 NRIRVANHVC
-65 DLAKSKKFEQNAVE
+65 DLAKAKKFEEHAVE
-79 AVWKAVEDMLQT
+79 AVWKAVEDMLTPEQ
-91 DSPPE
+91 PPE
-96 ARHAVLQLLRAIIH
+96 ARHAVLLLLRAIIQ
-110 GQGESLGPLRAYF
+110 GQGERLGPLRAFF
-123 FKLIWLYQPSNEDL
+123 FKVIRDYQPSNEDL
-137 PERLGVFKALTEN
+137 SDRLEVFKALTEN

-156 LEEDIARFVLLWMDM
+156 LEDDIAGFVLLWMDI

-197 LMVQKICLLC
+197 VMVQKICLLC
-207 NRTTSST
+207 NRTTAST

-226 VCYNCLPSDSLTIF
+226 VCYNCLPSDSLTVF

-271 SAIYTMCHIME
+271 SAIYTMCRIME
-282 ERAYTEDAALLRGA
+282 ERAYMEDSPLLRGA

-324 FKAMACANELV
+324 YKAMWCANEMV

-361 LLGIIERL
+361 LLGIIEKL
-369 LQQIQTI
+369 LQQIQSI
-376 GSPELKSIVYELL
+376 GSAELKSIVYELL
-389 STVEELY
+389 TTVEELY
-396 EQNGYHGSCDKFFS
+396 EQNGFHGSSDKFFS

-456 ETRSVIR
+456 ESRSVIR

-486 EVVVIPQLGQIAED
+486 EVVVVPQLSGIAED
-500 RDLLVRK
+500 RDLAVRR

-514 DLAEG
+514 DLAES
-519 CSTHHFNSLLDIIE
+519 CSTHHFTSLLDIIQ
-533 RVASRPLIAGSMDG
+533 RVASRSLVCPGPLEVS
-547 ERDLTAESPMEDVK
+547 ERDPTAESPMEDVR
-561 TAILGLLEILQSKM
+561 TAIRGLLEILQSKL
-575 YSVPASHASRVYEM
+575 YSLPASHASRVYEL
-589 LISHLQLHYKHK
+589 LIGHLQLHYKNK
-601 YTSPI
+601 YSS
-606 ASSIRLQVFDFL
+606 AVACSIRLQVFDFL
-618 LLMRADS
+618 LMMRTDS
-625 LHRLGVP
+625 LHRLGFLS
-632 NKDGVMRFSPYC
+632 KDGVLRFSPYC

-650 PEKRVS
+650 PEKRGS

-667 AGSPAPPVVPP
+667 AGSPAPSSTTTPSSS
-678 SSIRTAYLP
+678 SSIRTACLP
-687 YNLAFTVVLQCLKMD
+687 YSPAFNVLLQCLKMET
-702 ADWKVLKLVLDKLP
+702 DWKVLKLVLDKMP
-716 WTLQYKVLLLTSPCS
+716 WTLQYKVLLLSSPCS
-731 IDQLCSI
+731 IDQLCST
-738 LCSMVTDRMIGE
+738 LCSMVTDRLISE
-750 RLKRAPDGF
+750 RLKKTPDGF
-759 ARTDVQL
+759 SRTDVQL

-772 TALTS
+772 TAITS
-777 YHSYLE
+777 YHNYLE
-783 QPRQRELVQCL
+783 QARQRELVQCL
-794 ETGLICRCA
+794 EAGLIYRCA

-856 HLYANFVAEQYVSV
+856 HLYAYFVAEQYVSV
-870 FAISLPYTNPFKFN
+870 FAISLPYTNPSKFN

-893 VIAMWFI
+893 VISMWFI
-900 RCRLP
+900 RCRLT

-914 TKGLRSNALLPFD
+914 TKGLRSNALMPFD
-927 DTLEQSSFRARS
+927 DSQDTQSSFRARS
-939 TSLNERPKSLRAV
+939 TSLNERPK
-952 KVAKQGPSNNSPI
+952 
-965 KELKDLSAMDAF
+965 
-977 RSRSISVSEH
+977 
-987 AVRRM
+987 RM
-992 QTSNTTCSLGSADE
+992 HTSSTTCSLGSSDE
-1006 NAVLQADDTLKTVH
+1006 NTVSQADDGLKTVH

-1038 FSALPKRSPIADF
+1038 FSALPKRSPIAEF
-1051 LLSGGQSMTWLVG
+1051 LLAGGRSMTWLVG
-1064 NKLVTIT
+1064 NKLITIT
-1071 TSGGARTQALLGLDM
+1071 TSGGVRSQALLGMDM
-1086 TERPGG
+1086 AERLGG
-1092 GAVEMTRSDPSLHT
+1092 GGEMTRSDPSLHT

-1117 SQSSLQLNSRNARI
+1117 SQSSQQLNRASRI
-1131 RQRSMSGGHALRG
+1131 RVRSMSGGHALRA

-1157 DGELCGPL
+1157 EGGELCGVPL
-1165 PPPGPPL
+1165 SPPSSSSGPCLDGLGPP
-1172 EGLGALRGAAATAA
+1172 
-1186 DEQQSSASSSTAAPP
+1186 SPSPCAPP
-1201 PLKEKASLAEFVP
+1201 KDPLKDKPSLAEFLPV
-1214 MLTQGWAE
+1214 LTQGWAE

-1250 NMPLQDL
+1250 NMPLQEL

-1262 AMEGIKEAPP
+1262 AMEGVKEPP
-1272 APPATA
+1272 AQTASAPASTA
-1278 TTVTGTG
+1278 TP
-1285 NTGNTAATTGNTG
+1285 
-1298 TATGNTAAAAPA
+1298 APT
-1310 DAPQALSKP
+1310 PVALNPPGPIQGGKP
-1319 SLIQRSNTVGAL
+1319 GLIQRSNT
-1331 ASLCPPALLQGRL
+1331 
-1344 LRSISWADSVVVLE
+1344 DSVLVLE
-1358 EGAAAGMGVGVG
+1358 EGTGV
-1370 GPRGLDS
+1370 RGHVDYPS
-1377 LDLEEF
+1377 DWPEAEKF
-1383 EAMPTEPIFMSDKFT
+1383 EAMPSEPIYIAADKFT
-1398 TSSSNKTT
+1398 KALPPRTLSRSSS
-1406 PAPPPLSRTSSTSSQ
+1406 SSSQ

-1430 VSEGAIPIDQA
+1430 VSEGFIPIDQPPLA
-1441 PLGLSSAAVG
+1441 PSTPGSQG
-1451 LQRNIADDDDLP
+1451 PELP
-1463 FAHSQTLNK
+1463 FQTQDQPGTQTLNK

-1484 AFAKATAA
+1484 AFPKTTT
-1492 AASSSGMGL
+1492 GP
-1501 GSSSAASG
+1501 
-1509 TAGASGV
+1509 GAGV
-1516 GDVPRVRTP
+1516 GEAPRVRSPSEGKSQPQQPPAEKEIEKMESGGGGVNRQNQSGDSTP
-1525 VEGGKPQG
+1525 VTGALSGAS
-1533 GDREV
+1533 
-1538 VGGGGGGGGGGG
+1538 GGGGGGVNRQNQSGDSTPVTGALSGASGGGG
-1550 ESGGQG
+1550 
-1556 DSVSTAAT
+1556 
-1564 TTTASATAGGGTGAT
+1564 
-1579 GAGSGTAA
+1579 
-1587 VAGPGAGN
+1587 
-1595 GVGGGSLS
+1595 S
-1603 SSSSAPRMRLE
+1603 SSSQGARMRLE
-1614 CPAPAKPGPLSP
+1614 FPAPHQPGPLSP
-1626 SGHRPRGHTISVSAP
+1626 SGGHRPRGHTISVSAP
-1641 SSRRERKMDR
+1641 SSRRERIGG
-1651 DAYHNRSG
+1651 DAYHTTRP
-1659 GPGSN
+1659 GPTST
-1664 AEKASGLS
+1664 EKTSGLS

-1693 LLLPKSE
+1693 LLLPKSQ

-1723 FVGPGQ
+1723 FVGAGQ
-1729 VSNEVSIL
+1729 VFNEVSIL

-1745 YAQFLTGL
+1745 YAGFLTGL

-1766 VFLGGLDQYGDDG
+1766 IFLGGLDQYGDDG

-1791 AIFHIATLMPNRESD
+1791 AIFHIATLMPNRDSD

-1815 IGNDFVVVVYNDSS
+1815 IGNDFVMVVYNDSG

-1843 VEVVIKPL
+1843 VEVIIKPL
-1851 DYDSNLVTLQCRKDL
+1851 DYGSNLVTLQCKKDL
-1866 EGLVDTSVAKIV
+1866 EGLVDTSVVKIV
-1878 SDRNLPLLV
+1878 SDQNLPLLV

-1905 NPLDAYASKWLARLR
+1905 NPSDAYASKWLARLR
-1920 HIKRIRTRAQEEI
+1920 HIKRLRTRAQEEI

-1942 LTQSHSSMSKSSG
+1942 LTQSHSSQTKQSSY
-1955 VHHQQQQQ
+1955 QQVGGG
-1963 GSLSAND
+1963 GSNTDS

>member
-17 IFGIRPTHI
+17 IFGLGPPRP
-26 STKPSEPKPSEF
+26 PSKQSDAKPSEF
-38 IITQDILKELSPE
+38 IITSDIIKELHPD
-51 CGINNRIKVINHVC
+51 CGLSNRVRMMNHIC
-65 DLAKSKKFEQNAVE
+65 DLAKTKKFEEHAVE
-79 AVWKAVEDMLQT
+79 AVWKAVEDMLTQ
-91 DSPPE
+91 DQPPE
-96 ARHAVLQLLRAIIH
+96 ARHAVLQLLRAIIQ
-110 GQGESLGPLRAYF
+110 GQGERLGPLRAYF
-123 FKLIWLYQPSNEDL
+123 FKVIRDYQPCNEDL
-137 PERLGVFKALTEN
+137 SDRLEVFKALTEN

-156 LEEDIARFVLLWMDM
+156 LEEDIARFVLLWMDI
-171 GLTADFLHVLVNLV
+171 GLTSDFLHVLVNLV

-197 LMVQKICLLC
+197 VMVQKICLLC

-226 VCYNCLPSDSLTIF
+226 VCYNCLPSDSLTVF

-271 SAIYTMCHIME
+271 SAIYTMCRIME
-282 ERAYTEDAALLRGA
+282 ERVYMEDAPLLRGA

-324 FKAMACANELV
+324 YKAMSCANEVV

-376 GSPELKSIVYELL
+376 GSPELKAIVYELL
-389 STVEELY
+389 TTVEELY
-396 EQNGYHGSCDKFFS
+396 EQNGYHGSTEKFFS

-475 TNRQLYEEELI
+475 TNRQLYEDELI
-486 EVVVIPQLGQIAED
+486 EMVVIPQLSGIAED
-500 RDLLVRK
+500 RDLAVRK

-519 CSTHHFNSLLDIIE
+519 CNTHHFTSLLDIIE
-533 RVASRPLIAGSMDG
+533 RVASRSLVCSGPLEVS
-547 ERDLTAESPMEDVK
+547 ERDPTAESPMEDVR
-561 TAILGLLEILQSKM
+561 TAILGLLEILQSKL
-575 YSVPASHASRVYEM
+575 YSLPAGHASRVYEL
-589 LISHLQLHYKHK
+589 LISHLQLHYKNK
-601 YTSPI
+601 YCSAI
-606 ASSIRLQVFDFL
+606 ASSIRLQVFDFFL
-618 LLMRADS
+618 MMRADS

-632 NKDGVMRFSPYC
+632 NKDGAIRFSPYC
-644 HCDMGE
+644 YCDTGE

-656 EKKPAGSVSPP
+656 EKKSTGSTSPP
-667 AGSPAPPVVPP
+667 AGSPVPPAAPPA
-678 SSIRTAYLP
+678 STALIRSAYLP
-687 YNLAFTVVLQCLKMD
+687 YAPAFSVLLQCLKMET
-702 ADWKVLKLVLDKLP
+702 DWKVLKLVLDKLP

-731 IDQLCSI
+731 LDQLCST
-738 LCSMVTDRMIGE
+738 LCCMVTDRLISE
-750 RLKRAPDGF
+750 RLKKTPEGF
-759 ARTDVQL
+759 SRTDVQL

-772 TALTS
+772 TAITS
-777 YHSYLE
+777 YHNYLE
-783 QPRQRELVQCL
+783 QSRQRELVQCL
-794 ETGLICRCA
+794 ETGLIYRCA

-870 FAISLPYTNPFKFN
+870 FAISLPYTNPSKFN

-927 DTLEQSSFRARS
+927 DSHEQSPFRARS
-939 TSLNERPKSLRAV
+939 TSLNERPK
-952 KVAKQGPSNNSPI
+952 
-965 KELKDLSAMDAF
+965 
-977 RSRSISVSEH
+977 
-987 AVRRM
+987 RM
-992 QTSNTTCSLGSADE
+992 HTSTTTCSLGSADE
-1006 NAVLQADDTLKTVH
+1006 NAVTQADEGLKTVH

-1038 FSALPKRSPIADF
+1038 FSALPKRSPIAEF
-1051 LLSGGQSMTWLVG
+1051 LLAGGRSMTWLVG

-1071 TSGGARTQALLGLDM
+1071 TSGGVRTQALLGLDM
-1086 TERPGG
+1086 AERLGG
-1092 GAVEMTRSDPSLHT
+1092 GGEMTRSDPTLHT
-1106 RQTKE
+1106 RMTKE

-1117 SQSSLQLNSRNARI
+1117 SQSSQQHNRATRI
-1131 RQRSMSGGHALRG
+1131 RVRSMSGGHALRA

-1157 DGELCGPL
+1157 EGELAAPL
-1165 PPPGPPL
+1165 SPSSGATLDSLGPP
-1172 EGLGALRGAAATAA
+1172 
-1186 DEQQSSASSSTAAPP
+1186 SSTSATPSAPP
-1201 PLKEKASLAEFVP
+1201 PLKDNPSLAEFVP

-1250 NMPLQDL
+1250 NMPLQEL

-1262 AMEGIKEAPP
+1262 AMEGVKEPPTQTASAP
-1272 APPATA
+1272 AST
-1278 TTVTGTG
+1278 
-1285 NTGNTAATTGNTG
+1285 
-1298 TATGNTAAAAPA
+1298 AAPA
-1310 DAPQALSKP
+1310 PVSEPLIQSHSSVGGKP
-1319 SLIQRSNTVGAL
+1319 NLIQRSNTVGG
-1331 ASLCPPALLQGRL
+1331 SLWSLGLGTAPPGPPAPGRL
-1344 LRSISWADSVVVLE
+1344 HRSISWADSVVVLE
-1358 EGAAAGMGVGVG
+1358 EGSGATAAHTDW
-1370 GPRGLDS
+1370 PES
-1377 LDLEEF
+1377 EEF
-1383 EAMPTEPIFMSDKFT
+1383 EPMPSDPIFMSAEKST
-1398 TSSSNKTT
+1398 KT
-1406 PAPPPLSRTSSTSSQ
+1406 PPPGTLSRSSSTSSQ

-1430 VSEGAIPIDQA
+1430 VSEGAIPIDQ
-1441 PLGLSSAAVG
+1441 PTLGPSTPGSQG
-1451 LQRNIADDDDLP
+1451 PDLP
-1463 FAHSQTLNK
+1463 FQTHTQTQGHGLNK

-1484 AFAKATAA
+1484 AFTKAAMESETAPGEMTRPRA
-1492 AASSSGMGL
+1492 PSDGKPQPQQAHLEKDKAEGSIGGDVNGL
-1501 GSSSAASG
+1501 GSQS
-1509 TAGASGV
+1509 
-1516 GDVPRVRTP
+1516 
-1525 VEGGKPQG
+1525 QG
-1533 GDREV
+1533 GDGP
-1538 VGGGGGGGGGGG
+1538 GGVASAQ
-1550 ESGGQG
+1550 SGGT
-1556 DSVSTAAT
+1556 V
-1564 TTTASATAGGGTGAT
+1564 
-1579 GAGSGTAA
+1579 
-1587 VAGPGAGN
+1587 
-1595 GVGGGSLS
+1595 
-1603 SSSSAPRMRLE
+1603 MRLAF
-1614 CPAPAKPGPLSP
+1614 PAAPAQPGPISP
-1626 SGHRPRGHTISVSAP
+1626 SGGDRPRCHTISVSAP
-1641 SSRRERKMDR
+1641 CSRRERRTER
-1651 DAYHNRSG
+1651 DSYHRP
-1659 GPGSN
+1659 GPSN
-1664 AEKASGLS
+1664 TEKISGLS

-1693 LLLPKSE
+1693 LLLPKTQV
-1700 LIDRAVKVL
+1700 IDRAVKVL

-1723 FVGPGQ
+1723 FVGAGQ
-1729 VSNEVSIL
+1729 VNNEVAIL

-1745 YAQFLTGL
+1745 YAAFLTGL

-1766 VFLGGLDQYGDDG
+1766 IFLGGLDQYGDDG

-1815 IGNDFVVVVYNDSS
+1815 IGNDFVMVVYNDSG

-1843 VEVVIKPL
+1843 VEVIIKPL
-1851 DYDSNLVTLQCRKDL
+1851 DYECNLVTLQCRKDL
-1866 EGLVDTSVAKIV
+1866 EGLVDTTVAKIV

-1905 NPLDAYASKWLARLR
+1905 NPSDAYASKWLARLR
-1920 HIKRIRTRAQEEI
+1920 HIKRIRTRAQEDI
-1933 QSRPTPGIS
+1933 QSRSTPGIS
-1942 LTQSHSSMSKSSG
+1942 LTQGHTQQNKSF
-1955 VHHQQQQQ
+1955 QQNTP
-1963 GSLSAND
+1963 APNPEA

>member
-17 IFGIRPTHI
+17 ILGLGPTRPH
-26 STKPSEPKPSEF
+26 SKQSESKPSEF
-38 IITQDILKELSPE
+38 IITLDILRELTPE
-51 CGINNRIKVINHVC
+51 CGLHHRIRVINHVC
-65 DLAKSKKFEQNAVE
+65 DLAKSKKFEEHAVE
-79 AVWKAVEDMLQT
+79 ALWKAVEDMMQP
-91 DSPPE
+91 DQPSE
-96 ARHAVLQLLRAIIH
+96 ARHAVLVLLRAIIQ
-110 GQGESLGPLRAYF
+110 GQGEQLGPLRAYF
-123 FKLIWLYQPSNEDL
+123 FNIILDYQPSNEDL
-137 PERLGVFKALTEN
+137 AERLEVFKALTEN

-156 LEEDIARFVLLWMDM
+156 LEEETARFVQLWMDI
-171 GLTADFLHVLVNLV
+171 GLSSDFLHVLVNLV
-185 KFNSCYLDQNVS
+185 KFNSCYLDENVS

-207 NRTTSST
+207 NLTTAST

-226 VCYNCLPSDSLTIF
+226 VCYNCLPSDSLTVF

-271 SAIYTMCHIME
+271 SAIYTMCRIME
-282 ERAYTEDAALLRGA
+282 ERVYSEDAALLRGA

-307 HRLPALKNTP
+307 HRLSALKNTP

-324 FKAMACANELV
+324 YKAMSCANEVV

-347 KKYGKELQVVTWDI
+347 KKYGRELQVVTWDI
-361 LLGIIERL
+361 LLSIIERL
-369 LQQIQTI
+369 LQQIQTM
-376 GSPELKSIVYELL
+376 GSPDLKVIVYELL

-396 EQNGYHGSCDKFFS
+396 EQNDFHGSSHRFFS

-433 SIQPAKDGWI
+433 SIQPAKDGWL
-443 QSLHRLMEKFFRN
+443 QNLLKLMEKFFRN
-456 ETRSVIR
+456 ESRTMIR
-463 IKVLHILSFVLS
+463 IKILHILSFVLS

-500 RDLLVRK
+500 RDLSVRR

-519 CSTHHFNSLLDIIE
+519 CNTNHFSSLLDIIE
-533 RVASRPLIAGSMDG
+533 KVASRPLTCSMEG
-547 ERDLTAESPMEDVK
+547 ERDLSMESPMEDVR
-561 TAILGLLEILQSKM
+561 TAIMGLLEILQSKL
-575 YSVPASHASRVYEM
+575 YSLPASHASRVYEL
-589 LISHLQLHYKHK
+589 LISHLQLHYKNK
-601 YTSPI
+601 YCSAI

-618 LLMRADS
+618 LMMRADS

-632 NKDGVMRFSPYC
+632 NKDGFLRFSPYC
-644 HCDMGE
+644 LCDVGE
-650 PEKRVS
+650 LEKRMTD
-656 EKKPAGSVSPP
+656 KKPTGPVSPP
-667 AGSPAPPVVPP
+667 AGSPTPAAPP
-678 SSIRTAYLP
+678 SSIRTTYLP
-687 YNLAFTVVLQCLKMD
+687 YSLAFNVLLQCLKMET
-702 ADWKVLKLVLDKLP
+702 DWKVLKLVLDKMSC
-716 WTLQYKVLLLTSPCS
+716 TIQYKVLILTSPCN
-731 IDQLCSI
+731 IDHLCSS
-738 LCSMVTDRMIGE
+738 LCSMVTDRLISE
-750 RLKRAPDGF
+750 RLKKTPDGF
-759 ARTDVQL
+759 SITDVQL

-772 TALTS
+772 TAITS

-783 QPRQRELVQCL
+783 QSRQRELVQCL
-794 ETGLICRCA
+794 EKGLIYRCA

-870 FAISLPYTNPFKFN
+870 FAISLPYTNPSKFN

-927 DTLEQSSFRARS
+927 DTHEQSSFRARS
-939 TSLNERPKSLRAV
+939 TSLNERPK
-952 KVAKQGPSNNSPI
+952 
-965 KELKDLSAMDAF
+965 
-977 RSRSISVSEH
+977 
-987 AVRRM
+987 RM
-992 QTSNTTCSLGSADE
+992 QTSSTTCSLGSADE
-1006 NAVLQADDTLKTVH
+1006 NAVMQADDALKTVH

-1038 FSALPKRSPIADF
+1038 FSALPKRSPIAEF
-1051 LLSGGQSMTWLVG
+1051 LLAGGPSMTWLVG

-1071 TSGGARTQALLGLDM
+1071 TSGGSRTQALLGLDM

-1092 GAVEMTRSDPSLHT
+1092 GEMTRSDPSLHT

-1117 SQSSLQLNSRNARI
+1117 SQSSQHINTTTRTRV
-1131 RQRSMSGGHALRG
+1131 RSISGGHALRL
-1144 GPAQSLSPLVSPS
+1144 GPAQSLSPLVASPE
-1157 DGELCGPL
+1157 GEYSGPL
-1165 PPPGPPL
+1165 PPPGPLL
-1172 EGLGALRGAAATAA
+1172 EVLGSQRGGEDHFPPSTTH
-1186 DEQQSSASSSTAAPP
+1186 SSPP
-1201 PLKEKASLAEFVP
+1201 FKDKSSLAEFVP

-1250 NMPLQDL
+1250 NLPLQEL

-1262 AMEGIKEAPP
+1262 AMDGVKEPQPDARI
-1272 APPATA
+1272 AH
-1278 TTVTGTG
+1278 
-1285 NTGNTAATTGNTG
+1285 
-1298 TATGNTAAAAPA
+1298 A
-1310 DAPQALSKP
+1310 DAPQPQSKP
-1319 SLIQRSNTVGAL
+1319 CLIQRSNTVGAL
-1331 ASLCPPALLQGRL
+1331 SSLCPSDTPGRL
-1344 LRSISWADSVVVLE
+1344 HRSISWADSEVVLE
-1358 EGAAAGMGVGVG
+1358 EGGWRKA
-1370 GPRGLDS
+1370 S
-1377 LDLEEF
+1377 ESQELEEF
-1383 EAMPTEPIFMSDKFT
+1383 EGMPSEPIFISADK
-1398 TSSSNKTT
+1398 T
-1406 PAPPPLSRTSSTSSQ
+1406 PAAVLSRSSSTSSQ

-1430 VSEGAIPIDQA
+1430 VSEGGIPIDQP
-1441 PLGLSSAAVG
+1441 PLTLSTPGTKDS
-1451 LQRNIADDDDLP
+1451 DLN
-1463 FAHSQTLNK
+1463 FSHSTTLNK

-1484 AFAKATAA
+1484 AFTKATN
-1492 AASSSGMGL
+1492 
-1501 GSSSAASG
+1501 SSAASG
-1509 TAGASGV
+1509 EALSSKIQVVQASTEKEVPGEAAWQEESV
-1516 GDVPRVRTP
+1516 GS
-1525 VEGGKPQG
+1525 
-1533 GDREV
+1533 
-1538 VGGGGGGGGGGG
+1538 VG
-1550 ESGGQG
+1550 
-1556 DSVSTAAT
+1556 
-1564 TTTASATAGGGTGAT
+1564 
-1579 GAGSGTAA
+1579 
-1587 VAGPGAGN
+1587 P
-1595 GVGGGSLS
+1595 
-1603 SSSSAPRMRLE
+1603 SSSSASVSVSSSSTSRMRLE
-1614 CPAPAKPGPLSP
+1614 FPTSQPGPLSP
-1626 SGHRPRGHTISVSAP
+1626 TGHRPRGHTISVSAP

-1651 DAYHNRSG
+1651 DSYHNRG
-1659 GPGSN
+1659 GPSN
-1664 AEKASGLS
+1664 AEKSSGLS

-1693 LLLPKSE
+1693 LLLPKSQ
-1700 LIDRAVKVL
+1700 LIDRALKVL

-1723 FVGPGQ
+1723 FVGAGQ
-1729 VSNEVSIL
+1729 ANNEVSIL

-1766 VFLGGLDQYGDDG
+1766 IFLGGLDQYGDDG

-1815 IGNDFVVVVYNDSS
+1815 IGNDFVVVVYNDSG

-1843 VEVVIKPL
+1843 VEVLIKPL
-1851 DYDSNLVTLQCRKDL
+1851 DYESNLVTLQCRKDL

-1898 LVHQYRA
+1898 LVHQCRA
-1905 NPLDAYASKWLARLR
+1905 NPSDAYASKWLARLR

-1933 QSRPTPGIS
+1933 QSRPSHGIS
-1942 LTQSHSSMSKSSG
+1942 LTQIHAPMQNKPAHQPSG
-1955 VHHQQQQQ
+1955 
-1963 GSLSAND
+1963 SASNPD
-1970 SGQRKRLVSTVDDF
+1970 AGQRKRLVSTVDDF

>member
-17 IFGIRPTHI
+17 IFGLGPPRP
-26 STKPSEPKPSEF
+26 PSKQSETRPSEF
-38 IITQDILKELSPE
+38 IITTDIIKELHPD
-51 CGINNRIKVINHVC
+51 CGLSNRVRMMNHVC
-65 DLAKSKKFEQNAVE
+65 DLAKTKKFEEHAVE
-79 AVWKAVEDMLQT
+79 ALWKAVEDMLTPEQ
-91 DSPPE
+91 PPE

-110 GQGESLGPLRAYF
+110 GQGERLGPLRAYF
-123 FKLIWLYQPSNEDL
+123 FNVIRDYQPCNEDL
-137 PERLGVFKALTEN
+137 SDRLEVFKALTEN

-156 LEEDIARFVLLWMDM
+156 LEEDIARFVLLWMDI
-171 GLTADFLHVLVNLV
+171 GLTSDFLHVLVNLV

-197 LMVQKICLLC
+197 IMVQNICLLC

-226 VCYNCLPSDSLTIF
+226 VCYNCLPSDSLTVF

-271 SAIYTMCHIME
+271 SAIYTMCRIME
-282 ERAYTEDAALLRGA
+282 ERVYMEDAPLLRGA

-307 HRLPALKNTP
+307 HRLNALKNTP

-324 FKAMACANELV
+324 YKAMSCANEVV

-361 LLGIIERL
+361 LLGIMERL

-376 GSPELKSIVYELL
+376 GSAELKAIVYELL
-389 STVEELY
+389 TTVEELY
-396 EQNGYHGSCDKFFS
+396 EQNGYHGSTEKFFS

-475 TNRQLYEEELI
+475 TNRQLYEDELI
-486 EVVVIPQLGQIAED
+486 EMVVTPQLSGIAED
-500 RDLLVRK
+500 RDLAVRK

-519 CSTHHFNSLLDIIE
+519 CNTHHFTSLLDIIE
-533 RVASRPLIAGSMDG
+533 RVASRSLLCSGPLEVS
-547 ERDLTAESPMEDVK
+547 ERDPTAESPMEDVR
-561 TAILGLLEILQSKM
+561 TAILGLLEILQSKL
-575 YSVPASHASRVYEM
+575 YSLPAGHASRVYEL
-589 LISHLQLHYKHK
+589 LIGHLQLHYKNK
-601 YTSPI
+601 YYSAI
-606 ASSIRLQVFDFL
+606 ASSIRLQVFDFFL
-618 LLMRADS
+618 MMRADS

-632 NKDGVMRFSPYC
+632 NKDRAIRFSPYC
-644 HCDMGE
+644 YCDTGE

-656 EKKPAGSVSPP
+656 EKKPAGSTSPP
-667 AGSPAPPVVPP
+667 AGSPAPPTAPP
-678 SSIRTAYLP
+678 ALMGFIRSAYLP
-687 YNLAFTVVLQCLKMD
+687 YAPAFSVLLQCLKMET
-702 ADWKVLKLVLDKLP
+702 DWKVLKLVLDKLP
-716 WTLQYKVLLLTSPCS
+716 WALQYKVLLLTSPCS
-731 IDQLCSI
+731 LDQLCST
-738 LCSMVTDRMIGE
+738 LCCMVTDRLITE
-750 RLKRAPDGF
+750 RLKKTPEGF
-759 ARTDVQL
+759 SRTDVQL

-772 TALTS
+772 TAITS
-777 YHSYLE
+777 YHNYLE
-783 QPRQRELVQCL
+783 QLRQRELVQCL
-794 ETGLICRCA
+794 ETGLIYRCA

-870 FAISLPYTNPFKFN
+870 FAISLPYTNPSKFN

-927 DTLEQSSFRARS
+927 DGHEQSSFRARS
-939 TSLNERPKSLRAV
+939 TSLNERPK
-952 KVAKQGPSNNSPI
+952 
-965 KELKDLSAMDAF
+965 
-977 RSRSISVSEH
+977 
-987 AVRRM
+987 RM
-992 QTSNTTCSLGSADE
+992 HTSTTTCSLGSADE
-1006 NAVLQADDTLKTVH
+1006 NAVTQADEGLKTVH

-1038 FSALPKRSPIADF
+1038 FSALPKRSPIAEF
-1051 LLSGGQSMTWLVG
+1051 LLAGGRSMTWLVG

-1071 TSGGARTQALLGLDM
+1071 TGGGVRTQALLGLDIA
-1086 TERPGG
+1086 ERLGG
-1092 GAVEMTRSDPSLHT
+1092 GGEMTRSDPSLHT
-1106 RQTKE
+1106 RITKE

-1117 SQSSLQLNSRNARI
+1117 SQSSQQHNRATRI
-1131 RQRSMSGGHALRG
+1131 RVRSMSGGHALRA

-1157 DGELCGPL
+1157 EGELAAPL
-1165 PPPGPPL
+1165 SPPSVPTLDALGPP
-1172 EGLGALRGAAATAA
+1172 
-1186 DEQQSSASSSTAAPP
+1186 SSTSAAPSAPP
-1201 PLKEKASLAEFVP
+1201 PLKDNPSLAEFIP

-1250 NMPLQDL
+1250 NMPLQEL
-1257 SSVLM
+1257 STVLM
-1262 AMEGIKEAPP
+1262 AMEGVKEPPTQTASAP
-1272 APPATA
+1272 ASS
-1278 TTVTGTG
+1278 
-1285 NTGNTAATTGNTG
+1285 
-1298 TATGNTAAAAPA
+1298 AAPA
-1310 DAPQALSKP
+1310 PAQVSEPLTQTHSSVGGKAN
-1319 SLIQRSNTVGAL
+1319 LIQRSNT
-1331 ASLCPPALLQGRL
+1331 
-1344 LRSISWADSVVVLE
+1344 DSVVVPE
-1358 EGAAAGMGVGVG
+1358 EGSGVTTAHT
-1370 GPRGLDS
+1370 PSDWLES
-1377 LDLEEF
+1377 EEF
-1383 EAMPTEPIFMSDKFT
+1383 EPMPSDPIFMSADKFT
-1398 TSSSNKTT
+1398 KT
-1406 PAPPPLSRTSSTSSQ
+1406 PPPGMLSRSSSTSSQ

-1430 VSEGAIPIDQA
+1430 VSEGAIPIDQ
-1441 PLGLSSAAVG
+1441 PILGPSTPGSQG
-1451 LQRNIADDDDLP
+1451 PELP
-1463 FAHSQTLNK
+1463 FQTHTQSQGHGLNK

-1484 AFAKATAA
+1484 AFSKATIESETVPGD
-1492 AASSSGMGL
+1492 ASWPRAPSDAKPQPQQPQIEREKSEGSTGGDVIGL
-1501 GSSSAASG
+1501 GSQSQGSEGPGVVSS
-1509 TAGASGV
+1509 
-1516 GDVPRVRTP
+1516 
-1525 VEGGKPQG
+1525 Q
-1533 GDREV
+1533 
-1538 VGGGGGGGGGGG
+1538 
-1550 ESGGQG
+1550 SGG
-1556 DSVSTAAT
+1556 A
-1564 TTTASATAGGGTGAT
+1564 
-1579 GAGSGTAA
+1579 
-1587 VAGPGAGN
+1587 
-1595 GVGGGSLS
+1595 
-1603 SSSSAPRMRLE
+1603 RMRLE
-1614 CPAPAKPGPLSP
+1614 FPAAVAQPGPISP
-1626 SGHRPRGHTISVSAP
+1626 SGGHRPRGHTISVSAP
-1641 SSRRERKMDR
+1641 SSRRERRTER
-1651 DAYHNRSG
+1651 DSYHSRP
-1659 GPGSN
+1659 GPSYT
-1664 AEKASGLS
+1664 EKISGLS

-1693 LLLPKSE
+1693 LLLPKTQV
-1700 LIDRAVKVL
+1700 IDRAVKVL

-1723 FVGPGQ
+1723 FVGAGQ
-1729 VSNEVSIL
+1729 VSNEVAIL

-1745 YAQFLTGL
+1745 YAAFLTGL

-1766 VFLGGLDQYGDDG
+1766 IFLGGLDQYGDDG

-1791 AIFHIATLMPNRESD
+1791 AIFHIATLMPNKESD

-1815 IGNDFVVVVYNDSS
+1815 IGNDFVMVVYNDSG

-1843 VEVVIKPL
+1843 VEVIIKPL
-1851 DYDSNLVTLQCRKDL
+1851 DYECNLVTLQGRKDL
-1866 EGLVDTSVAKIV
+1866 EALVDTTVAKIV

-1905 NPLDAYASKWLARLR
+1905 NPSDAYASKWLARLR
-1920 HIKRIRTRAQEEI
+1920 HIKRIRTRAQEDI
-1933 QSRPTPGIS
+1933 QSRSTPGIS
-1942 LTQSHSSMSKSSG
+1942 LTQGHTQQNKSF
-1955 VHHQQQQQ
+1955 QQSTSTQSQE
-1963 GSLSAND
+1963 A

>member
-1 MNKQPSKES
+1 MHKQPSKES
-10 LKDKVKG
+10 LKDKLKG
-17 IFGIRPTHI
+17 VFGLG
-26 STKPSEPKPSEF
+26 PSRLPSKQTESKPSEF
-38 IITQDILKELSPE
+38 IITYDILKELAPE
-51 CGINNRIKVINHVC
+51 CGLSNRIRVINHVC
-65 DLAKSKKFEQNAVE
+65 DLAKAKKFEEHAVE
-79 AVWKAVEDMLQT
+79 ALWKAVEDMMQPEQ
-91 DSPPE
+91 PPE
-96 ARHAVLQLLRAIIH
+96 ARHAVLLLLRAIVQ
-110 GQGESLGPLRAYF
+110 GQGERLGPLRAYF
-123 FKLIWLYQPSNEDL
+123 FKIIWEYQPCNEDL

-150 GKDITY
+150 GKDVTY
-156 LEEDIARFVLLWMDM
+156 LEDEIARFVVVWMDT
-171 GLTADFLHVLVNLV
+171 GLTADFLQVLVNLV

-197 LMVQKICLLC
+197 LMVQKICWLC

-226 VCYNCLPSDSLTIF
+226 VCYNCLPSDSLAIF
-240 IITLCRTVNV
+240 IVTLCRTVNV

-271 SAIYTMCHIME
+271 SAIYTMCRIME
-282 ERAYTEDAALLRGA
+282 ERAYMEDAALLRGA

-324 FKAMACANELV
+324 YKAMNCANEVV

-361 LLGIIERL
+361 LLAIIERL

-376 GSPELKSIVYELL
+376 GSPELKAIVFELL

-396 EQNGYHGSCDKFFS
+396 EQNDFHGSSERFFS
-410 LVEKCA
+410 LVEKCS

-500 RDLLVRK
+500 RDLSVRK

-519 CSTHHFNSLLDIIE
+519 CNTNHFNSLLDIIE
-533 RVASRPLIAGSMDG
+533 KVASRPLTCSVDG
-547 ERDLTAESPMEDVK
+547 ERDLSAESPMEDVK
-561 TAILGLLEILQSKM
+561 TAILGLLEILQSKL
-575 YSVPASHASRVYEM
+575 YSLPASHASRVYEL
-589 LISHLQLHYKHK
+589 LISHVQLHYKNK
-601 YTSPI
+601 YSSAL
-606 ASSIRLQVFDFL
+606 ASSIRLQVFDSL

-632 NKDGVMRFSPYC
+632 NKDGVLRFSPYC
-644 HCDMGE
+644 YCDVGGT
-650 PEKRVS
+650 EKREV
-656 EKKPAGSVSPP
+656 EKKPAGTVSPT
-667 AGSPAPPVVPP
+667 AGSPAPAAPP
-678 SSIRTAYLP
+678 TSIRTAYLP
-687 YNLAFTVVLQCLKMD
+687 YSLAFNVLLQCLKMET
-702 ADWKVLKLVLDKLP
+702 DWKVLKLVLDKMP

-731 IDQLCSI
+731 VDQLCST
-738 LCSMVTDRMIGE
+738 LCSMVTDRLISE
-750 RLKRAPDGF
+750 RLKRTPDGF
-759 ARTDVQL
+759 SRTDVQL

-783 QPRQRELVQCL
+783 QSRQRELVQCL
-794 ETGLICRCA
+794 ETGLIYRCA

-827 LIVKLTHISATVA
+827 LIVKLTHISATVT
-840 MASPMLEF
+840 MATPMLEF

-870 FAISLPYTNPFKFN
+870 FAISLPYTNPSKFN

-927 DTLEQSSFRARS
+927 DSHEQSSFRARS
-939 TSLNERPKSLRAV
+939 TSLNERPK
-952 KVAKQGPSNNSPI
+952 
-965 KELKDLSAMDAF
+965 
-977 RSRSISVSEH
+977 
-987 AVRRM
+987 RM
-992 QTSNTTCSLGSADE
+992 HTSTTTCSLGSADE
-1006 NAVLQADDTLKTVH
+1006 SAVVQADDALKTVH

-1038 FSALPKRSPIADF
+1038 FSALPKRSPIAEF
-1051 LLSGGQSMTWLVG
+1051 LLAGGPSMTWLVG

-1071 TSGGARTQALLGLDM
+1071 TSGGSRTQTLLGLDM
-1086 TERPGG
+1086 VERPGG
-1092 GAVEMTRSDPSLHT
+1092 GEMTRSDPTLH

-1117 SQSSLQLNSRNARI
+1117 SQSTQQLNRATRI
-1131 RQRSMSGGHALRG
+1131 RVRSMSGGHALRA

-1157 DGELCGPL
+1157 DGEFGGPL

-1172 EGLGALRGAAATAA
+1172 EGLNCPRAAEEPPQT
-1186 DEQQSSASSSTAAPP
+1186 SSSAPP
-1201 PLKEKASLAEFVP
+1201 PKDKSGLAEFVP

-1228 SGNTSWLMCLENPPS
+1228 SGTTSWLMCLENPPS

-1250 NMPLQDL
+1250 NMPLQEL

-1262 AMEGIKEAPP
+1262 AMEGVKEPQTDP
-1272 APPATA
+1272 AGVPS
-1278 TTVTGTG
+1278 
-1285 NTGNTAATTGNTG
+1285 
-1298 TATGNTAAAAPA
+1298 
-1310 DAPQALSKP
+1310 DAPQSHSKP
-1319 SLIQRSNTVGAL
+1319 SLIQRSNTVGSL
-1331 ASLCPPALLQGRL
+1331 CSLCPADQPGRL
-1344 LRSISWADSVVVLE
+1344 HRSISWADSVVVLE
-1358 EGAAAGMGVGVG
+1358 ESGRGK
-1370 GPRGLDS
+1370 GPDS
-1377 LDLEEF
+1377 PSDSPDIQEF
-1383 EAMPTEPIFMSDKFT
+1383 EAMSSEPIFMSTEKVT
-1398 TSSSNKTT
+1398 KT
-1406 PAPPPLSRTSSTSSQ
+1406 PPSMLSRSSSTSSQ

-1430 VSEGAIPIDQA
+1430 VSEGGIPIDQP
-1441 PLGLSSAAVG
+1441 PLTFSSGAV
-1451 LQRNIADDDDLP
+1451 DSDPP
-1463 FAHSQTLNK
+1463 FPHSQTLNK

-1484 AFAKATAA
+1484 AYAKAV
-1492 AASSSGMGL
+1492 
-1501 GSSSAASG
+1501 
-1509 TAGASGV
+1509 GAV
-1516 GDVPRVRTP
+1516 HGDAPRSRTP
-1525 VEGGKPQG
+1525 VEGRIVPTQASVE
-1533 GDREV
+1533 RE
-1538 VGGGGGGGGGGG
+1538 GAG
-1550 ESGGQG
+1550 ESVGPAGGLG
-1556 DSVSTAAT
+1556 SGGPPSVSATASVST
-1564 TTTASATAGGGTGAT
+1564 
-1579 GAGSGTAA
+1579 
-1587 VAGPGAGN
+1587 
-1595 GVGGGSLS
+1595 
-1603 SSSSAPRMRLE
+1603 SSSSASKMKLE
-1614 CPAPAKPGPLSP
+1614 FPSVQQGPLSP

-1641 SSRRERKMDR
+1641 SSRRERKSDR
-1651 DAYHNRSG
+1651 DSYHNRG
-1659 GPGSN
+1659 GTTN
-1664 AEKASGLS
+1664 AEKSSGLS

-1729 VSNEVSIL
+1729 ANNEVAIL

-1745 YAQFLTGL
+1745 YARFLTGL

-1766 VFLGGLDQYGDDG
+1766 IFLGGLDHGRYADDG

-1806 KGCCNKKRH
+1806 KSCCNKKRH
-1815 IGNDFVVVVYNDSS
+1815 IGNDFVVVVYNDSG

-1843 VEVVIKPL
+1843 VEVLIKPL
-1851 DYDSNLVTLQCRKDL
+1851 DFESNLVTLQCRRDL
-1866 EGLVDTSVAKIV
+1866 EGLVDTTVAKIV
-1878 SDRNLPLLV
+1878 SDQNLPLLV

-1905 NPLDAYASKWLARLR
+1905 NPSDAYASKWLARLR

-1942 LTQSHSSMSKSSG
+1942 LTQSHASKPAHQPSGSASS
-1955 VHHQQQQQ
+1955 Q
-1963 GSLSAND
+1963 D